1 MEAGCTI
8 FLRWY
13 TPPCGTRFAA
23 HEHNDN
29 AKERNTAMKKRLLAG
44 LLATSI
50 ALSIS
55 MGAFP
60 AMAATNDDFVEDWE
74 GAADFTDDSYSS
86 SEQLFDDI
94 IFFDLDEEV
103 DDTAAEVVAEEDAND
118 SSDTEIDKAA
128 DSIEETEPE
137 DEVQVSDAAK
147 DRNDLEN
154 PDEET
159 ESDTQNPWE
168 AGPSD
173 AETEED
179 VPDSWEE
186 TPKIDSEL
194 EAAIASEDPFSYY
207 DDNALE
213 EEMDDDIALLAAGK
227 TMAHENY
234 AYTDVSGTKYTVD
247 LYTDHTATIWE
258 LTTSSGEAEC
268 ILPSTIYY
276 TGDDGVQEP
285 APYTVTELSLSYYSG
300 VTSDNN
306 NYTSLVLPDTLTDI
320 RRSLSGFKN
329 VTEITIP
336 GSVKVFNAT
345 LQNMM
350 ELKTLTFDEGV
361 EEIAS
366 GSVVSGCTKLET
378 IHLPSSL
385 QKLSGTGTFS
395 GASALTD
402 ITLPEGIAITEGSTF
417 SKCTSLKSIELP
429 ASITTIPRSMFAGC
443 SALERVTAK
452 GTITA
457 IGNGAFG
464 SVTDWNGHET
474 ADTALTE
481 IPDLSQV
488 TSIGDRAFYGCSAL
502 TTVDLHNV
510 TTMEY
515 GAFQGCKELSGEIDL
530 SKLEVIP
537 GNAFCYDSKITSVI
551 TCPTLK
557 SIGDWAFIWA
567 GISTISLPE
576 TLNSIGE
583 YTFFLASLSGTVALP
598 DSLTKL
604 GANAFNGCEEIEA
617 IQIGSGLTDIPSN
630 AFDGCRK
637 LTTITVNNR
646 QEDVKIPKIDRV
658 TVTYTIPSLTADD
671 DKVSTATDALSLQD
685 AVKQAATNGTP
696 VTIEKDIR
704 LDEPVTITAEQKV
717 EITATENHNIFGNK
731 DQNLAN
737 LFVVEAGG
745 ELSLTGALT
754 LGGWNNTGSILV
766 NHGKTTI
773 NGNVVIEKS
782 TLEGNNI
789 GVIED
794 KGSSAKLIL
803 ENGTIQNHKI
813 RGAHSASIRVTE
825 GASFTMN
832 GGTIRDNIANTSS
845 SDSSSP
851 AVLLLGASTFT
862 MNEGSI
868 CNNSGQCGTAVYLTA
883 SNDAKARFTM
893 NGGTLSNNESHSYTS
908 DSTPTGAVFV
918 KYSAEFVLN
927 NGTITGNCAYG
938 GAGGGVAV
946 MDELPTKEHGTAFTM
961 YSGTISNNTASGY
974 RCSGGG
980 IYSCSN
986 RVSLLGGRIEN
997 NSAYDGGGVYS
1008 EGNTQIYTTLHIQ
1021 NALITGNT
1029 ADQGGGLWFCPTGD
1043 AKLYMQNGAVI
1054 YGNTAAS
1061 AGDDFASPEVATGA
1075 GGNGGVTL
1083 PDYFPNGKVI
1093 QWFSDGFLYAP
1104 PGNLGTSGQGTR
1116 YNAVE
1121 YAKRVTGVQNEK
1133 KGLALKSVVSDGVSI
1148 PAVGSLIITGNQASH
1163 GGGGIG
1169 ANGGVVIG
1177 EATSLSNSIS
1187 VKKVW
1192 DNPGYEDTQPSG
1204 VTIHLKERDT
1214 GDVVST
1220 AELTSENGWQ
1230 YTFTDLPLSPNHY
1243 TVTEQ
1248 PLEGY
1253 KATYYQDADGNFI
1266 ITNTY
1271 LTTPTPDVPAVTI
1284 SVPVEKKWV
1293 NDYKWERPASI
1304 HVSLWNG
1311 DAKVKEADLTA
1322 DMGWTYIFED
1332 LPESSYSVTEDAVP
1346 GYETLIERSDAGGFI
1361 ITNTY
1366 ERPLDPEPIEPIPP
1380 VDPPQEEI
1388 VTPPIV
1394 PETTGNEP
1402 SPPSTEETTS
1412 VPPTEPTEESTEER
1426 SAESDPEESPI
1437 KETQETPSVSAKPPK
1452 LIQTGQ
1458 TWWPV
1463 FLLMFAGVGL
1473 LVFGFY
1479 KRSKENIDHE

>member
-1 MEAGCTI
+1 
-8 FLRWY
+8 
-13 TPPCGTRFAA
+13 
-23 HEHNDN
+23 
-29 AKERNTAMKKRLLAG
+29 MKKRLLAG

-60 AMAATNDDFVEDWE
+60 AMAATNDDFVEDRE
-74 GAADFTDDSYSS
+74 DITDYTDDSYSSGYSS

-103 DDTAAEVVAEEDAND
+103 DDTAAKVIAEEDAND
-118 SSDTEIDKAA
+118 SSDTEIDRAA
-128 DSIEETEPE
+128 DSIEETESE
-137 DEVQVSDAAK
+137 DEVQDTDAAE
-147 DRNDLEN
+147 DRNDREDS
-154 PDEET
+154 DEET
-159 ESDTQNPWE
+159 RSGTNPGE
-168 AGPSD
+168 TGPSD

-179 VPDSWEE
+179 VSDSWEE

-207 DDNALE
+207 DDDASE

-227 TMAHENY
+227 TMAHEDY
-234 AYTDVSGTKYTVD
+234 AYTDVSSGTEYMVD
-247 LYTDHTATIWE
+247 LYTDHTAKIWK
-258 LTTSSGEAEC
+258 LTTSSGGAEC

-276 TGDDGVQEP
+276 TDDDDVPEP
-285 APYTVTELSLSYYSG
+285 TPYTVTELKFSPYGNS
-300 VTSDNN
+300 VTSVNN
-306 NYTSLVLPDTLTDI
+306 NYTALVLPDTLTDI
-320 RRSLSGFKN
+320 GGSLSGFKN

-345 LQNMM
+345 LQYMK
-350 ELKTLTFDEGV
+350 ELRTLTFEEGV

-366 GSVVSGCTKLET
+366 GSVVSGCKNLTT

-417 SKCTSLKSIELP
+417 SECTSLKSITLP
-429 ASITTIPRSMFAGC
+429 ASITTIPSYMFAGC

-457 IGNGAFG
+457 IGNSAFK
-464 SVTDWNGHET
+464 S
-474 ADTALTE
+474 DTALTE

-502 TTVDLHNV
+502 KTVDLHSV

-515 GAFQGCKELSGEIDL
+515 GAFQGCDALSGEIDL
-530 SKLEVIP
+530 SNLEEIP
-537 GNAFCYDSKITSVI
+537 GHAFCYDPNITSVI
-551 TCPTLK
+551 TCPTLR

-567 GISTISLPE
+567 DISTISLPE
-576 TLNSIGE
+576 TLNSIGT
-583 YTFFLASLSGTVALP
+583 YTFYKASLSGTVALP
-598 DSLTKL
+598 DSLTQL
-604 GANAFNGCEEIEA
+604 GASAFSGCEEVNA
-617 IQIGSGLTDIPSN
+617 IQIGSGLKDIPAN
-630 AFDGCRK
+630 AFAGCTNLK
-637 LTTITVNNR
+637 TITVNNR
-646 QEDVKIPKIDRV
+646 QEDVTIPKIDGV
-658 TVTYTIPSLTADD
+658 TVTYTIPSLTADN
-671 DKVSTATDALSLQD
+671 DKVSAAADALSLQQ
-685 AVKQAATNGTP
+685 AVNQANGTP

-704 LDEPVTITAEQKV
+704 LDEPVRIAAGQRV
-717 EITATENHNIFGNK
+717 EITANTNCNIFGNK
-731 DQNLAN
+731 DKDLTN
-737 LFVVEAGG
+737 LFVVEPGG

-773 NGNVVIEKS
+773 DGNVVIEKS
-782 TLEGNNI
+782 TLEGNDV

-794 KGSSAKLIL
+794 NGSSAELIL

-813 RGAHSASIRVTE
+813 RGALSASIRVTE

-832 GGTIRDNIANTSS
+832 GGTIQANIANTSS

-862 MNEGSI
+862 MNGGSI

-883 SNDAKARFTM
+883 SSNAAKARFTM
-893 NGGTLSNNESHSYTS
+893 NGGSLSNNESRSYTPN
-908 DSTPTGAVFV
+908 STPTGAVFV

-927 NGTITGNCAYG
+927 DGTITGNCAHD

-946 MDELPTKEHGTAFTM
+946 MDELPTEEHGTAFTM
-961 YSGTISNNTASGY
+961 NGGTISNNTASGY

-986 RVSLLGGRIEN
+986 YVSLLGGRIEN

-1008 EGNTQIYTTLHIQ
+1008 EGNTEIYTTLHIE

-1043 AKLYMQNGAVI
+1043 AKLYMQDGAVI

-1104 PGNLGTSGQGTR
+1104 PGNRGTSGQGTR
-1116 YNAVE
+1116 YNTVE

-1133 KGLALKSVVSDGVSI
+1133 KGLALKSVVSGGVSI
-1148 PAVGSLIITGNQASH
+1148 PATGSLIITGNQASH

-1177 EATSLSNSIS
+1177 EATSLSYSIS
-1187 VKKVW
+1187 VKKAW

-1214 GDVVST
+1214 GDIVST
-1220 AELTSENGWQ
+1220 AELTGENGWQ
-1230 YTFTDLPLSPNHY
+1230 HTFTDLPLSPDHY

-1332 LPESSYSVTEDAVP
+1332 LPEGTYSVTEDAVP

-1366 ERPLDPEPIEPIPP
+1366 ERPLYPEPIEPIDPIPP

-1394 PETTGNEP
+1394 PGTTGNEP
-1402 SPPSTEETTS
+1402 NPPSTEETTS
-1412 VPPTEPTEESTEER
+1412 VPPTEPTEESTEESTEER

-1437 KETQETPSVSAKPPK
+1437 KETQETSSVSAKPPK

-1463 FLLMFAGVGL
+1463 FLLMFAGAGL

>member
-1 MEAGCTI
+1 
-8 FLRWY
+8 
-13 TPPCGTRFAA
+13 
-23 HEHNDN
+23 
-29 AKERNTAMKKRLLAG
+29 MKKRLLAG

-60 AMAATNDDFVEDWE
+60 AMAATNDDFVEDRE
-74 GAADFTDDSYSS
+74 DIADFTDDSYSSGYSS

-103 DDTAAEVVAEEDAND
+103 DDTAAKVIAEEDAND
-118 SSDTEIDKAA
+118 SSDTEIDRAA

-137 DEVQVSDAAK
+137 DEVQDTDAAE
-147 DRNDLEN
+147 DRNDREY

-159 ESDTQNPWE
+159 KSGTNPGE
-168 AGPSD
+168 TGPSD

-179 VPDSWEE
+179 VSDSWEE

-207 DDNALE
+207 DDDASE

-227 TMAHENY
+227 TMAHEDY
-234 AYTDVSGTKYTVD
+234 AYTDVSSGTEYMVD
-247 LYTDHTATIWE
+247 LYTDHTAKIWK
-258 LTTSSGEAEC
+258 LTTSSGGAEC

-276 TGDDGVQEP
+276 TDDDDVPEP
-285 APYTVTELSLSYYSG
+285 TPYTVTELRFSPYGNS
-300 VTSDNN
+300 VTSVNN
-306 NYTSLVLPDTLTDI
+306 NYTALVLPDTLTDI
-320 RRSLSGFKN
+320 GGSLSGFKN

-345 LQNMM
+345 LQYMKQ
-350 ELKTLTFDEGV
+350 LRTLTFEEGV

-366 GSVVSGCTKLET
+366 GSVVSGCKNLTT

-417 SKCTSLKSIELP
+417 SECTSLKSITLP
-429 ASITTIPRSMFAGC
+429 ASITTIPSYMFAGC

-457 IGNGAFG
+457 IGNSAFK
-464 SVTDWNGHET
+464 S
-474 ADTALTE
+474 DTALTK

-502 TTVDLHNV
+502 KTVDLHSV

-515 GAFQGCKELSGEIDL
+515 GAFQGCDALSGEIDL
-530 SKLEVIP
+530 SNLEEIP
-537 GNAFCYDSKITSVI
+537 GHAFCYDPNITSVI
-551 TCPTLK
+551 TCPTLR

-567 GISTISLPE
+567 DISTISLPE
-576 TLNSIGE
+576 TLNSIGT
-583 YTFFLASLSGTVALP
+583 YAFYKASLSGTVALP
-598 DSLTKL
+598 DSLTQL
-604 GANAFNGCEEIEA
+604 GASAFSGCEEVNA
-617 IQIGSGLTDIPSN
+617 IQIGSGLKDIPAN
-630 AFDGCRK
+630 AFAGCTNLK
-637 LTTITVNNR
+637 TITVNNR
-646 QEDVKIPKIDRV
+646 REDVTIPKIDGV
-658 TVTYTIPSLTADD
+658 TVTYTIPSLEATD
-671 DKVSTATDALSLQD
+671 DKVSNAEGALSLQQ
-685 AVKQAATNGTP
+685 AVDQANGTP

-704 LDEPVTITAEQKV
+704 LDEPVRIAAGQRV
-717 EITATENHNIFGNK
+717 EITANTNCNIFGNK
-731 DQNLAN
+731 DKDLTN
-737 LFVVEAGG
+737 LFVVEPGG
-745 ELSLTGALT
+745 KLSLTGALT

-773 NGNVVIEKS
+773 DGNVVIEKS
-782 TLEGNNI
+782 TLEGDSM

-794 KGSSAKLIL
+794 NGSSAELIL

-813 RGAHSASIRVTE
+813 RGALSASIRVTE

-832 GGTIRDNIANTSS
+832 GGTIQDNIANTPS

-883 SNDAKARFTM
+883 SNNAAKACFTM
-893 NGGTLSNNESHSYTS
+893 NGGTLSNNESRSYTPY
-908 DSTPTGAVFV
+908 STPTGAVFV

-927 NGTITGNCAYG
+927 NGTITGNCAHG

-946 MDELPTKEHGTAFTM
+946 MDELPTEEHGTAFTM
-961 YSGTISNNTASGY
+961 IGGTISNNTASGY

-986 RVSLLGGRIEN
+986 HVSLLGGRIEN

-1008 EGNTQIYTTLHIQ
+1008 EGNTEIYTTLHIE

-1043 AKLYMQNGAVI
+1043 AKLYMQDGAVI

-1104 PGNLGTSGQGTR
+1104 AGNRGTSGQGTR

-1148 PAVGSLIITGNQASH
+1148 PATGSLIITGNQASH

-1177 EATSLSNSIS
+1177 EATSLSHSIL
-1187 VKKVW
+1187 VKKAW
-1192 DNPGYEDTQPSG
+1192 DNPGHEDTQPSG

-1214 GDVVST
+1214 GDIVST
-1220 AELTSENGWQ
+1220 AELTGENGWQ
-1230 YTFTDLPLSPNHY
+1230 HTFTDLPLSPDHY

-1332 LPESSYSVTEDAVP
+1332 LPEGTYSVTEDAVP

-1366 ERPLDPEPIEPIPP
+1366 ERPLYPEPIEPIDPIPP

-1394 PETTGNEP
+1394 PGTTGNEP
-1402 SPPSTEETTS
+1402 NPPSTEETTS
-1412 VPPTEPTEESTEER
+1412 VPPTEPTEESTEESTEER

-1437 KETQETPSVSAKPPK
+1437 KETQETSSVSAKPPK

-1463 FLLMFAGVGL
+1463 FLLMFAGAGL

>member
-1 MEAGCTI
+1 MLHD

-13 TPPCGTRFAA
+13 TPPCGIRFAA

-60 AMAATNDDFVEDWE
+60 AMAATNDDFVEDRE
-74 GAADFTDDSYSS
+74 DIADYTGDSYSSGYSS

-103 DDTAAEVVAEEDAND
+103 DDTAAEVIAEEDAND
-118 SSDTEIDKAA
+118 SSDTEIDRAA

-137 DEVQVSDAAK
+137 DEVQDTDAAE
-147 DRNDLEN
+147 DRNDREDS
-154 PDEET
+154 DEET
-159 ESDTQNPWE
+159 KSGTNPGE
-168 AGPSD
+168 TGPSD

-207 DDNALE
+207 DDDASE

-227 TMAHENY
+227 TMAHEDY
-234 AYTDVSGTKYTVD
+234 AYTDVSSGTEYMVD
-247 LYTDHTATIWE
+247 LYTDHTAKIRK

-276 TGDDGVQEP
+276 TGDDGVPEP
-285 APYTVTELSLSYYSG
+285 TPYTVTELRFSPYGNS
-300 VTSDNN
+300 VTSVNN
-306 NYTSLVLPDTLTDI
+306 NYTALVLPDTLTDI
-320 RRSLSGFKN
+320 GGSLSGFKN

-345 LQNMM
+345 LQYMKQ
-350 ELKTLTFDEGV
+350 LRTLTFEEGV

-366 GSVVSGCTKLET
+366 GSVVSGCKNLTT

-417 SKCTSLKSIELP
+417 SECTSLKSIELP
-429 ASITTIPRSMFAGC
+429 ASITTIPSYMFAGC

-457 IGNGAFG
+457 IGNSAFK
-464 SVTDWNGHET
+464 S
-474 ADTALTE
+474 DTALTE

-502 TTVDLHNV
+502 ETVDLHSV

-515 GAFQGCKELSGEIDL
+515 AAFQGCDALSGKIDL
-530 SKLEVIP
+530 SNLEVIP
-537 GNAFCYDSKITSVI
+537 GHAFCYDPNITSVV
-551 TCPTLK
+551 TCPTLR

-576 TLNSIGE
+576 TLNSIGT
-583 YTFFLASLSGTVALP
+583 YTFYKASLSGTVALP
-598 DSLTKL
+598 DSLTQL
-604 GANAFNGCEEIEA
+604 GASAFSGCEKVEA
-617 IQIGSGLTDIPSN
+617 IQIGSGLTDIPKD
-630 AFDGCRK
+630 AFDGCK
-637 LTTITVNNR
+637 PKTITVNNR
-646 QEDVKIPKIDRV
+646 REDVTIPKIDGV
-658 TVTYTIPSLTADD
+658 TVTYTIPSLEATD
-671 DKVSTATDALSLQD
+671 DKVSNAEGALSLQQ
-685 AVKQAATNGTP
+685 AVDQANGTP

-704 LDEPVTITAEQKV
+704 LDEPVRIAAGQRV
-717 EITATENHNIFGNK
+717 EITANTNCNIFGNK
-731 DQNLAN
+731 DKDLTN
-737 LFVVEAGG
+737 LFVVEEGG

-773 NGNVVIEKS
+773 DGNVVIEKS
-782 TLEGNNI
+782 TLEGDSM

-794 KGSSAKLIL
+794 NGSSAELIL

-813 RGAHSASIRVTE
+813 RGALSASIRVTE

-832 GGTIRDNIANTSS
+832 GGTIQDNIANTPS

-883 SNDAKARFTM
+883 SNNAAKACFTM
-893 NGGTLSNNESHSYTS
+893 NGGTLSNNESRSYTPY
-908 DSTPTGAVFV
+908 STPTGAVFV
-918 KYSAEFVLN
+918 KHSAEFVLN
-927 NGTITGNCAYG
+927 NGTITGNCAHG

-946 MDELPTKEHGTAFTM
+946 MDELPTEEHGTAFTM
-961 YSGTISNNTASGY
+961 NSGTISNNTASGY

-986 RVSLLGGRIEN
+986 YVSLLGGRIEN

-1008 EGNTQIYTTLHIQ
+1008 EGNTEIYTTLHIE

-1043 AKLYMQNGAVI
+1043 AKLYMQDGAVI

-1104 PGNLGTSGQGTR
+1104 AGNRGTSGQGTR

-1148 PAVGSLIITGNQASH
+1148 PATGSLIITGNQASH

-1177 EATSLSNSIS
+1177 EETSLSYSIS
-1187 VKKVW
+1187 VKKAW
-1192 DNPGYEDTQPSG
+1192 DNPGYEDTQPSS

-1214 GDVVST
+1214 GDIVST
-1220 AELTSENGWQ
+1220 AELTGENGWQ

-1332 LPESSYSVTEDAVP
+1332 LPEGNYSVTEDAVP
-1346 GYETLIERSDAGGFI
+1346 GYKTLIERSDAGGFI

-1366 ERPLDPEPIEPIPP
+1366 ERPLYPEPIEPIDPIPP

-1394 PETTGNEP
+1394 PGTTGNEP
-1402 SPPSTEETTS
+1402 NPPSTEETTS

-1426 SAESDPEESPI
+1426 STESDPQESPI

-1463 FLLMFAGVGL
+1463 FLLMFAGAGM

>member
-1 MEAGCTI
+1 M
-8 FLRWY
+8 
-13 TPPCGTRFAA
+13 
-23 HEHNDN
+23 
-29 AKERNTAMKKRLLAG
+29 
-44 LLATSI
+44 
-50 ALSIS
+50 
-55 MGAFP
+55 
-60 AMAATNDDFVEDWE
+60 
-74 GAADFTDDSYSS
+74 
-86 SEQLFDDI
+86 
-94 IFFDLDEEV
+94 DEEV
-103 DDTAAEVVAEEDAND
+103 DDTAAEVIAEEDAND
-118 SSDTEIDKAA
+118 SSDTEIDRAA

-137 DEVQVSDAAK
+137 DEVQDTDAAE
-147 DRNDLEN
+147 DRNDREDS
-154 PDEET
+154 DEET
-159 ESDTQNPWE
+159 KSGTNPGE
-168 AGPSD
+168 TGPSD

-207 DDNALE
+207 DDDASE

-227 TMAHENY
+227 TMAHEDY
-234 AYTDVSGTKYTVD
+234 AYTDVSSGTEYMVD
-247 LYTDHTATIWE
+247 LYTDHTAKIWK

-276 TGDDGVQEP
+276 TDDDDVPEP
-285 APYTVTELSLSYYSG
+285 TPYTVTELRFSPYGNS
-300 VTSDNN
+300 VTSVNN
-306 NYTSLVLPDTLTDI
+306 NYTALVLPDTLTDI
-320 RRSLSGFKN
+320 GGSLSGFKN

-345 LQNMM
+345 LQYMKQ
-350 ELKTLTFDEGV
+350 LRTLTFEEGV

-366 GSVVSGCTKLET
+366 GSVVSGCKNLTT

-417 SKCTSLKSIELP
+417 SECTSLKSITLP
-429 ASITTIPRSMFAGC
+429 ASITTIPSYMFAGC

-457 IGNGAFG
+457 IGNSAFK
-464 SVTDWNGHET
+464 S
-474 ADTALTE
+474 DTALTE

-502 TTVDLHNV
+502 ETVDLHSV
-510 TTMEY
+510 TTMGY
-515 GAFQGCKELSGEIDL
+515 GAFQGCDALSGEIDL
-530 SKLEVIP
+530 SNLEVIP
-537 GNAFCYDSKITSVI
+537 GHAFCYDPNITSVI
-551 TCPTLK
+551 TCPTLR

-567 GISTISLPE
+567 DISTISLPE
-576 TLNSIGE
+576 TLNSIGT
-583 YTFFLASLSGTVALP
+583 YTFYKASLSGTVALP
-598 DSLTKL
+598 DSLTQL
-604 GANAFNGCEEIEA
+604 GASAFSGCEEVNA
-617 IQIGSGLTDIPSN
+617 IQIGSGLKDIPAN
-630 AFDGCRK
+630 AFAGCTNLK
-637 LTTITVNNR
+637 TITVNNR
-646 QEDVKIPKIDRV
+646 REDVTIPKIDGV
-658 TVTYTIPSLTADD
+658 TVTYTIPSLEATD
-671 DKVSTATDALSLQD
+671 DKVSNAEGALSLQQ
-685 AVKQAATNGTP
+685 AVDQANGTP

-704 LDEPVTITAEQKV
+704 LDEPVRIAAGQRV
-717 EITATENHNIFGNK
+717 EITANTNCNIFGNK
-731 DQNLAN
+731 DKDLTN
-737 LFVVEAGG
+737 LFVVEEGG

-773 NGNVVIEKS
+773 DGNVVIEKS
-782 TLEGNNI
+782 TLEGDSM

-794 KGSSAKLIL
+794 NGSSAELIL

-813 RGAHSASIRVTE
+813 RGALSASIRVTK

-832 GGTIRDNIANTSS
+832 GGTIQDNIANTPS

-883 SNDAKARFTM
+883 SSNAAKARFTM
-893 NGGTLSNNESHSYTS
+893 NGGTLSNNESHSYTPY
-908 DSTPTGAVFV
+908 STPTGAVFV

-927 NGTITGNCAYG
+927 EGTITGNCAYG

-946 MDELPTKEHGTAFTM
+946 MDELPTEEHGTAFTM
-961 YSGTISNNTASGY
+961 NGGTISNNTASGY

-986 RVSLLGGRIEN
+986 YVSLLGGRIEN

-1008 EGNTQIYTTLHIQ
+1008 EGNTEIYTTLHIE

-1043 AKLYMQNGAVI
+1043 AKLYMQDGAVI

-1093 QWFSDGFLYAP
+1093 QWFSKGYLFAP
-1104 PGNLGTSGQGTR
+1104 AGNCGTSGQGTR

-1121 YAKRVTGVQNEK
+1121 YAKRVTEVQNEK

-1148 PAVGSLIITGNQASH
+1148 PATGSLIITGNQASH

-1177 EATSLSNSIS
+1177 EATSLSHSIL
-1187 VKKVW
+1187 VKKAW
-1192 DNPGYEDTQPSG
+1192 DNPGHEDTQPSG

-1214 GDVVST
+1214 GDIVST
-1220 AELTSENGWQ
+1220 AELTGENGWQ
-1230 YTFTDLPLSPNHY
+1230 HTFTDLPLSPDHY

-1332 LPESSYSVTEDAVP
+1332 LPEGTYSVTEDAVP

-1366 ERPLDPEPIEPIPP
+1366 ERPLYPEPIEPIDPIPP

-1394 PETTGNEP
+1394 PGTTGNEP
-1402 SPPSTEETTS
+1402 NPPSTEETTS
-1412 VPPTEPTEESTEER
+1412 VPPTEPTEESTEESTEER

-1437 KETQETPSVSAKPPK
+1437 KETQETSSVSAKPPK

-1463 FLLMFAGVGL
+1463 FLLMFAGAGL

-1479 KRSKENIDHE
+1479 MRSKENIDHE

>member
-1 MEAGCTI
+1 
-8 FLRWY
+8 
-13 TPPCGTRFAA
+13 
-23 HEHNDN
+23 
-29 AKERNTAMKKRLLAG
+29 MKKRLLAG

-60 AMAATNDDFVEDWE
+60 AMAATNDDFVEDRE
-74 GAADFTDDSYSS
+74 DIADYTDDSYSSGYSS

-103 DDTAAEVVAEEDAND
+103 DDTAAEVIAEEDAND
-118 SSDTEIDKAA
+118 SSDTEIDRAA

-137 DEVQVSDAAK
+137 DEVQDTDAAE
-147 DRNDLEN
+147 DRNDREDS
-154 PDEET
+154 DEET
-159 ESDTQNPWE
+159 KSGTNPGE
-168 AGPSD
+168 TGPSD

-207 DDNALE
+207 DDDASE
-213 EEMDDDIALLAAGK
+213 EEMDDDIALLATGK
-227 TMAHENY
+227 TMAHEDY
-234 AYTDVSGTKYTVD
+234 AYTDVSSGTEYMVD
-247 LYTDHTATIWE
+247 LYTDHTAKIWK

-276 TGDDGVQEP
+276 TDADGVPEP
-285 APYTVTELSLSYYSG
+285 TPYTVTELRLSYWSG

-306 NYTSLVLPDTLTDI
+306 NYTALVLPDTLTDI
-320 RRSLSGFKN
+320 GGSLSGFKN

-345 LQNMM
+345 LQNMKQ
-350 ELKTLTFDEGV
+350 LKTLTFEEGV

-366 GSVVSGCTKLET
+366 GSVVSGCKSLTT

-417 SKCTSLKSIELP
+417 SECTSLESIELP
-429 ASITTIPRSMFAGC
+429 ASITTIPSSMFAGC

-464 SVTDWNGHET
+464 SVTDWKDQEI
-474 ADTALTE
+474 ADTVLTE

-502 TTVDLHNV
+502 ETVDLHSV
-510 TTMEY
+510 TTMGY
-515 GAFQGCKELSGEIDL
+515 GAFQGCDALSGKIDL
-530 SKLEVIP
+530 SNLEVIP
-537 GNAFCYDSKITSVI
+537 GHAFCYDPNITSVI
-551 TCPTLK
+551 TCPTLR

-567 GISTISLPE
+567 DISTISLPE
-576 TLNSIGE
+576 TLNSIGT
-583 YTFFLASLSGTVALP
+583 YTFYKASLSGTVALP
-598 DSLTKL
+598 DSLTQL
-604 GANAFNGCEEIEA
+604 GASAFSGCEEVNA
-617 IQIGSGLTDIPSN
+617 IQIGSGLKDIPAN
-630 AFDGCRK
+630 AFAGCTNLK
-637 LTTITVNNR
+637 TITVNNR
-646 QEDVKIPKIDRV
+646 REDVTIPKIDGV
-658 TVTYTIPSLTADD
+658 TVTYTIPSLEATD
-671 DKVSTATDALSLQD
+671 DKVSNAEGALSLQQ
-685 AVKQAATNGTP
+685 AVDQANGP
-696 VTIEKDIR
+696 VTIKIEKNIC
-704 LDEPVTITAEQKV
+704 LNAPVTIAKGKQV
-717 EITATENHNIFGNK
+717 EITANANENYNLFGNK
-731 DQNLAN
+731 DENLTN
-737 LFVVEAGG
+737 LFVVEEGG

-773 NGNVVIEKS
+773 DSNVVIEKS
-782 TLEGNNI
+782 TLEGDSM

-794 KGSSAKLIL
+794 NGSSAELIL

-813 RGAHSASIRVTE
+813 RGALSASIRVTE

-832 GGTIRDNIANTSS
+832 GGTIQDNIANTSS

-862 MNEGSI
+862 MNGGSI

-883 SNDAKARFTM
+883 SSNAAKARFTM
-893 NGGTLSNNESHSYTS
+893 NGGTLSNNESRSYTPN
-908 DSTPTGAVFV
+908 STPTGAVFV

-927 NGTITGNCAYG
+927 DGTITGNCAHD

-946 MDELPTKEHGTAFTM
+946 MDELPTEEHGTAFTM
-961 YSGTISNNTASGY
+961 NGGTISNNTASGY

-986 RVSLLGGRIEN
+986 YVSLLGGRIEN

-1008 EGNTQIYTTLHIQ
+1008 EGNTEIYTTLHIE

-1043 AKLYMQNGAVI
+1043 AKLYMQDGAVI

-1104 PGNLGTSGQGTR
+1104 PGNRGTSGQGTR

-1133 KGLALKSVVSDGVSI
+1133 KGLALKSVVSDGVSV

-1177 EATSLSNSIS
+1177 EETSLSYSIS
-1187 VKKVW
+1187 VKKAW

-1214 GDVVST
+1214 GDIVST
-1220 AELTSENGWQ
+1220 AELTGENGWQ
-1230 YTFTDLPLSPNHY
+1230 YTFTGLPLSPDHY

-1332 LPESSYSVTEDAVP
+1332 LPEGTYSVTEDAVP

-1366 ERPLDPEPIEPIPP
+1366 ERPLYPEPIEPIDPIPP

-1394 PETTGNEP
+1394 PGTTGNEP
-1402 SPPSTEETTS
+1402 NPPSTEETTS
-1412 VPPTEPTEESTEER
+1412 VPPTEPTEESTEESTEER

-1437 KETQETPSVSAKPPK
+1437 KETQETSSVSAKPPK

-1463 FLLMFAGVGL
+1463 FLLMFAGAGL

>member
-1 MEAGCTI
+1 
-8 FLRWY
+8 
-13 TPPCGTRFAA
+13 
-23 HEHNDN
+23 
-29 AKERNTAMKKRLLAG
+29 MKKRLLAG

-60 AMAATNDDFVEDWE
+60 AMAATNDDFVEDRE
-74 GAADFTDDSYSS
+74 DIADFTDDSYSSGYSS

-103 DDTAAEVVAEEDAND
+103 DDTAAKVIAEEDAND
-118 SSDTEIDKAA
+118 SSDTEIDRAA

-137 DEVQVSDAAK
+137 DEVQNTDAAE
-147 DRNDLEN
+147 DRNDREY

-159 ESDTQNPWE
+159 KSGTNPGE

-194 EAAIASEDPFSYY
+194 EAAIASEDPFFYY
-207 DDNALE
+207 DDDASE
-213 EEMDDDIALLAAGK
+213 EEMDDDIALPAAGK

-234 AYTDVSGTKYTVD
+234 AYTDVSSGTEYMVD
-247 LYTDHTATIWE
+247 LYTDYTAKIRR
-258 LTTSSGEAEC
+258 LTSSSGGAEC

-276 TGDDGVQEP
+276 TDDAGVQDP
-285 APYTVTELSLSYYSG
+285 NPYTVTELSLPFSSS
-300 VTSDNN
+300 VTSD
-306 NYTSLVLPDTLTDI
+306 YTTLVLPDTLTDMGGY
-320 RRSLSGFKN
+320 LSSFKN

-336 GSVKVFNAT
+336 GSVKVFKAI
-345 LQNMM
+345 LQNMT
-350 ELKTLTFDEGV
+350 ELKTLTFEEGV

-366 GSVVSGCTKLET
+366 GSVVSGCKNLTT

-417 SKCTSLKSIELP
+417 SECTSLESIELP
-429 ASITTIPRSMFAGC
+429 ASITTIPSHMFAGC

-457 IGNGAFG
+457 IDNGAFG
-464 SVTDWNGHET
+464 SVTDWKNHET

-502 TTVDLHNV
+502 ETVDLHSV
-510 TTMEY
+510 TTMGY
-515 GAFQGCKELSGEIDL
+515 GAFQGCDALSGEIDL
-530 SKLEVIP
+530 SNLEVIP
-537 GNAFCYDSKITSVI
+537 GHAFCYDPNITSVI
-551 TCPTLK
+551 TCPTLR

-567 GISTISLPE
+567 DISTISLPE
-576 TLNSIGE
+576 TLNSIGT
-583 YTFFLASLSGTVALP
+583 YTFYKASLSGTVALP
-598 DSLTKL
+598 DSLTQL
-604 GANAFNGCEEIEA
+604 GASAFSGCEEVNA
-617 IQIGSGLTDIPSN
+617 IQIGSGLKDIPAN
-630 AFDGCRK
+630 AFAGCTNLK
-637 LTTITVNNR
+637 TITVNNR
-646 QEDVKIPKIDRV
+646 REDVTIPKIDGV
-658 TVTYTIPSLTADD
+658 TVTYTIPSLEATD
-671 DKVSTATDALSLQD
+671 DKVSNAEGALSLQQ
-685 AVKQAATNGTP
+685 AVDQANGP
-696 VTIEKDIR
+696 VTIEIEKNIC
-704 LDEPVTITAEQKV
+704 LNAPVTIAKGKQV
-717 EITATENHNIFGNK
+717 EITANANENYNLFGNK
-731 DQNLAN
+731 DEKPTN
-737 LFVVEAGG
+737 LFVVEEGG

-773 NGNVVIEKS
+773 DGNVVIEKS
-782 TLEGNNI
+782 TLEGDSM

-794 KGSSAKLIL
+794 NGSSAELIL

-813 RGAHSASIRVTE
+813 RGALSASIRVTE

-832 GGTIRDNIANTSS
+832 GGTIQDNIANTSS

-862 MNEGSI
+862 MNGGSI

-883 SNDAKARFTM
+883 SSNAAKARFTM
-893 NGGTLSNNESHSYTS
+893 NGGTLSNNESRSYTPY
-908 DSTPTGAVFV
+908 STPTGAVFV

-927 NGTITGNCAYG
+927 NGTITGNCAHD

-946 MDELPTKEHGTAFTM
+946 MDELPREEHGTAFTM
-961 YSGTISNNTASGY
+961 NGGTISNNTASGY

-986 RVSLLGGRIEN
+986 CVSLLGGRIEN
-997 NSAYDGGGVYS
+997 NSAYDGGGIYS
-1008 EGNTQIYTTLHIQ
+1008 EGNTEIYTTLHIQ

-1043 AKLYMQNGAVI
+1043 AKLYMQDGAVI

-1061 AGDDFASPEVATGA
+1061 AGDDFASPEVAAGA

-1104 PGNLGTSGQGTR
+1104 PGNRGTAGQGTR
-1116 YNAVE
+1116 YNTVE

-1148 PAVGSLIITGNQASH
+1148 PATGSLIITGNQASH

-1177 EATSLSNSIS
+1177 EATSLSYSIS
-1187 VKKVW
+1187 VKKAW

-1214 GDVVST
+1214 GDIVST
-1220 AELTSENGWQ
+1220 AELTGENGWQ
-1230 YTFTDLPLSPNHY
+1230 HTFTDLPLSPDHY

-1332 LPESSYSVTEDAVP
+1332 LPEGTYSVTEDAVP

-1366 ERPLDPEPIEPIPP
+1366 ERPLYPEPIEPIDPIPP

-1394 PETTGNEP
+1394 PGTTGNEP
-1402 SPPSTEETTS
+1402 NPPSTEETTS
-1412 VPPTEPTEESTEER
+1412 VPPTEPTEESTDESTEER

-1437 KETQETPSVSAKPPK
+1437 KETQETPSVSANPPK

-1463 FLLMFAGVGL
+1463 FLLMFAGAGL
-1473 LVFGFY
+1473 LVFGLY

>member
-1 MEAGCTI
+1 
-8 FLRWY
+8 
-13 TPPCGTRFAA
+13 
-23 HEHNDN
+23 
-29 AKERNTAMKKRLLAG
+29 MKKRLLAG

-60 AMAATNDDFVEDWE
+60 AMAATNDDFVEDRE
-74 GAADFTDDSYSS
+74 DIADYTDDSYSSGYSS

-103 DDTAAEVVAEEDAND
+103 DDTAAEVIAEEDAND
-118 SSDTEIDKAA
+118 SSDTEIDRAA

-137 DEVQVSDAAK
+137 DEVQNTDAAE
-147 DRNDLEN
+147 DRNDREDS
-154 PDEET
+154 DEET
-159 ESDTQNPWE
+159 KSGTNPGE
-168 AGPSD
+168 TGPSD

-207 DDNALE
+207 DDDASE

-227 TMAHENY
+227 TMAHEDY
-234 AYTDVSGTKYTVD
+234 AYTDVSSGTEYMVD
-247 LYTDHTATIWE
+247 LYTDHTAKIWK

-276 TGDDGVQEP
+276 TDADGVQEP
-285 APYTVTELSLSYYSG
+285 NPYTVTELRFSPYGNS
-300 VTSDNN
+300 VTSVNN
-306 NYTSLVLPDTLTDI
+306 NYTALVLPDTLTDI
-320 RRSLSGFKN
+320 GGSLSGFKN

-345 LQNMM
+345 LQYMKQ
-350 ELKTLTFDEGV
+350 LRTLTFDEGV

-366 GSVVSGCTKLET
+366 GSVVSGCKNLTT

-417 SKCTSLKSIELP
+417 SECTSLKSIELP
-429 ASITTIPRSMFAGC
+429 ASITTIPSYMFAGC

-452 GTITA
+452 GTITT
-457 IGNGAFG
+457 IGNSAFK
-464 SVTDWNGHET
+464 S
-474 ADTALTE
+474 DTALTE

-502 TTVDLHNV
+502 KTVDLHSV

-515 GAFQGCKELSGEIDL
+515 AAFQGCDALSGEIDL
-530 SKLEVIP
+530 SNLEVIP
-537 GNAFCYDSKITSVI
+537 GHAFCYDPNITSVV
-551 TCPTLK
+551 TCPTLR

-576 TLNSIGE
+576 TLNSIGT
-583 YTFFLASLSGTVALP
+583 YTFYKASLSGTVALP
-598 DSLTKL
+598 DSLTQL
-604 GANAFNGCEEIEA
+604 GASAFSGCEKVEA
-617 IQIGSGLTDIPSN
+617 IQIGSGLTDIPKD
-630 AFDGCRK
+630 AFDGCK
-637 LTTITVNNR
+637 PKTITVNNR
-646 QEDVKIPKIDRV
+646 REDVTIPEIDGV
-658 TVTYTIPSLTADD
+658 TVTYTIPSLTADN
-671 DKVSTATDALSLQD
+671 DKVSNAEGALSLQQ
-685 AVKQAATNGTP
+685 AVNQANGTP

-704 LDEPVTITAEQKV
+704 LDEPVRIAAGQRV
-717 EITATENHNIFGNK
+717 EITANENCNIFGNK
-731 DQNLAN
+731 DENLAN
-737 LFVVEAGG
+737 LFVVEEGG

-773 NGNVVIEKS
+773 DGNVVIEKS
-782 TLEGNNI
+782 TLEGDPM

-794 KGSSAKLIL
+794 NGSSAELIL

-813 RGAHSASIRVTE
+813 RGALSASIRVTE
-825 GASFTMN
+825 GASFTMK
-832 GGTIRDNIANTSS
+832 GGTIQDNIANTSS

-862 MNEGSI
+862 MDGGSI

-883 SNDAKARFTM
+883 SSNAEKACFTM
-893 NGGTLSNNESHSYTS
+893 NGGTLRNNESRSYTPN
-908 DSTPTGAVFV
+908 STPTGAVFV

-927 NGTITGNCAYG
+927 DGTITGNCAYG

-946 MDELPTKEHGTAFTM
+946 MDELPTEEHGTVFTM
-961 YSGTISNNTASGY
+961 NGGTISNNTASGY

-986 RVSLLGGRIEN
+986 CVSLLGGRIEN

-1008 EGNTQIYTTLHIQ
+1008 EGNTEIYTTLHIQ

-1104 PGNLGTSGQGTR
+1104 AGNRGTSGQGTR
-1116 YNAVE
+1116 YNTVE

-1148 PAVGSLIITGNQASH
+1148 PATGSLIITGNQASH

-1177 EATSLSNSIS
+1177 EETSLSYSIS
-1187 VKKVW
+1187 VKKAW

-1214 GDVVST
+1214 GDIVST
-1220 AELTSENGWQ
+1220 AELTGENGWQ
-1230 YTFTDLPLSPNHY
+1230 YTFTDLPLSPDHY

-1332 LPESSYSVTEDAVP
+1332 LPEGTYSVTEDAVP

-1366 ERPLDPEPIEPIPP
+1366 ERPLYPEPIEPIDPIPP

-1394 PETTGNEP
+1394 PGTTGNEP
-1402 SPPSTEETTS
+1402 NPPSTEETTS
-1412 VPPTEPTEESTEER
+1412 VPPTEPTEESTEESTEER

-1463 FLLMFAGVGL
+1463 FLLMFAGAGL

>member
-1 MEAGCTI
+1 
-8 FLRWY
+8 
-13 TPPCGTRFAA
+13 
-23 HEHNDN
+23 
-29 AKERNTAMKKRLLAG
+29 MKKRLLAG

-60 AMAATNDDFVEDWE
+60 AMAATNDDFVEDRE
-74 GAADFTDDSYSS
+74 DIADYTDDSYSSGYSS

-103 DDTAAEVVAEEDAND
+103 DDTAAEVIAEEDAND
-118 SSDTEIDKAA
+118 SSDTEIDRAA

-137 DEVQVSDAAK
+137 DEVQDTDAAE
-147 DRNDLEN
+147 DRNDREDS
-154 PDEET
+154 DEET
-159 ESDTQNPWE
+159 KSGTQNPEE

-207 DDNALE
+207 DDDASE

-227 TMAHENY
+227 TMAHEDY
-234 AYTDVSGTKYTVD
+234 AYTDVSSGTEYMVD
-247 LYTDHTATIWE
+247 LYTDHTAKIWK
-258 LTTSSGEAEC
+258 LTTSSGGAEC

-276 TGDDGVQEP
+276 TDDDDVPEP
-285 APYTVTELSLSYYSG
+285 TPYTVTELRFSPYGNS
-300 VTSDNN
+300 VTSVNN
-306 NYTSLVLPDTLTDI
+306 NYTALVLPDTLTDI
-320 RRSLSGFKN
+320 GGSLSGFKN

-345 LQNMM
+345 LQYMKQ
-350 ELKTLTFDEGV
+350 LRTLTFEEGV

-366 GSVVSGCTKLET
+366 GSVVSGCKNLTT

-417 SKCTSLKSIELP
+417 SECTSLESIELP
-429 ASITTIPRSMFAGC
+429 ASITTIPSYMFAGC

-457 IGNGAFG
+457 IGNSAFK
-464 SVTDWNGHET
+464 S
-474 ADTALTE
+474 DTALTE

-502 TTVDLHNV
+502 KTVDLHSV

-515 GAFQGCKELSGEIDL
+515 GAFQGCDALSGEIDL
-530 SKLEVIP
+530 SNLEVIP
-537 GNAFCYDSKITSVI
+537 GHAFCYDPNITSVI
-551 TCPTLK
+551 TCPTLR

-567 GISTISLPE
+567 DISTISLPE
-576 TLNSIGE
+576 TLNSIGT
-583 YTFFLASLSGTVALP
+583 YTFYKASLSGTVALP
-598 DSLTKL
+598 DSLTQL
-604 GANAFNGCEEIEA
+604 GASAFSGCEEVNA
-617 IQIGSGLTDIPSN
+617 IQIGSGLKDIPAN
-630 AFDGCRK
+630 AFAGCTNLK
-637 LTTITVNNR
+637 TITVNNR
-646 QEDVKIPKIDRV
+646 REDVHIPEIDGV
-658 TVTYTIPSLTADD
+658 TVTYTIPSLTADN
-671 DKVSTATDALSLQD
+671 DKVSNAEGALSLQE
-685 AVKQAATNGTP
+685 AVDQANGTP

-704 LDEPVTITAEQKV
+704 LDEPVRIAAGQRV
-717 EITATENHNIFGNK
+717 EITANANENYNLFGNK
-731 DQNLAN
+731 DEKPTN
-737 LFVVEAGG
+737 LFVVEEGG

-773 NGNVVIEKS
+773 DGNVVIEKS
-782 TLEGNNI
+782 TLEGDSM

-794 KGSSAKLIL
+794 NGSSAELIL

-813 RGAHSASIRVTE
+813 RGALSASIRVTE

-832 GGTIRDNIANTSS
+832 GGTIQDNIANTSS

-862 MNEGSI
+862 MNRGSI

-883 SNDAKARFTM
+883 SSNAAKARFTM
-893 NGGTLSNNESHSYTS
+893 NGGTLSNNESRSYTPN
-908 DSTPTGAVFV
+908 STPTGAVFV

-927 NGTITGNCAYG
+927 NGTITGNCAHG

-946 MDELPTKEHGTAFTM
+946 MDELPTEEHGTAFTM
-961 YSGTISNNTASGY
+961 NGGTISNNTASGY

-986 RVSLLGGRIEN
+986 CVSLLGGRIEN
-997 NSAYDGGGVYS
+997 NSAYDGGGIYS
-1008 EGNTQIYTTLHIQ
+1008 EGNTEIYTTLHIQ

-1104 PGNLGTSGQGTR
+1104 PGNRGTSGQGTR
-1116 YNAVE
+1116 YNTVE

-1148 PAVGSLIITGNQASH
+1148 PATGSLIITGNQASH

-1177 EATSLSNSIS
+1177 EATSLSYSIS
-1187 VKKVW
+1187 VKKAW

-1214 GDVVST
+1214 GDIVST
-1220 AELTSENGWQ
+1220 AELTGENGWQ
-1230 YTFTDLPLSPNHY
+1230 HTFTDLPLSPNHY

-1332 LPESSYSVTEDAVP
+1332 LPEGTYSVTEDAVP

-1366 ERPLDPEPIEPIPP
+1366 ERPLYPEPIEPIDPIPP

-1394 PETTGNEP
+1394 PGTTGNEP
-1402 SPPSTEETTS
+1402 NPPSTEETTS
-1412 VPPTEPTEESTEER
+1412 VPPTEPTEESTDESTEER
-1426 SAESDPEESPI
+1426 SAESNPEESPI
-1437 KETQETPSVSAKPPK
+1437 KETQETPSVSANPPK

-1463 FLLMFAGVGL
+1463 FLLMFAGAGL

>member
-1 MEAGCTI
+1 
-8 FLRWY
+8 
-13 TPPCGTRFAA
+13 
-23 HEHNDN
+23 
-29 AKERNTAMKKRLLAG
+29 MKKRLLAG

-60 AMAATNDDFVEDWE
+60 AMAATNDDFVEDRE
-74 GAADFTDDSYSS
+74 DIADYTDDSYSSGYSS

-103 DDTAAEVVAEEDAND
+103 DDTAAEVIAEEDAND
-118 SSDTEIDKAA
+118 SSDTEIDRAA

-137 DEVQVSDAAK
+137 DEVQNTDAAE
-147 DRNDLEN
+147 DRNDREY

-159 ESDTQNPWE
+159 KSGTNPGE

-207 DDNALE
+207 DDDASE

-227 TMAHENY
+227 TMAHKDY
-234 AYTDVSGTKYTVD
+234 AYTDVSSGTEYMVD
-247 LYTDHTATIWE
+247 LYTDHTAKIWQ
-258 LTTSSGEAEC
+258 LTTSSGGAEC

-276 TGDDGVQEP
+276 TGDDGVPEP
-285 APYTVTELSLSYYSG
+285 NPYTVTELRLSYWSG

-306 NYTSLVLPDTLTDI
+306 NYTALVLPDTLTDI
-320 RRSLSGFKN
+320 GGSLSGFKN

-345 LQNMM
+345 LQNMKQ
-350 ELKTLTFDEGV
+350 LKTLTFEEGV

-366 GSVVSGCTKLET
+366 GSVVSGCKSLTT

-417 SKCTSLKSIELP
+417 SECTSLKSIELP
-429 ASITTIPRSMFAGC
+429 ASITTIPSYMFAGC

-464 SVTDWNGHET
+464 SVTDWKDQEI
-474 ADTALTE
+474 ADTVLTE

-502 TTVDLHNV
+502 ETVDLHSV
-510 TTMEY
+510 TTMGY
-515 GAFQGCKELSGEIDL
+515 GAFQGCDALSREIDL
-530 SKLEVIP
+530 SNLEVIP
-537 GNAFCYDSKITSVI
+537 GHAFCYDPNITSVI
-551 TCPTLK
+551 TCPTLR

-567 GISTISLPE
+567 DISTISLPE
-576 TLNSIGE
+576 TLNSIGT
-583 YTFFLASLSGTVALP
+583 YTFYKASLSGTVALP
-598 DSLTKL
+598 DSLTQL
-604 GANAFNGCEEIEA
+604 GASAFSGCEEVNA
-617 IQIGSGLTDIPSN
+617 IQIGSGLKDIPAN
-630 AFDGCRK
+630 AFAGCTNLK
-637 LTTITVNNR
+637 TITVNNR
-646 QEDVKIPKIDRV
+646 REDVTIPKIDGV
-658 TVTYTIPSLTADD
+658 TVTYTIPSLEATD
-671 DKVSTATDALSLQD
+671 DKVSNAEGALSLQQ
-685 AVKQAATNGTP
+685 AVDQANGP
-696 VTIEKDIR
+696 VTIEIEKNIC
-704 LDEPVTITAEQKV
+704 LNAPVTIAKGKQV
-717 EITATENHNIFGNK
+717 EITANANENYNLFGNK
-731 DQNLAN
+731 DEKPTN
-737 LFVVEAGG
+737 LFVVEEGG

-773 NGNVVIEKS
+773 DGNVVIEKS
-782 TLEGNNI
+782 TLEGNDV

-794 KGSSAKLIL
+794 NGSSAELIL

-832 GGTIRDNIANTSS
+832 GGTIQDNIANTAS

-862 MNEGSI
+862 MNGGSI

-883 SNDAKARFTM
+883 SNNAAKARFTM
-893 NGGTLSNNESHSYTS
+893 NGGTLSNNESRSYTPY
-908 DSTPTGAVFV
+908 STPTGAVFV

-927 NGTITGNCAYG
+927 NGTITGNCAHD

-946 MDELPTKEHGTAFTM
+946 MDELPTEEHGTAFTM
-961 YSGTISNNTASGY
+961 NGGTISNNTASGY

-986 RVSLLGGRIEN
+986 YVSLLGGRIEN
-997 NSAYDGGGVYS
+997 NSAYDGGGIYS
-1008 EGNTQIYTTLHIQ
+1008 EGNTEIYTTLHIQ

-1043 AKLYMQNGAVI
+1043 AKLYMQDGAVI

-1104 PGNLGTSGQGTR
+1104 AGNRGTSGQGTR
-1116 YNAVE
+1116 YNTVE

-1148 PAVGSLIITGNQASH
+1148 PATGSLIITGNQASH

-1177 EATSLSNSIS
+1177 EATSLSHSIL
-1187 VKKVW
+1187 VKKAW

-1214 GDVVST
+1214 GDIVST
-1220 AELTSENGWQ
+1220 AELTGENGWQ
-1230 YTFTDLPLSPNHY
+1230 HTFTDLPLSPDHY

-1332 LPESSYSVTEDAVP
+1332 LPEGTYSVTEDAVP

-1366 ERPLDPEPIEPIPP
+1366 ERPLDPEPIEPIDPIPP

-1394 PETTGNEP
+1394 PGTTGNEP
-1402 SPPSTEETTS
+1402 NPPSTEETTS
-1412 VPPTEPTEESTEER
+1412 VPPTEPTEESTEESTEER

-1437 KETQETPSVSAKPPK
+1437 KETQETSSVSAKPPK

-1463 FLLMFAGVGL
+1463 FLLMFAGAGL

>member
-1 MEAGCTI
+1 
-8 FLRWY
+8 
-13 TPPCGTRFAA
+13 
-23 HEHNDN
+23 
-29 AKERNTAMKKRLLAG
+29 MKKRLLAG

-60 AMAATNDDFVEDWE
+60 AMAATNDDFVEDRE
-74 GAADFTDDSYSS
+74 DIADYTDDSYSSGYSS

-103 DDTAAEVVAEEDAND
+103 DDTAAEVIAEEDAND
-118 SSDTEIDKAA
+118 SSDTEIDRAA

-137 DEVQVSDAAK
+137 DEVQDTDAAE
-147 DRNDLEN
+147 DRNDREDS
-154 PDEET
+154 DEET
-159 ESDTQNPWE
+159 KSGTNPGE
-168 AGPSD
+168 TGPSD

-207 DDNALE
+207 DDDASE

-227 TMAHENY
+227 TMAHEDY
-234 AYTDVSGTKYTVD
+234 AYTDVSSGTEYMVD
-247 LYTDHTATIWE
+247 LYTDHTAKIWK

-276 TGDDGVQEP
+276 TDADGVPEP
-285 APYTVTELSLSYYSG
+285 TPYTVTELRFSPYGNS
-300 VTSDNN
+300 VTSVNN
-306 NYTSLVLPDTLTDI
+306 NYTALVLPDTLTDI
-320 RRSLSGFKN
+320 GGSLSGFKN

-345 LQNMM
+345 LQYMKQ
-350 ELKTLTFDEGV
+350 LRTLTFEEGV

-366 GSVVSGCTKLET
+366 GSVVSGCKNLTT

-417 SKCTSLKSIELP
+417 SECTSLKSITLP
-429 ASITTIPRSMFAGC
+429 ASITTIPSYMFAGC

-457 IGNGAFG
+457 IGNSAFK
-464 SVTDWNGHET
+464 S
-474 ADTALTE
+474 DTALTE

-502 TTVDLHNV
+502 KTVDLHSV

-515 GAFQGCKELSGEIDL
+515 GAFQGCDALSGEIDL
-530 SKLEVIP
+530 SNLEEIP
-537 GNAFCYDSKITSVI
+537 GHAFCYDPNITSVI
-551 TCPTLK
+551 TCPTLR

-567 GISTISLPE
+567 DISTISLPE
-576 TLNSIGE
+576 TLNSIGT
-583 YTFFLASLSGTVALP
+583 YTFYKASLSGTVALP
-598 DSLTKL
+598 DSLTQL
-604 GANAFNGCEEIEA
+604 GASAFSGCEEVNA
-617 IQIGSGLTDIPSN
+617 IQIGSGLKDIPAN
-630 AFDGCRK
+630 AFAGCTNLK
-637 LTTITVNNR
+637 TITVNNR
-646 QEDVKIPKIDRV
+646 REDVTIPKIDGV
-658 TVTYTIPSLTADD
+658 TVTYTIPSLTADN
-671 DKVSTATDALSLQD
+671 DKVSAAADALSLQE
-685 AVKQAATNGTP
+685 AVDQANGTP

-704 LDEPVTITAEQKV
+704 LDEPVTIAEGKRV
-717 EITATENHNIFGNK
+717 EITAKKNCNIFGNK
-731 DQNLAN
+731 DKNLTN
-737 LFVVEAGG
+737 LFVVEEGG

-766 NHGKTTI
+766 NHGQTTI
-773 NGNVVIEKS
+773 DGNVVIEKS
-782 TLEGNNI
+782 TLEGNDV

-794 KGSSAKLIL
+794 NGSSAELIL

-813 RGAHSASIRVTE
+813 RGAHGASIRVTE

-832 GGTIRDNIANTSS
+832 GGTIQDNIANTAS

-862 MNEGSI
+862 MNGGSI

-883 SNDAKARFTM
+883 SNNAAKARFTM
-893 NGGTLSNNESHSYTS
+893 NGGTLSNNESRSYTPY
-908 DSTPTGAVFV
+908 STPTGAVFV

-927 NGTITGNCAYG
+927 NGTITGNCAHG

-946 MDELPTKEHGTAFTM
+946 MDELPTEEHGTAFTM
-961 YSGTISNNTASGY
+961 NGGTISNNTASGY

-986 RVSLLGGRIEN
+986 CVSLLGGRIEN

-1008 EGNTQIYTTLHIQ
+1008 EGNTEIYTTLHIQ

-1043 AKLYMQNGAVI
+1043 AKLYMQDGAVI

-1061 AGDDFASPEVATGA
+1061 AGDDFASPEVAAGA

-1104 PGNLGTSGQGTR
+1104 PGNRGTAGQGTR
-1116 YNAVE
+1116 YNTVE

-1148 PAVGSLIITGNQASH
+1148 PATGSLIITGNQASH

-1177 EATSLSNSIS
+1177 EATSLSYSIS
-1187 VKKVW
+1187 VKKAW
-1192 DNPGYEDTQPSG
+1192 DNPGYEDTQPSS

-1214 GDVVST
+1214 GDIVST
-1220 AELTSENGWQ
+1220 AELTGENGWQ
-1230 YTFTDLPLSPNHY
+1230 YTFTDLPLSSDHY

-1332 LPESSYSVTEDAVP
+1332 LPEGTYSVTEDAVP

-1366 ERPLDPEPIEPIPP
+1366 ERPLYPEPIEPIDPIPP

-1394 PETTGNEP
+1394 PGTTGNEP

-1412 VPPTEPTEESTEER
+1412 VPPTEPTEESTDESTEER

-1437 KETQETPSVSAKPPK
+1437 KETQETPSVSANPPK

-1463 FLLMFAGVGL
+1463 FLLMFAGAGL

>member
-1 MEAGCTI
+1 
-8 FLRWY
+8 
-13 TPPCGTRFAA
+13 
-23 HEHNDN
+23 
-29 AKERNTAMKKRLLAG
+29 MKKRLLAG

-60 AMAATNDDFVEDWE
+60 AMAATNDDFVEDRE
-74 GAADFTDDSYSS
+74 DIADYTDDSYSSGYSS

-103 DDTAAEVVAEEDAND
+103 DDTAAEVIAEEDAND
-118 SSDTEIDKAA
+118 SSDTEIDRAA

-137 DEVQVSDAAK
+137 DEVQDTDAAE
-147 DRNDLEN
+147 DRNDREY

-159 ESDTQNPWE
+159 KSGTNPGE

-207 DDNALE
+207 DDDASE

-227 TMAHENY
+227 TMAHEDY
-234 AYTDVSGTKYTVD
+234 AYTDVSSGTEYMVD
-247 LYTDHTATIWE
+247 LYTDHTAKIWK
-258 LTTSSGEAEC
+258 LTTSSGGAEC

-276 TGDDGVQEP
+276 TDDDDVPEP
-285 APYTVTELSLSYYSG
+285 TPYTVTELRFSPYGNS
-300 VTSDNN
+300 VTSVNN
-306 NYTSLVLPDTLTDI
+306 NYTALVLPDTLTDI
-320 RRSLSGFKN
+320 GGSLSGFKN

-336 GSVKVFNAT
+336 GSVKVFKAN
-345 LQNMM
+345 LQNMK
-350 ELKTLTFDEGV
+350 ELKTLTFEEGV

-366 GSVVSGCTKLET
+366 GSVVSGCKSLTT

-417 SKCTSLKSIELP
+417 SECTSLKSITLP
-429 ASITTIPRSMFAGC
+429 ASITTIPSYMFAGC

-464 SVTDWNGHET
+464 SVTDWKDQEI
-474 ADTALTE
+474 ADTVLTE

-502 TTVDLHNV
+502 ETVDLHSV
-510 TTMEY
+510 TTMGY
-515 GAFQGCKELSGEIDL
+515 AAFQGCDALSGEIDL
-530 SKLEVIP
+530 SNLEVIP
-537 GNAFCYDSKITSVI
+537 GHAFCYDPNITSVI
-551 TCPTLK
+551 TCPTLR

-567 GISTISLPE
+567 DISTISLPE
-576 TLNSIGE
+576 TLNSIGT
-583 YTFFLASLSGTVALP
+583 YTFYKASLSGTVALP
-598 DSLTKL
+598 DSLTQL
-604 GANAFNGCEEIEA
+604 GASAFSGCEEVNA
-617 IQIGSGLTDIPSN
+617 IQIGSGLKDIPAN
-630 AFDGCRK
+630 AFAGCTNLK
-637 LTTITVNNR
+637 TITVNNR
-646 QEDVKIPKIDRV
+646 REDVTIPKIDGV
-658 TVTYTIPSLTADD
+658 TVTYTIPSLTADN
-671 DKVSTATDALSLQD
+671 DKVSNAEGALSLQQ
-685 AVKQAATNGTP
+685 AVDQANGTP
-696 VTIEKDIR
+696 VTIEIEKDIR
-704 LDEPVTITAEQKV
+704 LDESVRIIAGQRV
-717 EITATENHNIFGNK
+717 EITANANCNIFGNK
-731 DQNLAN
+731 DKDLTN
-737 LFVVEAGG
+737 LFVVEPGG

-773 NGNVVIEKS
+773 DGNVVIEKS
-782 TLEGNNI
+782 TLEGNDV

-794 KGSSAKLIL
+794 NGSSAELIL

-813 RGAHSASIRVTE
+813 RGALSASIRVTE

-832 GGTIRDNIANTSS
+832 GGTIQANIANTSS

-862 MNEGSI
+862 MNGGSI

-883 SNDAKARFTM
+883 SNNAAKARFTM
-893 NGGTLSNNESHSYTS
+893 NGGTLSNNESRSYTPY
-908 DSTPTGAVFV
+908 STPTGAVFV

-927 NGTITGNCAYG
+927 DGTITGNCAHD

-946 MDELPTKEHGTAFTM
+946 MDELPTEEHGTAFTM
-961 YSGTISNNTASGY
+961 NGGTISNNTASGY

-986 RVSLLGGRIEN
+986 YVSLLGGRIEN

-1008 EGNTQIYTTLHIQ
+1008 EGNTEIYTTLHIE

-1043 AKLYMQNGAVI
+1043 AKLYMQDGAVI

-1104 PGNLGTSGQGTR
+1104 PGNRGTSGQGTR
-1116 YNAVE
+1116 YNTVE

-1148 PAVGSLIITGNQASH
+1148 PATGSLIITGNQASH

-1177 EATSLSNSIS
+1177 EATSLSYSIS
-1187 VKKVW
+1187 VKKAW

-1214 GDVVST
+1214 GDIVST
-1220 AELTSENGWQ
+1220 AELTGENGWQ

-1332 LPESSYSVTEDAVP
+1332 LPEGTYSVTEDAVP

-1366 ERPLDPEPIEPIPP
+1366 ERPLYPEPIEPIDPIPP

-1394 PETTGNEP
+1394 PGTTGNEP
-1402 SPPSTEETTS
+1402 NPPSTEETTS
-1412 VPPTEPTEESTEER
+1412 VPPTEPTEESTDESTEER

-1437 KETQETPSVSAKPPK
+1437 KETQETSSVSAKPPK

-1463 FLLMFAGVGL
+1463 FLLMFAGAGL

>member
-1 MEAGCTI
+1 
-8 FLRWY
+8 
-13 TPPCGTRFAA
+13 
-23 HEHNDN
+23 
-29 AKERNTAMKKRLLAG
+29 MKKRLLAG

-55 MGAFP
+55 MGALP
-60 AMAATNDDFVEDWE
+60 AMAATNDDFVEDRE
-74 GAADFTDDSYSS
+74 DIADYTDDSYSSGYSS

-103 DDTAAEVVAEEDAND
+103 DDTAAEVIAEEDAND
-118 SSDTEIDKAA
+118 SSDTEIDRAA

-137 DEVQVSDAAK
+137 DEVQNTDAAE
-147 DRNDLEN
+147 DRNDREY

-159 ESDTQNPWE
+159 KSGTNPGE

-173 AETEED
+173 AETEKD

-207 DDNALE
+207 DDDASE
-213 EEMDDDIALLAAGK
+213 EEMDDDIALLATGK
-227 TMAHENY
+227 TMAHEDY
-234 AYTDVSGTKYTVD
+234 AYTDVSSGTEYMVD
-247 LYTDHTATIWE
+247 LYTDHTAKIWK

-276 TGDDGVQEP
+276 TDADGVPEP
-285 APYTVTELSLSYYSG
+285 NPYTVTELRFSPYGNS
-300 VTSDNN
+300 VTSVNN
-306 NYTSLVLPDTLTDI
+306 NYTALVLPDTLTDI
-320 RRSLSGFKN
+320 GGSLSGFKN

-345 LQNMM
+345 LQYMKQ
-350 ELKTLTFDEGV
+350 LRTLTFEEGV

-366 GSVVSGCTKLET
+366 GSVVSGCKSLTT

-417 SKCTSLKSIELP
+417 SECTSLESIELP
-429 ASITTIPRSMFAGC
+429 ASITTIPSYMFAGC

-457 IGNGAFG
+457 IGNSAFK
-464 SVTDWNGHET
+464 S
-474 ADTALTE
+474 DTALTE

-502 TTVDLHNV
+502 ETVDLHSV

-515 GAFQGCKELSGEIDL
+515 AAFQGCDALSGEIDL
-530 SKLEVIP
+530 SNLEVIP
-537 GNAFCYDSKITSVI
+537 GHAFCYDPNITSVV
-551 TCPTLK
+551 TCPTLR

-576 TLNSIGE
+576 TLNSIGT
-583 YTFFLASLSGTVALP
+583 YTFYKASLSGTVALP
-598 DSLTKL
+598 DSLTQL
-604 GANAFNGCEEIEA
+604 GASAFSGCEKVEA
-617 IQIGSGLTDIPSN
+617 IQIGSGLTDIPKD
-630 AFDGCRK
+630 AFDGCK
-637 LTTITVNNR
+637 PKTITVNNR
-646 QEDVKIPKIDRV
+646 REDVHIPEIDGV
-658 TVTYTIPSLTADD
+658 TVTYTIPSLTADN
-671 DKVSTATDALSLQD
+671 DKVSNAEGALSLQQ
-685 AVKQAATNGTP
+685 AVNQANGTP

-704 LDEPVTITAEQKV
+704 LDEPVRIAAGQRV
-717 EITATENHNIFGNK
+717 EITANENCNIFGNK
-731 DQNLAN
+731 DENLAN
-737 LFVVEAGG
+737 LFVVEEGG

-773 NGNVVIEKS
+773 DGNVVIEKS
-782 TLEGNNI
+782 TLEGDSM

-794 KGSSAKLIL
+794 NGSSAELIL

-813 RGAHSASIRVTE
+813 RGAHSASIRVTK

-832 GGTIRDNIANTSS
+832 GGTIQDNIANTPS

-862 MNEGSI
+862 MNRGSI

-883 SNDAKARFTM
+883 SSNAAKARFTM
-893 NGGTLSNNESHSYTS
+893 NGGTLSNNESHSYTPY
-908 DSTPTGAVFV
+908 STPTGAVFV

-927 NGTITGNCAYG
+927 EGTITGNCAYG

-946 MDELPTKEHGTAFTM
+946 MDELPTEEHGTAFTM
-961 YSGTISNNTASGY
+961 NGGTISNNTASGY

-986 RVSLLGGRIEN
+986 YVSLLGGRIEN

-1008 EGNTQIYTTLHIQ
+1008 EGNTDIYTTLHIE

-1043 AKLYMQNGAVI
+1043 AKLYMQDGAVI

-1104 PGNLGTSGQGTR
+1104 AGNRGTSGQGTR
-1116 YNAVE
+1116 YNTVE

-1148 PAVGSLIITGNQASH
+1148 PATGSLIITGNQASH

-1177 EATSLSNSIS
+1177 EATSLSYSIS

-1192 DNPGYEDTQPSG
+1192 DNPGYEDT
-1204 VTIHLKERDT
+1204 
-1214 GDVVST
+1214 
-1220 AELTSENGWQ
+1220 
-1230 YTFTDLPLSPNHY
+1230 
-1243 TVTEQ
+1243 
-1248 PLEGY
+1248 
-1253 KATYYQDADGNFI
+1253 
-1266 ITNTY
+1266 
-1271 LTTPTPDVPAVTI
+1271 
-1284 SVPVEKKWV
+1284 
-1293 NDYKWERPASI
+1293 
-1304 HVSLWNG
+1304 
-1311 DAKVKEADLTA
+1311 
-1322 DMGWTYIFED
+1322 
-1332 LPESSYSVTEDAVP
+1332 
-1346 GYETLIERSDAGGFI
+1346 
-1361 ITNTY
+1361 
-1366 ERPLDPEPIEPIPP
+1366 
-1380 VDPPQEEI
+1380 
-1388 VTPPIV
+1388 
-1394 PETTGNEP
+1394 
-1402 SPPSTEETTS
+1402 
-1412 VPPTEPTEESTEER
+1412 
-1426 SAESDPEESPI
+1426 
-1437 KETQETPSVSAKPPK
+1437 
-1452 LIQTGQ
+1452 
-1458 TWWPV
+1458 
-1463 FLLMFAGVGL
+1463 
-1473 LVFGFY
+1473 
-1479 KRSKENIDHE
+1479 

>member
-1 MEAGCTI
+1 
-8 FLRWY
+8 
-13 TPPCGTRFAA
+13 
-23 HEHNDN
+23 
-29 AKERNTAMKKRLLAG
+29 MKKRLLAG

-60 AMAATNDDFVEDWE
+60 AMAATNDDFVENREDI
-74 GAADFTDDSYSS
+74 ADYTDDSYSSGYSS

-103 DDTAAEVVAEEDAND
+103 DDTAAEVIAEEDAND
-118 SSDTEIDKAA
+118 SSDTEIDRAA

-137 DEVQVSDAAK
+137 DEVQDTDAAE
-147 DRNDLEN
+147 DRNDREY

-159 ESDTQNPWE
+159 KSGTNPGE
-168 AGPSD
+168 TGPSD

-179 VPDSWEE
+179 VSDSWEE

-207 DDNALE
+207 DDDASE

-227 TMAHENY
+227 TMAHEDY
-234 AYTDVSGTKYTVD
+234 AYTDVSSGTEYMVD
-247 LYTDHTATIWE
+247 LYTDHTAKIWK
-258 LTTSSGEAEC
+258 LTTSSGGAEC

-276 TGDDGVQEP
+276 TDDDDVPEP
-285 APYTVTELSLSYYSG
+285 TPYTVTELRFSPYGNS
-300 VTSDNN
+300 VTSVNN
-306 NYTSLVLPDTLTDI
+306 NYTALVLPDTLTDI
-320 RRSLSGFKN
+320 GGSLSGFKN

-345 LQNMM
+345 LQYMKQ
-350 ELKTLTFDEGV
+350 LRTLTFEEGV

-366 GSVVSGCTKLET
+366 GSVVSGCKNLTT

-417 SKCTSLKSIELP
+417 SECTSLKSITLP
-429 ASITTIPRSMFAGC
+429 ASITTIPSYMFAGC

-457 IGNGAFG
+457 IGNSAFK
-464 SVTDWNGHET
+464 S
-474 ADTALTE
+474 DTALTK

-502 TTVDLHNV
+502 KTVDLHSV

-515 GAFQGCKELSGEIDL
+515 GAFQGCDALSGEIDL
-530 SKLEVIP
+530 SNLEEIP
-537 GNAFCYDSKITSVI
+537 GHAFCYDPNITSVI
-551 TCPTLK
+551 TCPTLR

-567 GISTISLPE
+567 DISTISLPE
-576 TLNSIGE
+576 TLNSIGT
-583 YTFFLASLSGTVALP
+583 YAFYKASLSGTVALP
-598 DSLTKL
+598 DSLTQL
-604 GANAFNGCEEIEA
+604 GASAFSGCEEVNA
-617 IQIGSGLTDIPSN
+617 IQIGSGLKDIPAN
-630 AFDGCRK
+630 AFAGCTNLK
-637 LTTITVNNR
+637 TITVNNR
-646 QEDVKIPKIDRV
+646 REDVTIPKIDGV
-658 TVTYTIPSLTADD
+658 TVTYTIPSLEATD
-671 DKVSTATDALSLQD
+671 DKVSNAEGALSLQQ
-685 AVKQAATNGTP
+685 AVDQANGTP

-704 LDEPVTITAEQKV
+704 LDEPVRIAAGQRV
-717 EITATENHNIFGNK
+717 EITANTNCNIFGNK
-731 DQNLAN
+731 DKDLTN
-737 LFVVEAGG
+737 LFVVEPGG
-745 ELSLTGALT
+745 KLSLTGALT

-773 NGNVVIEKS
+773 DGNVVIEKS
-782 TLEGNNI
+782 TLEGDSM

-794 KGSSAKLIL
+794 NGSSAELIL

-813 RGAHSASIRVTE
+813 RGALSASIRVTE

-832 GGTIRDNIANTSS
+832 GGTIQDNIANTPS

-868 CNNSGQCGTAVYLTA
+868 CNNSGQCETAVYLTA
-883 SNDAKARFTM
+883 SNNAAKACFTM
-893 NGGTLSNNESHSYTS
+893 NGGTLSNNESRSYTPY
-908 DSTPTGAVFV
+908 STPTGAVFV

-927 NGTITGNCAYG
+927 NGTITGNCAHG

-946 MDELPTKEHGTAFTM
+946 MDELPTEEHGTAFTM
-961 YSGTISNNTASGY
+961 IGGTISNNTASGY

-986 RVSLLGGRIEN
+986 HVSLLGGRIEN

-1008 EGNTQIYTTLHIQ
+1008 EGNTEIYTTLHIE

-1043 AKLYMQNGAVI
+1043 AKLYMQDGAVI

-1104 PGNLGTSGQGTR
+1104 AGNRGTSGQGTR

-1148 PAVGSLIITGNQASH
+1148 PATGSLIITGNQASH

-1177 EATSLSNSIS
+1177 EATSLSHSIL
-1187 VKKVW
+1187 VKKAW
-1192 DNPGYEDTQPSG
+1192 DNPGHEDTQPSG

-1214 GDVVST
+1214 GDIVST
-1220 AELTSENGWQ
+1220 AELTGENGWQ
-1230 YTFTDLPLSPNHY
+1230 HTFTDLPLSPDHY

-1332 LPESSYSVTEDAVP
+1332 LPEGTYSVTEDAVP

-1366 ERPLDPEPIEPIPP
+1366 ERPLYPEPIEPIDPIPP

-1394 PETTGNEP
+1394 PGTTGNEP
-1402 SPPSTEETTS
+1402 NPPSTEETTS
-1412 VPPTEPTEESTEER
+1412 VPPTEPTEESTEESTEER

-1437 KETQETPSVSAKPPK
+1437 KETQETSSVSAKPPK

-1463 FLLMFAGVGL
+1463 FLLMFAGAGL

>member
-1 MEAGCTI
+1 
-8 FLRWY
+8 
-13 TPPCGTRFAA
+13 
-23 HEHNDN
+23 
-29 AKERNTAMKKRLLAG
+29 MKKRLLAG

-60 AMAATNDDFVEDWE
+60 AMAATNDDFVEDRE
-74 GAADFTDDSYSS
+74 DIADFTDDSYSSGYSS

-103 DDTAAEVVAEEDAND
+103 DDTAAEVIAEEDAND
-118 SSDTEIDKAA
+118 SSDTEIDRAA

-137 DEVQVSDAAK
+137 DEVQDTDAAE
-147 DRNDLEN
+147 DRNDREY

-159 ESDTQNPWE
+159 KSGTNPGE

-207 DDNALE
+207 DDDASE

-227 TMAHENY
+227 TMAHEDY
-234 AYTDVSGTKYTVD
+234 AYTDVSSGTEYMVD
-247 LYTDHTATIWE
+247 LYTDHTAKIWK
-258 LTTSSGEAEC
+258 LTTSSGGAEC

-276 TGDDGVQEP
+276 TDDDDVPEP
-285 APYTVTELSLSYYSG
+285 TPYTVTELKFSPYGNS
-300 VTSDNN
+300 VTSVNN
-306 NYTSLVLPDTLTDI
+306 NYTALVLPDTLTDI
-320 RRSLSGFKN
+320 GGSLSGFKN

-345 LQNMM
+345 LQYMK
-350 ELKTLTFDEGV
+350 ELRTLTFEEGV

-366 GSVVSGCTKLET
+366 GSVVSGCKNLTT

-417 SKCTSLKSIELP
+417 SECTSLKSITLP
-429 ASITTIPRSMFAGC
+429 ASITTIPSYMFAGC

-457 IGNGAFG
+457 IGNSAFK
-464 SVTDWNGHET
+464 S
-474 ADTALTE
+474 DTALTE

-502 TTVDLHNV
+502 KTVDLHSV

-515 GAFQGCKELSGEIDL
+515 GAFQGCDALSGEIDL
-530 SKLEVIP
+530 SNLEEIP
-537 GNAFCYDSKITSVI
+537 GHAFCYDPNITSVI
-551 TCPTLK
+551 TCPTLR

-567 GISTISLPE
+567 DISTISLPE
-576 TLNSIGE
+576 TLNSIGT
-583 YTFFLASLSGTVALP
+583 YTFYKASLSGTVALP
-598 DSLTKL
+598 DSLTQL
-604 GANAFNGCEEIEA
+604 GASAFSGCEEVNA
-617 IQIGSGLTDIPSN
+617 IQIGSGLKDIPAN
-630 AFDGCRK
+630 AFAGCTNLK
-637 LTTITVNNR
+637 TITVNNR
-646 QEDVKIPKIDRV
+646 QEDVTIPKIDGV
-658 TVTYTIPSLTADD
+658 TVTYTIPSLTADN
-671 DKVSTATDALSLQD
+671 DKVSAAADALSLQQ
-685 AVKQAATNGTP
+685 AVNQANGTP

-704 LDEPVTITAEQKV
+704 LDEPVRIAAGQRV
-717 EITATENHNIFGNK
+717 EITANANENYNLFGNK
-731 DQNLAN
+731 DKNLTN

-773 NGNVVIEKS
+773 DGNVVIEKS
-782 TLEGNNI
+782 TLEGDSM

-794 KGSSAKLIL
+794 NGSSAELIL

-813 RGAHSASIRVTE
+813 RGARSASIRVTE

-832 GGTIRDNIANTSS
+832 GGTIQNNIANTAS

-862 MNEGSI
+862 MNGGSI

-883 SNDAKARFTM
+883 SSNAAKARFTM
-893 NGGTLSNNESHSYTS
+893 NSGTLSNNESRSYTPK
-908 DSTPTGAVFV
+908 STPTGAVFV

-946 MDELPTKEHGTAFTM
+946 MDELPTEEHGTAFTM
-961 YSGTISNNTASGY
+961 NGGTISNNTASGY

-986 RVSLLGGRIEN
+986 YVSLLGGRIEN

-1008 EGNTQIYTTLHIQ
+1008 EGNTEIYTTLHIE

-1043 AKLYMQNGAVI
+1043 AKLYMQDGAVI

-1104 PGNLGTSGQGTR
+1104 AGNRGTSGQGTR
-1116 YNAVE
+1116 YNTVE

-1133 KGLALKSVVSDGVSI
+1133 KGLALKSVVSGGVSI
-1148 PAVGSLIITGNQASH
+1148 PATGSLIITGNQASH

-1177 EATSLSNSIS
+1177 EATSLSYSIS
-1187 VKKVW
+1187 VKKAW

-1214 GDVVST
+1214 GDIVST
-1220 AELTSENGWQ
+1220 AELTGENGWQ
-1230 YTFTDLPLSPNHY
+1230 HTFTDLPLSPDHY

-1332 LPESSYSVTEDAVP
+1332 LPEGTYSVTEDAVP

-1366 ERPLDPEPIEPIPP
+1366 ERPLYPEPIEPIDPIPP

-1394 PETTGNEP
+1394 PGTTGNEP
-1402 SPPSTEETTS
+1402 NPPSTEETTS
-1412 VPPTEPTEESTEER
+1412 VPPTEPTEESTEESTEER

-1437 KETQETPSVSAKPPK
+1437 KETQETSSVSAKPPK

-1463 FLLMFAGVGL
+1463 FLLMFAGAGL

>member
-1 MEAGCTI
+1 M
-8 FLRWY
+8 
-13 TPPCGTRFAA
+13 P
-23 HEHNDN
+23 
-29 AKERNTAMKKRLLAG
+29 
-44 LLATSI
+44 
-50 ALSIS
+50 
-55 MGAFP
+55 
-60 AMAATNDDFVEDWE
+60 
-74 GAADFTDDSYSS
+74 
-86 SEQLFDDI
+86 
-94 IFFDLDEEV
+94 
-103 DDTAAEVVAEEDAND
+103 
-118 SSDTEIDKAA
+118 
-128 DSIEETEPE
+128 EP
-137 DEVQVSDAAK
+137 
-147 DRNDLEN
+147 
-154 PDEET
+154 T
-159 ESDTQNPWE
+159 
-168 AGPSD
+168 
-173 AETEED
+173 
-179 VPDSWEE
+179 
-186 TPKIDSEL
+186 
-194 EAAIASEDPFSYY
+194 
-207 DDNALE
+207 
-213 EEMDDDIALLAAGK
+213 
-227 TMAHENY
+227 
-234 AYTDVSGTKYTVD
+234 
-247 LYTDHTATIWE
+247 
-258 LTTSSGEAEC
+258 
-268 ILPSTIYY
+268 
-276 TGDDGVQEP
+276 
-285 APYTVTELSLSYYSG
+285 PYTVTELRFSPYGNS
-300 VTSDNN
+300 VTSVNN
-306 NYTSLVLPDTLTDI
+306 NYTALVLPDTLTDI
-320 RRSLSGFKN
+320 GGSLSGFKN

-345 LQNMM
+345 LQYMKQ
-350 ELKTLTFDEGV
+350 LRTLTFEEGV

-366 GSVVSGCTKLET
+366 GSVVSGCKSLTT

-417 SKCTSLKSIELP
+417 SECTSLESIELP
-429 ASITTIPRSMFAGC
+429 SSITTIPSYMFAGC

-457 IGNGAFG
+457 IGNSAFK
-464 SVTDWNGHET
+464 S
-474 ADTALTE
+474 DTALTE

-502 TTVDLHNV
+502 ETVDLHSV

-515 GAFQGCKELSGEIDL
+515 AAFQGCDALSGEIDL
-530 SKLEVIP
+530 SNLEVIP
-537 GNAFCYDSKITSVI
+537 GHAFCYDPNITSVV
-551 TCPTLK
+551 TCPTLR

-576 TLNSIGE
+576 TLNSIGS
-583 YTFFLASLSGTVALP
+583 YTFYKASLSGTVALP
-598 DSLTKL
+598 DSLTQL
-604 GANAFNGCEEIEA
+604 GASAFSGCEKVEA
-617 IQIGSGLTDIPSN
+617 IQIGSGLTDIPKD
-630 AFDGCRK
+630 AFDGCK
-637 LTTITVNNR
+637 PKTITVNNR
-646 QEDVKIPKIDRV
+646 REDVTIPKIDGV
-658 TVTYTIPSLTADD
+658 TVTYTIPSLTADN
-671 DKVSTATDALSLQD
+671 DKVSNAEGALSLQQ
-685 AVKQAATNGTP
+685 AVDQANGP
-696 VTIEKDIR
+696 VTIEIEKDIR
-704 LDEPVTITAEQKV
+704 LDEPVRIAAGQRV
-717 EITATENHNIFGNK
+717 EITANANENYNLFGNK
-731 DQNLAN
+731 DEKPTN
-737 LFVVEAGG
+737 LFVVEEGG
-745 ELSLTGALT
+745 ELSLTGTLT

-773 NGNVVIEKS
+773 DGNVVIEKS
-782 TLEGNNI
+782 TLEGDSM

-794 KGSSAKLIL
+794 NGSSAELIL

-813 RGAHSASIRVTE
+813 RGALSASIRVTE

-832 GGTIRDNIANTSS
+832 GGTIQDNIANTSS

-862 MNEGSI
+862 MNGGSI

-883 SNDAKARFTM
+883 SSNAAKARFTM
-893 NGGTLSNNESHSYTS
+893 NGGTLRNNESRSYTPY
-908 DSTPTGAVFV
+908 STPTGAVFV

-927 NGTITGNCAYG
+927 NGTITGNCAHD

-946 MDELPTKEHGTAFTM
+946 MDELPTEEHGTAFTM
-961 YSGTISNNTASGY
+961 NGGTISNNTASGS

-986 RVSLLGGRIEN
+986 YVSLLGGRIEN

-1008 EGNTQIYTTLHIQ
+1008 EGNTEIYTTLHIE

-1043 AKLYMQNGAVI
+1043 AKLYMQDGAVI

-1104 PGNLGTSGQGTR
+1104 AGNRGTSGQGTR

-1148 PAVGSLIITGNQASH
+1148 PATGSLIITGNQASH

-1177 EATSLSNSIS
+1177 EETSLSYSIS
-1187 VKKVW
+1187 VKKAW

-1214 GDVVST
+1214 GDIVST
-1220 AELTSENGWQ
+1220 AELTGENGWQ
-1230 YTFTDLPLSPNHY
+1230 YTFTGLPLSPDHY

-1332 LPESSYSVTEDAVP
+1332 LPEGTYSVTEDAVP

-1366 ERPLDPEPIEPIPP
+1366 ERPLYPEPIEPIDPIPP

-1394 PETTGNEP
+1394 PGTTGNEP
-1402 SPPSTEETTS
+1402 NPPSTEETTS
-1412 VPPTEPTEESTEER
+1412 VPPTEPTEESTEESTEER

-1437 KETQETPSVSAKPPK
+1437 KETQETSSVSAKPPK

-1463 FLLMFAGVGL
+1463 FLLMFAGAGL

>member
-1 MEAGCTI
+1 
-8 FLRWY
+8 
-13 TPPCGTRFAA
+13 
-23 HEHNDN
+23 
-29 AKERNTAMKKRLLAG
+29 MKKRLLAG

-60 AMAATNDDFVEDWE
+60 AMAATNDDFVEDRE
-74 GAADFTDDSYSS
+74 DIADYTDDSYSSGYSS

-103 DDTAAEVVAEEDAND
+103 DDTAAEVIAEEDAND
-118 SSDTEIDKAA
+118 SSDTEIDRAA

-137 DEVQVSDAAK
+137 DEVQDTDAAE
-147 DRNDLEN
+147 DRNDREY

-159 ESDTQNPWE
+159 KSGTNPGE
-168 AGPSD
+168 TGPSD

-207 DDNALE
+207 DDDASE

-227 TMAHENY
+227 TMAHEDY
-234 AYTDVSGTKYTVD
+234 AYTDVSSGTEYMVD
-247 LYTDHTATIWE
+247 LYTDHTAKIWK

-276 TGDDGVQEP
+276 TDDDDVPEP
-285 APYTVTELSLSYYSG
+285 TPYTVTELRFSPYGNS
-300 VTSDNN
+300 VTSVNN
-306 NYTSLVLPDTLTDI
+306 NYTALVLPDTLTDI
-320 RRSLSGFKN
+320 GGSLSGFKN

-345 LQNMM
+345 LQYMKQ
-350 ELKTLTFDEGV
+350 LRTLTFEEGV

-366 GSVVSGCTKLET
+366 GSVVSGCKNLTT

-417 SKCTSLKSIELP
+417 SECTSLKSITLP
-429 ASITTIPRSMFAGC
+429 ASITTIPSYMFAGC

-457 IGNGAFG
+457 IGNSAFK
-464 SVTDWNGHET
+464 S
-474 ADTALTE
+474 DTALTE

-502 TTVDLHNV
+502 KTVDLHSV

-515 GAFQGCKELSGEIDL
+515 GAFQGCDALSGEIDL
-530 SKLEVIP
+530 SNLEEIP
-537 GNAFCYDSKITSVI
+537 GHAFCYDPNITSVI
-551 TCPTLK
+551 TCPTLR

-567 GISTISLPE
+567 DISTISLPE
-576 TLNSIGE
+576 TLKSIGT
-583 YTFFLASLSGTVALP
+583 YTFYKASLSGTVALP
-598 DSLTKL
+598 DSLTQL
-604 GANAFNGCEEIEA
+604 GASAFSGCEKVEA
-617 IQIGSGLTDIPSN
+617 IQIGSGLTDIPKD
-630 AFDGCRK
+630 AFDGCK
-637 LTTITVNNR
+637 PKTITVNNR
-646 QEDVKIPKIDRV
+646 REDVHIPEIDGV
-658 TVTYTIPSLTADD
+658 TVTYTIPSLTADN
-671 DKVSTATDALSLQD
+671 DKVSNAEGALSLQE
-685 AVKQAATNGTP
+685 AVDQANGTP

-704 LDEPVTITAEQKV
+704 LDEPVRIAAGQRV
-717 EITATENHNIFGNK
+717 EITANANENYNLFGNK
-731 DQNLAN
+731 DEKPTN
-737 LFVVEAGG
+737 LFVVEEGG

-773 NGNVVIEKS
+773 DGNVVIEKS
-782 TLEGNNI
+782 TLEGDSM

-794 KGSSAKLIL
+794 NGSSAELIL

-813 RGAHSASIRVTE
+813 RGALSASIRVTE

-832 GGTIRDNIANTSS
+832 GGTIQDNIANTSS

-862 MNEGSI
+862 MNRGSI

-883 SNDAKARFTM
+883 SSNAAKARFTM
-893 NGGTLSNNESHSYTS
+893 NGGTLSNNESRSYTPN
-908 DSTPTGAVFV
+908 STPTGAVFV

-927 NGTITGNCAYG
+927 NGTITGNCAHG

-946 MDELPTKEHGTAFTM
+946 MDELPTEEHGTAFTM
-961 YSGTISNNTASGY
+961 NGGTISNNTASGY

-986 RVSLLGGRIEN
+986 YVSLLGGRIEN
-997 NSAYDGGGVYS
+997 NSAYDGGGIYS
-1008 EGNTQIYTTLHIQ
+1008 EGNTEIYTTLHIQ

-1043 AKLYMQNGAVI
+1043 AKLYMQDGAVI

-1104 PGNLGTSGQGTR
+1104 AGNRGTSGQGTR
-1116 YNAVE
+1116 YNTVE

-1148 PAVGSLIITGNQASH
+1148 PATGSLIITGNQASH

-1177 EATSLSNSIS
+1177 EATSLSYSIS
-1187 VKKVW
+1187 VKKAW

-1214 GDVVST
+1214 GDIVST
-1220 AELTSENGWQ
+1220 AELTGENGWQ
-1230 YTFTDLPLSPNHY
+1230 HTFTDLPLSPDHY

-1332 LPESSYSVTEDAVP
+1332 LPEGTYSVTEDAVP

-1366 ERPLDPEPIEPIPP
+1366 ERPLYPEPIEPIDPIPP

-1394 PETTGNEP
+1394 PGTTGNEP
-1402 SPPSTEETTS
+1402 NPPSTEETTS
-1412 VPPTEPTEESTEER
+1412 VPPTEPTEESTEESTEER

-1437 KETQETPSVSAKPPK
+1437 KETQETPSVSADPPK

-1463 FLLMFAGVGL
+1463 FLLMFAGAGL

>member
-1 MEAGCTI
+1 
-8 FLRWY
+8 
-13 TPPCGTRFAA
+13 
-23 HEHNDN
+23 
-29 AKERNTAMKKRLLAG
+29 MKKRLLAG

-60 AMAATNDDFVEDWE
+60 AMAATNDDFVEDRE
-74 GAADFTDDSYSS
+74 DIADYTDDSYSSGYSS

-103 DDTAAEVVAEEDAND
+103 DDTAAEVIAEEDAND
-118 SSDTEIDKAA
+118 SSDTEIDRAA

-137 DEVQVSDAAK
+137 DEVQDTDAAE
-147 DRNDLEN
+147 DRNDREDS
-154 PDEET
+154 DEET
-159 ESDTQNPWE
+159 KSGTNPGE
-168 AGPSD
+168 TGPSD

-207 DDNALE
+207 DDDASE

-227 TMAHENY
+227 TMAHEDY
-234 AYTDVSGTKYTVD
+234 AYTDVSSGTEYMVD
-247 LYTDHTATIWE
+247 LYTDHTAKIWK

-276 TGDDGVQEP
+276 TDDDDVPEP
-285 APYTVTELSLSYYSG
+285 TPYTVTELRFSPYGNS
-300 VTSDNN
+300 VTSVNN
-306 NYTSLVLPDTLTDI
+306 NYTALVLPDTLTDI
-320 RRSLSGFKN
+320 GGSLSGFKN

-345 LQNMM
+345 LQYMKQ
-350 ELKTLTFDEGV
+350 LRTLTFEEGV

-366 GSVVSGCTKLET
+366 GSVVSGCKNLTT

-417 SKCTSLKSIELP
+417 SECTSLKSITLP
-429 ASITTIPRSMFAGC
+429 ASITTIPSYMFAGC

-457 IGNGAFG
+457 IGNSAFK
-464 SVTDWNGHET
+464 S
-474 ADTALTE
+474 DTALTE

-502 TTVDLHNV
+502 KTVDLHSV

-515 GAFQGCKELSGEIDL
+515 GAFQGCDALSGEIDL
-530 SKLEVIP
+530 SNLEEIP
-537 GNAFCYDSKITSVI
+537 GHAFCYDPNITSVI
-551 TCPTLK
+551 TCPTLR

-567 GISTISLPE
+567 DISTISLPE
-576 TLNSIGE
+576 TLKSIGT
-583 YTFFLASLSGTVALP
+583 YTFYKASLSGTVALP
-598 DSLTKL
+598 DSLTQL
-604 GANAFNGCEEIEA
+604 GASAFSGCEKVEA
-617 IQIGSGLTDIPSN
+617 IQIGSGLTDIPKD
-630 AFDGCRK
+630 AFDGCK
-637 LTTITVNNR
+637 PKTITVNNR
-646 QEDVKIPKIDRV
+646 REDVHIPEIDGV
-658 TVTYTIPSLTADD
+658 TVTYTIPSLTADN
-671 DKVSTATDALSLQD
+671 DKVSNAEGALSLQE
-685 AVKQAATNGTP
+685 AVDQANGTP

-704 LDEPVTITAEQKV
+704 LDEPVRIAAGQRV
-717 EITATENHNIFGNK
+717 EITANANENYNLFGNK
-731 DQNLAN
+731 DEKPTN
-737 LFVVEAGG
+737 LFVVEEGG

-773 NGNVVIEKS
+773 DGNVVIEKS
-782 TLEGNNI
+782 TLEGDSM

-794 KGSSAKLIL
+794 NGSSAELIL

-813 RGAHSASIRVTE
+813 RGALSASIRVTE

-832 GGTIRDNIANTSS
+832 GGTIQDNIANTSS

-862 MNEGSI
+862 MNRGSI

-883 SNDAKARFTM
+883 SSNAAKARFTM
-893 NGGTLSNNESHSYTS
+893 NGGTLSNNESRSYTPN
-908 DSTPTGAVFV
+908 STPTGAVFV

-927 NGTITGNCAYG
+927 NGTITGNCAHG

-946 MDELPTKEHGTAFTM
+946 MDELPTEEHGTAFTM
-961 YSGTISNNTASGY
+961 NGGTISNNTASGY

-986 RVSLLGGRIEN
+986 YVSLLGGQIEN
-997 NSAYDGGGVYS
+997 NSAYDGGGIYS
-1008 EGNTQIYTTLHIQ
+1008 EGNTEIYTTLHIQ

-1043 AKLYMQNGAVI
+1043 AKLYMQDGAVI

-1104 PGNLGTSGQGTR
+1104 AGNRGTSGQGTR
-1116 YNAVE
+1116 YNTVE

-1148 PAVGSLIITGNQASH
+1148 PATGSLIITGNQASH

-1177 EATSLSNSIS
+1177 EATSLSYSIS
-1187 VKKVW
+1187 VKKAW

-1214 GDVVST
+1214 GDIVST
-1220 AELTSENGWQ
+1220 AELTGENGWQ
-1230 YTFTDLPLSPNHY
+1230 HTFTDLPLSPDHY

-1332 LPESSYSVTEDAVP
+1332 LPEGTYSVTEDAVP

-1366 ERPLDPEPIEPIPP
+1366 ERPLYPEPIEPIDPIPP

-1394 PETTGNEP
+1394 PGTTGNEP
-1402 SPPSTEETTS
+1402 NPPSTEETTS
-1412 VPPTEPTEESTEER
+1412 VPPTEPTEESTEESTEER

-1437 KETQETPSVSAKPPK
+1437 KETQETPSVSADPPK

-1463 FLLMFAGVGL
+1463 FLLMFAGAGL

>member
-1 MEAGCTI
+1 
-8 FLRWY
+8 
-13 TPPCGTRFAA
+13 
-23 HEHNDN
+23 
-29 AKERNTAMKKRLLAG
+29 MKKRLLAG

-60 AMAATNDDFVEDWE
+60 AMAATNDDFVEDRE
-74 GAADFTDDSYSS
+74 DIADYTDDSYSSGYSS

-103 DDTAAEVVAEEDAND
+103 DDTAAEVIAEEDAND
-118 SSDTEIDKAA
+118 SSDTEIDRAA

-137 DEVQVSDAAK
+137 DEVQDTDAAE
-147 DRNDLEN
+147 DRNDREY

-159 ESDTQNPWE
+159 KSGTNPGE

-207 DDNALE
+207 DDDASE

-227 TMAHENY
+227 TMAHEDY
-234 AYTDVSGTKYTVD
+234 AYTDVSSGTEYMVD
-247 LYTDHTATIWE
+247 LYTDHTAKIWK
-258 LTTSSGEAEC
+258 LTTSSGGAEC

-276 TGDDGVQEP
+276 TDDDDVPEP
-285 APYTVTELSLSYYSG
+285 TPYTVTELRFSPYGNS
-300 VTSDNN
+300 VTSVNN
-306 NYTSLVLPDTLTDI
+306 NYTALVLPDTLTDI
-320 RRSLSGFKN
+320 GGSLSGFKN

-345 LQNMM
+345 LQYMKQ
-350 ELKTLTFDEGV
+350 LRTLTFEEGV

-366 GSVVSGCTKLET
+366 GSVVSGCKSLTT

-417 SKCTSLKSIELP
+417 SECTSLKSITLP
-429 ASITTIPRSMFAGC
+429 ASITTIPSYMFAGC

-457 IGNGAFG
+457 IGNSAFK
-464 SVTDWNGHET
+464 S
-474 ADTALTE
+474 DTALTE

-502 TTVDLHNV
+502 KTVDLHSV

-515 GAFQGCKELSGEIDL
+515 GAFQGCDALSREIDL
-530 SKLEVIP
+530 SNLEEIP
-537 GNAFCYDSKITSVI
+537 GHAFCYDPNITSVI
-551 TCPTLK
+551 TCPTLR

-567 GISTISLPE
+567 DISTISLPE
-576 TLNSIGE
+576 TLNSIGT
-583 YTFFLASLSGTVALP
+583 YTFYKASLSGTVALP
-598 DSLTKL
+598 DSLTQL
-604 GANAFNGCEEIEA
+604 GASAFSGCEEVNA
-617 IQIGSGLTDIPSN
+617 IQIGSGLKDIPAN
-630 AFDGCRK
+630 AFAGCTNLK
-637 LTTITVNNR
+637 TITVNNR
-646 QEDVKIPKIDRV
+646 REDVTIPKIDGV
-658 TVTYTIPSLTADD
+658 TVTYTIPSLEATD
-671 DKVSTATDALSLQD
+671 DKVSNAEGALSLQQ
-685 AVKQAATNGTP
+685 AVDQANGTP

-704 LDEPVTITAEQKV
+704 LDEPVRIAAGQRV
-717 EITATENHNIFGNK
+717 EITANANENYNLFGNK
-731 DQNLAN
+731 DEKPTN
-737 LFVVEAGG
+737 LFVVEEGG

-773 NGNVVIEKS
+773 DGNVVIEKS
-782 TLEGNNI
+782 TLEGDSM

-794 KGSSAKLIL
+794 NGSSAELIL

-832 GGTIRDNIANTSS
+832 GGTIQDNIANTSS

-862 MNEGSI
+862 MNRGSI

-883 SNDAKARFTM
+883 SNNAAKARFTM
-893 NGGTLSNNESHSYTS
+893 NGGTLSNNESRSYTPY
-908 DSTPTGAVFV
+908 STPTGAVFV

-927 NGTITGNCAYG
+927 NGTITGNCAHG

-946 MDELPTKEHGTAFTM
+946 MDELPTEEHGTAFTM
-961 YSGTISNNTASGY
+961 NGGTISNNTASGY

-986 RVSLLGGRIEN
+986 HVSLLGGRIEN
-997 NSAYDGGGVYS
+997 NSAYDGGGIYS
-1008 EGNTQIYTTLHIQ
+1008 EGNTEIYTTLHIE

-1043 AKLYMQNGAVI
+1043 AKLYMQDGAVI

-1104 PGNLGTSGQGTR
+1104 AGNRGTSGQGTR
-1116 YNAVE
+1116 YNTVE

-1148 PAVGSLIITGNQASH
+1148 PATGSLIITGNQASH

-1177 EATSLSNSIS
+1177 EATSLSYSIS
-1187 VKKVW
+1187 VKKAW

-1214 GDVVST
+1214 GDIVST
-1220 AELTSENGWQ
+1220 AELTGENGWQ
-1230 YTFTDLPLSPNHY
+1230 HTFTDLPLSPDHY

-1332 LPESSYSVTEDAVP
+1332 LPEGTYSVTEDAVP

-1366 ERPLDPEPIEPIPP
+1366 ERPLYPEPIEPIDPIPP

-1394 PETTGNEP
+1394 PGTTGNEP
-1402 SPPSTEETTS
+1402 NPPSTEETTS
-1412 VPPTEPTEESTEER
+1412 VPPTEPTEESTEESTEER

-1437 KETQETPSVSAKPPK
+1437 KETQETSSVSAKPPK

-1463 FLLMFAGVGL
+1463 FLLMFAGAGL

>member
-1 MEAGCTI
+1 
-8 FLRWY
+8 
-13 TPPCGTRFAA
+13 
-23 HEHNDN
+23 
-29 AKERNTAMKKRLLAG
+29 MKKRLLAG

-60 AMAATNDDFVEDWE
+60 AMAATNDDFVEDRE
-74 GAADFTDDSYSS
+74 DIADYTDDSYSSGYSS

-103 DDTAAEVVAEEDAND
+103 DDTAAEVIAEEDAND
-118 SSDTEIDKAA
+118 SSDTEIDRAA

-137 DEVQVSDAAK
+137 DEVQDTDAAE
-147 DRNDLEN
+147 DRNDREDS
-154 PDEET
+154 DEET
-159 ESDTQNPWE
+159 KSGTNPGE
-168 AGPSD
+168 TGPSD

-207 DDNALE
+207 DDDASE
-213 EEMDDDIALLAAGK
+213 EGMDDDIALLAAGK
-227 TMAHENY
+227 TMAHEDY
-234 AYTDVSGTKYTVD
+234 AYTDVSSGTEYMVD
-247 LYTDHTATIWE
+247 LYTDHTAKIWK
-258 LTTSSGEAEC
+258 LTTSSGGAEC

-276 TGDDGVQEP
+276 TGDDGVPEP
-285 APYTVTELSLSYYSG
+285 TPYTVTELRLSYWSG

-306 NYTSLVLPDTLTDI
+306 NYTALVLPDTLTDI
-320 RRSLSGFKN
+320 EGSLSGFKN

-336 GSVKVFNAT
+336 GSVKVFKAN
-345 LQNMM
+345 LQNMK
-350 ELKTLTFDEGV
+350 ELKTLTFEEGV

-366 GSVVSGCTKLET
+366 GSVVSGCKSLTT

-402 ITLPEGIAITEGSTF
+402 ITFPEGIAIKQGSTF
-417 SKCTSLKSIELP
+417 SECTSLKSITLP
-429 ASITTIPRSMFAGC
+429 ASITTIPSSMFKDC
-443 SALERVTAK
+443 SALEQVTAR

-457 IGNGAFG
+457 IGKEAFR
-464 SVTDWNGHET
+464 SDKV
-474 ADTALTE
+474 LTE
-481 IPDLSQV
+481 IPDLGQV
-488 TSIGDRAFYGCSAL
+488 TSIEERAFNGCSAL
-502 TTVDLHNV
+502 ETVDLHSV
-510 TTMEY
+510 TTMGY
-515 GAFQGCKELSGEIDL
+515 GAFEDCDALSGEIDL
-530 SKLEVIP
+530 SNLEVIP
-537 GNAFCYDSKITSVI
+537 GHAFCYDPKITSVI
-551 TCPTLK
+551 TCPTLS
-557 SIGDWAFIWA
+557 SIGDWAFVWA

-576 TLNSIGE
+576 TLKSIGSC
-583 YTFFLASLSGTVALP
+583 TFYAASLSGTVALP
-598 DSLTKL
+598 DSLTQL
-604 GANAFNGCEEIEA
+604 GASAFSGCKEVNA
-617 IQIGSGLTDIPSN
+617 IQIGSGLTDIPAD
-630 AFDGCRK
+630 AFDGCTIK
-637 LTTITVNNR
+637 TITVNNR
-646 QEDVKIPKIDRV
+646 QEDVHIPEIYRDR
-658 TVTYTIPSLTADD
+658 VTYTIPSLTADN
-671 DKVSTATDALSLQD
+671 DKISNAADALSLQQ
-685 AVKQAATNGTP
+685 AVDQANGTP

-704 LDEPVTITAEQKV
+704 LDEPVRIAAGQRV
-717 EITATENHNIFGNK
+717 EITANANCNIFGNK
-731 DQNLAN
+731 DENVTN
-737 LFVVEAGG
+737 LFVVEEGG

-773 NGNVVIEKS
+773 DGNVVIEKS
-782 TLEGNNI
+782 TLEGDSM

-794 KGSSAKLIL
+794 NGSSAELIL

-813 RGAHSASIRVTE
+813 RGALSASIRVTE

-832 GGTIRDNIANTSS
+832 GGTIQDNIANTSS

-862 MNEGSI
+862 MNGGSI

-883 SNDAKARFTM
+883 SSNAAKARFTM
-893 NGGTLSNNESHSYTS
+893 NGGTLSNNESRSYTPY
-908 DSTPTGAVFV
+908 STPTGAVFV

-927 NGTITGNCAYG
+927 NGTITGNCAHG

-946 MDELPTKEHGTAFTM
+946 MDELPTEEHGTAFTM
-961 YSGTISNNTASGY
+961 NGGTISNNTASGY

-986 RVSLLGGRIEN
+986 YVSLLGGRIEN

-1008 EGNTQIYTTLHIQ
+1008 EGNTDIYTTLHIR

-1043 AKLYMQNGAVI
+1043 AKLYMQDGAVI

-1104 PGNLGTSGQGTR
+1104 AGNRGTSGQGTR
-1116 YNAVE
+1116 YNTVE

-1148 PAVGSLIITGNQASH
+1148 PATGSLIITGNQASH

-1177 EATSLSNSIS
+1177 EATSLSYSIS
-1187 VKKVW
+1187 VKKAW

-1214 GDVVST
+1214 GDIVST
-1220 AELTSENGWQ
+1220 AELTGENGWQ
-1230 YTFTDLPLSPNHY
+1230 HTFTDLPLSPDHY

-1332 LPESSYSVTEDAVP
+1332 LPEGTYSVTEDAVP

-1366 ERPLDPEPIEPIPP
+1366 ERPLYPEPIEPIDPIPP

-1394 PETTGNEP
+1394 PGTTGNEP
-1402 SPPSTEETTS
+1402 NPPSTEETTS
-1412 VPPTEPTEESTEER
+1412 VPPTEPTEESTDESTEER
-1426 SAESDPEESPI
+1426 STESDPQESPI

-1463 FLLMFAGVGL
+1463 FLLMFAGAGL

>member
-1 MEAGCTI
+1 
-8 FLRWY
+8 
-13 TPPCGTRFAA
+13 
-23 HEHNDN
+23 
-29 AKERNTAMKKRLLAG
+29 MKKRLLAG

-60 AMAATNDDFVEDWE
+60 AMAATNDDFVEDRE
-74 GAADFTDDSYSS
+74 DIADYTDDSYSSGYSS

-103 DDTAAEVVAEEDAND
+103 DDTAAEVIAEEDAND
-118 SSDTEIDKAA
+118 SSDTEIDRAA

-137 DEVQVSDAAK
+137 DEVQDTDAAE
-147 DRNDLEN
+147 DRNDREY

-159 ESDTQNPWE
+159 KSGTNPGE
-168 AGPSD
+168 TGPSD

-207 DDNALE
+207 DDDASE

-227 TMAHENY
+227 TMAHEDY
-234 AYTDVSGTKYTVD
+234 AYTDVSSGTEYMVD
-247 LYTDHTATIWE
+247 LYTDHTAKIWK
-258 LTTSSGEAEC
+258 LITSSGGAEC

-276 TGDDGVQEP
+276 TDDDGVPEP
-285 APYTVTELSLSYYSG
+285 TPYTVTELHLSYWSG

-306 NYTSLVLPDTLTDI
+306 NYTALVLPDTLTDI
-320 RRSLSGFKN
+320 GGSLSGFKN

-345 LQNMM
+345 LQNMKQ
-350 ELKTLTFDEGV
+350 LKTLTFDEGV
-361 EEIAS
+361 DEIAS
-366 GSVVSGCTKLET
+366 GSVVSGCKSLTT

-417 SKCTSLKSIELP
+417 SECTSLESIELP
-429 ASITTIPRSMFAGC
+429 ASITTIPSSMFAGC

-464 SVTDWNGHET
+464 SVTDWNDQET

-502 TTVDLHNV
+502 ETVDLHSV
-510 TTMEY
+510 TTMGY
-515 GAFQGCKELSGEIDL
+515 AAFQGCDALSGEIDL

-537 GNAFCYDSKITSVI
+537 GHAFCYDPNITSVI
-551 TCPTLK
+551 TCPTLR

-567 GISTISLPE
+567 DISTISLPE
-576 TLNSIGE
+576 TLNSIGT
-583 YTFFLASLSGTVALP
+583 YTFYKASLSGTVALP
-598 DSLTKL
+598 DSLTQL
-604 GANAFNGCEEIEA
+604 GASAFSGCEEVNA
-617 IQIGSGLTDIPSN
+617 IQIGSGLKDIPAN
-630 AFDGCRK
+630 AFAGCTNLK
-637 LTTITVNNR
+637 TITVNNR
-646 QEDVKIPKIDRV
+646 WEDVTIPKIDGV
-658 TVTYTIPSLTADD
+658 TVTYTIPSLEATD
-671 DKVSTATDALSLQD
+671 DKVSNAEGALSLQQ
-685 AVKQAATNGTP
+685 AVDQANGTP

-704 LDEPVTITAEQKV
+704 LDEPVRIAAGQRV
-717 EITATENHNIFGNK
+717 EITANVNCNIFGNNDK
-731 DQNLAN
+731 NLTN
-737 LFVVEAGG
+737 LFVVEPGG

-773 NGNVVIEKS
+773 DGNVVIEKS
-782 TLEGNNI
+782 TLEGNDV

-794 KGSSAKLIL
+794 NGSSAELIL

-813 RGAHSASIRVTE
+813 RGALSASIRVTE

-832 GGTIRDNIANTSS
+832 GGTIQANIANTSS

-862 MNEGSI
+862 MNGDSI

-883 SNDAKARFTM
+883 SSNAAKARFTM
-893 NGGTLSNNESHSYTS
+893 NGGSLSNNESRSYTPN
-908 DSTPTGAVFV
+908 STPTGAVFV

-927 NGTITGNCAYG
+927 DGTITGNCAHD

-946 MDELPTKEHGTAFTM
+946 MDELPTEEHGTAFTM
-961 YSGTISNNTASGY
+961 NGGTISNNTASGY

-986 RVSLLGGRIEN
+986 YVSLLGGRIEN

-1008 EGNTQIYTTLHIQ
+1008 EGNTEIYTTLHIE

-1043 AKLYMQNGAVI
+1043 AKLYMQDGAVI

-1104 PGNLGTSGQGTR
+1104 PGNRGTSGQGTR
-1116 YNAVE
+1116 YNTVE

-1148 PAVGSLIITGNQASH
+1148 PATGSLIITGNQASH

-1177 EATSLSNSIS
+1177 EATSLSYSIS
-1187 VKKVW
+1187 VKKAW
-1192 DNPGYEDTQPSG
+1192 DNPGYEDTQPSS

-1214 GDVVST
+1214 GDIVST
-1220 AELTSENGWQ
+1220 AELTGENGWQ
-1230 YTFTDLPLSPNHY
+1230 YTFTDLPPSPNHY

-1266 ITNTY
+1266 ITNTH
-1271 LTTPTPDVPAVTI
+1271 LTTPTPMPDVPAVTI

-1332 LPESSYSVTEDAVP
+1332 LPEGTYSVTEDAVP

-1366 ERPLDPEPIEPIPP
+1366 ERPLYPEPIEPIDPIPP

-1394 PETTGNEP
+1394 PGTTGNEP
-1402 SPPSTEETTS
+1402 NPPSTEETTS
-1412 VPPTEPTEESTEER
+1412 VPPTEPTEESTDESTEER

-1437 KETQETPSVSAKPPK
+1437 KETQETSSVSAKPPK

-1463 FLLMFAGVGL
+1463 FLLMFAGAGL

>member
-1 MEAGCTI
+1 
-8 FLRWY
+8 
-13 TPPCGTRFAA
+13 
-23 HEHNDN
+23 
-29 AKERNTAMKKRLLAG
+29 MKKRLLAG

-60 AMAATNDDFVEDWE
+60 AMAATNDDFVEDRE
-74 GAADFTDDSYSS
+74 DIADYTDDSYSSGYSS

-103 DDTAAEVVAEEDAND
+103 DDTAAEVIAEEDAND
-118 SSDTEIDKAA
+118 SSDTEIDRAA

-137 DEVQVSDAAK
+137 DEVQDTDAAE
-147 DRNDLEN
+147 DRNDREDS
-154 PDEET
+154 DEET
-159 ESDTQNPWE
+159 KSGTNPGE
-168 AGPSD
+168 TGPSD

-207 DDNALE
+207 DDDASE

-227 TMAHENY
+227 TMAHEDY
-234 AYTDVSGTKYTVD
+234 AYTDVSSGTEYMVD
-247 LYTDHTATIWE
+247 LYTDHTAKIWK
-258 LTTSSGEAEC
+258 LITSSGEAEC

-276 TGDDGVQEP
+276 TDADGVPEP
-285 APYTVTELSLSYYSG
+285 TPYTVTELRFSPYGNS
-300 VTSDNN
+300 VTSVNN
-306 NYTSLVLPDTLTDI
+306 NYTALVLPDTLTDI
-320 RRSLSGFKN
+320 GGSLSGFKN

-345 LQNMM
+345 LQYMKQ
-350 ELKTLTFDEGV
+350 LRTLTFEEGV

-366 GSVVSGCTKLET
+366 GSVVSGCKSLTT

-417 SKCTSLKSIELP
+417 SECTSLKSITLP
-429 ASITTIPRSMFAGC
+429 ASITTIPSSMFAGC

-464 SVTDWNGHET
+464 SVTDWNDQET

-502 TTVDLHNV
+502 ETVDLHSV
-510 TTMEY
+510 TTMGY
-515 GAFQGCKELSGEIDL
+515 AAFQGCDALSGEIDL

-537 GNAFCYDSKITSVI
+537 GHAFCYDPNITSVI
-551 TCPTLK
+551 TCPTLR

-567 GISTISLPE
+567 DISTISLPE
-576 TLNSIGE
+576 TLNSIGT
-583 YTFFLASLSGTVALP
+583 YTFYKASLSGTVALP
-598 DSLTKL
+598 DSLTQL
-604 GANAFNGCEEIEA
+604 GASAFSGCEEVNA
-617 IQIGSGLTDIPSN
+617 IQIGSGLKDIPAN
-630 AFDGCRK
+630 AFAGCTNLK
-637 LTTITVNNR
+637 TITVNNR
-646 QEDVKIPKIDRV
+646 WEDVTIPKIDGV
-658 TVTYTIPSLTADD
+658 TVTYTIPSLTADN
-671 DKVSTATDALSLQD
+671 DKVSNTEGALSLQQ
-685 AVKQAATNGTP
+685 AVDQANGTP

-704 LDEPVTITAEQKV
+704 LDEPVRIAAGQRV
-717 EITATENHNIFGNK
+717 EITANTNCNIFGNK
-731 DQNLAN
+731 DKDLTN
-737 LFVVEAGG
+737 LFVVEPGG

-773 NGNVVIEKS
+773 DGNVVIEKS
-782 TLEGNNI
+782 TLEGNDV

-794 KGSSAKLIL
+794 NGSSAELIL

-813 RGAHSASIRVTE
+813 RGALSASIRVTE

-832 GGTIRDNIANTSS
+832 GGTIQANIANTSS

-862 MNEGSI
+862 MNGGSI

-883 SNDAKARFTM
+883 SSNAAKARFTM
-893 NGGTLSNNESHSYTS
+893 NGGSLSNNESRSYTPN
-908 DSTPTGAVFV
+908 STPTGAVFV

-927 NGTITGNCAYG
+927 DGTITGNCAHD

-946 MDELPTKEHGTAFTM
+946 MDELPTEEHGTAFTM
-961 YSGTISNNTASGY
+961 NGGTISNNTASGY

-986 RVSLLGGRIEN
+986 YVSLLGGRIEN

-1008 EGNTQIYTTLHIQ
+1008 EGNTEIYTTLHIE

-1043 AKLYMQNGAVI
+1043 AKLYMQDGAVI

-1104 PGNLGTSGQGTR
+1104 PGNRGTSGQGTR
-1116 YNAVE
+1116 YNTVE

-1148 PAVGSLIITGNQASH
+1148 PATGSLIITGNQASH

-1177 EATSLSNSIS
+1177 EATSLSYSIS
-1187 VKKVW
+1187 VKKAW
-1192 DNPGYEDTQPSG
+1192 DNPGYEDTQPSS

-1214 GDVVST
+1214 GDIVST
-1220 AELTSENGWQ
+1220 AELTGENGWQ

-1266 ITNTY
+1266 ITNTH
-1271 LTTPTPDVPAVTI
+1271 LTTPTPMPDVPAVTI

-1332 LPESSYSVTEDAVP
+1332 LPEGTYSVTEDAVP

-1366 ERPLDPEPIEPIPP
+1366 ERPLYPEPIEPIDPIPP

-1394 PETTGNEP
+1394 PGTTGNEP

-1412 VPPTEPTEESTEER
+1412 VPPTEPTEESTEESTEER

-1463 FLLMFAGVGL
+1463 FLLMFAGAGL

>member
-1 MEAGCTI
+1 
-8 FLRWY
+8 
-13 TPPCGTRFAA
+13 
-23 HEHNDN
+23 
-29 AKERNTAMKKRLLAG
+29 MKKRLLAG

-60 AMAATNDDFVEDWE
+60 AMAATNDDFVEDRE
-74 GAADFTDDSYSS
+74 DIADYTDDSYSSGYSS

-94 IFFDLDEEV
+94 IFFALDEEV
-103 DDTAAEVVAEEDAND
+103 DDTAAEVIAEEDAND
-118 SSDTEIDKAA
+118 SSDTEIDRAA

-137 DEVQVSDAAK
+137 DEVQDTDAAE
-147 DRNDLEN
+147 DRNDREY

-159 ESDTQNPWE
+159 KSGTNPGE
-168 AGPSD
+168 TGPSD

-179 VPDSWEE
+179 VSDSWEE

-207 DDNALE
+207 DDDASE

-227 TMAHENY
+227 TMAHEDY
-234 AYTDVSGTKYTVD
+234 AYTDVSSGTEYMVD
-247 LYTDHTATIWE
+247 LYTDHTAKIWK
-258 LTTSSGEAEC
+258 LTTSSGGAEC

-276 TGDDGVQEP
+276 TDDDDVPEP
-285 APYTVTELSLSYYSG
+285 TPYTVTELRFSPYGNS
-300 VTSDNN
+300 VTSVNN
-306 NYTSLVLPDTLTDI
+306 NYTALVLPDTLTDI
-320 RRSLSGFKN
+320 GGSLSGFKN

-345 LQNMM
+345 LQYMKQ
-350 ELKTLTFDEGV
+350 LRTLTFEEGV

-366 GSVVSGCTKLET
+366 GSVVSGCKNLTT

-417 SKCTSLKSIELP
+417 SECTSLKSITLP
-429 ASITTIPRSMFAGC
+429 ASITTIPSYMFAGC

-457 IGNGAFG
+457 IGNSAFK
-464 SVTDWNGHET
+464 S
-474 ADTALTE
+474 DTALTE

-502 TTVDLHNV
+502 KTVDLHSV

-515 GAFQGCKELSGEIDL
+515 GAFQGCDALSGEIDL
-530 SKLEVIP
+530 SNLEVIP
-537 GNAFCYDSKITSVI
+537 GHAFCYDPNITSVV
-551 TCPTLK
+551 TCPTLR

-576 TLNSIGE
+576 TLNSIGT
-583 YTFFLASLSGTVALP
+583 YTFYKSSLSGTVALP
-598 DSLTKL
+598 DSLTQL
-604 GANAFNGCEEIEA
+604 GASAFSGCEEVNA
-617 IQIGSGLTDIPSN
+617 IQIGSGLKDIPAN
-630 AFDGCRK
+630 AFAGCTNLK
-637 LTTITVNNR
+637 TITVNNR
-646 QEDVKIPKIDRV
+646 REDVHIPEIDGV
-658 TVTYTIPSLTADD
+658 TVTYTIPSLTADN
-671 DKVSTATDALSLQD
+671 DKVSNAEGALSLQE
-685 AVKQAATNGTP
+685 AVDQANGTP

-704 LDEPVTITAEQKV
+704 LDEPVRIAAGQRV
-717 EITATENHNIFGNK
+717 EITANANENYNLFGNK
-731 DQNLAN
+731 DEKPTN
-737 LFVVEAGG
+737 LFVVEEGG

-773 NGNVVIEKS
+773 DGNVVIEKS
-782 TLEGNNI
+782 TLEGDSM

-794 KGSSAKLIL
+794 NGSSAELIL

-813 RGAHSASIRVTE
+813 RGALSASIRVTE

-832 GGTIRDNIANTSS
+832 GGTIQDNIANTSS

-862 MNEGSI
+862 MNRGSI

-883 SNDAKARFTM
+883 SSNAAKARFTM
-893 NGGTLSNNESHSYTS
+893 NGGTLSNNESRSYTPN
-908 DSTPTGAVFV
+908 STPTGAVFV

-927 NGTITGNCAYG
+927 NGTITGNCAHG

-946 MDELPTKEHGTAFTM
+946 MDELPTEEHGTAFTM
-961 YSGTISNNTASGY
+961 NGGTISNNTASGY

-986 RVSLLGGRIEN
+986 CVSLLGGRIEN
-997 NSAYDGGGVYS
+997 NSAYDGGGIYS
-1008 EGNTQIYTTLHIQ
+1008 EGNTEIYTTLHIQ

-1043 AKLYMQNGAVI
+1043 AKLYMQDGAVI

-1061 AGDDFASPEVATGA
+1061 AGDDFASPEVAAGA

-1104 PGNLGTSGQGTR
+1104 PGNRGTSGQGTR
-1116 YNAVE
+1116 YNTVE

-1148 PAVGSLIITGNQASH
+1148 PATGSLIITGNQASH

-1177 EATSLSNSIS
+1177 EATSLSYSIS
-1187 VKKVW
+1187 VKKAW

-1214 GDVVST
+1214 GDIVST
-1220 AELTSENGWQ
+1220 AELTGENGWQ
-1230 YTFTDLPLSPNHY
+1230 HTFTDLPLSPDHY

-1332 LPESSYSVTEDAVP
+1332 LPEGTYSVTEDAVP

-1366 ERPLDPEPIEPIPP
+1366 ERPLYPEPIEPIDPIPP

-1394 PETTGNEP
+1394 PGTTGNEP
-1402 SPPSTEETTS
+1402 NPPSTEETTS
-1412 VPPTEPTEESTEER
+1412 VPPTEPTEESTDESTEER
-1426 SAESDPEESPI
+1426 SAESNPEESPI
-1437 KETQETPSVSAKPPK
+1437 KETQETPSVSANPPK

-1463 FLLMFAGVGL
+1463 FLLMFAGAGL

>member
-1 MEAGCTI
+1 
-8 FLRWY
+8 
-13 TPPCGTRFAA
+13 
-23 HEHNDN
+23 
-29 AKERNTAMKKRLLAG
+29 MKKRLLAG

-60 AMAATNDDFVEDWE
+60 AMAATNDDFVENREDI
-74 GAADFTDDSYSS
+74 ADYTDDSYSSGYSS

-103 DDTAAEVVAEEDAND
+103 DDTAAEVIAEEDAND
-118 SSDTEIDKAA
+118 SSDTEIDRAA

-137 DEVQVSDAAK
+137 DEVQNTDAAE
-147 DRNDLEN
+147 DRNDREY

-159 ESDTQNPWE
+159 KSGTNPGE
-168 AGPSD
+168 TGPSD

-179 VPDSWEE
+179 VSDSWEE

-207 DDNALE
+207 DDDASE

-227 TMAHENY
+227 TMAHEDY
-234 AYTDVSGTKYTVD
+234 AYTDVSSGTEYMVD
-247 LYTDHTATIWE
+247 LYTDHTAKIWK

-276 TGDDGVQEP
+276 TDDDDVPEP
-285 APYTVTELSLSYYSG
+285 TPYTVTELRFSPYGNS
-300 VTSDNN
+300 VTSVNN
-306 NYTSLVLPDTLTDI
+306 NYTALVLPDTLTDI
-320 RRSLSGFKN
+320 GGSLSGFKN

-345 LQNMM
+345 LQNMKQ
-350 ELKTLTFDEGV
+350 LKTLTFDEGV
-361 EEIAS
+361 DEIAS
-366 GSVVSGCTKLET
+366 GSVVSGCKSLTT

-417 SKCTSLKSIELP
+417 SECTSLKSITLP
-429 ASITTIPRSMFAGC
+429 ASITTIPSSMFAGC

-464 SVTDWNGHET
+464 SVTDWNDQET

-502 TTVDLHNV
+502 KTVDLHSV

-515 GAFQGCKELSGEIDL
+515 GAFQGCDALSGEIDL
-530 SKLEVIP
+530 SNLEEIP
-537 GNAFCYDSKITSVI
+537 GHAFCYDPNITSVI
-551 TCPTLK
+551 TCPTLR

-567 GISTISLPE
+567 DISTISLPE
-576 TLNSIGE
+576 TLKSIGT
-583 YTFFLASLSGTVALP
+583 YTFYKASLSGTVALP
-598 DSLTKL
+598 DSLTQL
-604 GANAFNGCEEIEA
+604 GASAFSGCEKVEA
-617 IQIGSGLTDIPSN
+617 IQIGSGLTDIPKD
-630 AFDGCRK
+630 AFDGCK
-637 LTTITVNNR
+637 PKTITVNNR
-646 QEDVKIPKIDRV
+646 WEDVTIPKIDGV
-658 TVTYTIPSLTADD
+658 TVTYTIPSLEATD
-671 DKVSTATDALSLQD
+671 DKVSNAEGALSLQQ
-685 AVKQAATNGTP
+685 AVDQANGTP

-704 LDEPVTITAEQKV
+704 LDEPVRIAAGQRV
-717 EITATENHNIFGNK
+717 EITANANENYNLFGNK
-731 DQNLAN
+731 DEKPTN
-737 LFVVEAGG
+737 LFVVEEGG

-773 NGNVVIEKS
+773 DGNVVIEKS
-782 TLEGNNI
+782 TLEGDSM

-794 KGSSAKLIL
+794 NGSSAELIL

-813 RGAHSASIRVTE
+813 RGALSASIRVTE

-832 GGTIRDNIANTSS
+832 GGTIQANIANTSS

-862 MNEGSI
+862 MNGGSI

-883 SNDAKARFTM
+883 SSNAAKARFTM
-893 NGGTLSNNESHSYTS
+893 NGGTLSNNESHLYTPN
-908 DSTPTGAVFV
+908 STPTGAVFV

-927 NGTITGNCAYG
+927 NGTITGNCAHG

-946 MDELPTKEHGTAFTM
+946 MDELPTEEHGTAFTM
-961 YSGTISNNTASGY
+961 NSGTISNNTASGY

-986 RVSLLGGRIEN
+986 YVSLLGGRIEN

-1008 EGNTQIYTTLHIQ
+1008 EGNTDIYTTLHIR

-1043 AKLYMQNGAVI
+1043 AKLYMQDGAVI

-1104 PGNLGTSGQGTR
+1104 PGNRGTSGQGTR
-1116 YNAVE
+1116 YNTVE

-1148 PAVGSLIITGNQASH
+1148 PATGSLIITGNQASH

-1177 EATSLSNSIS
+1177 EATSLSYSIS
-1187 VKKVW
+1187 VKKAW
-1192 DNPGYEDTQPSG
+1192 DNPGHEDTQPSG

-1214 GDVVST
+1214 GDIVST
-1220 AELTSENGWQ
+1220 AELTGENGWQ
-1230 YTFTDLPLSPNHY
+1230 YTFTDLPLSPDHY

-1332 LPESSYSVTEDAVP
+1332 LPEGTYSVTEDAVP

-1366 ERPLDPEPIEPIPP
+1366 ERPLYPEPIEPIDPIPP

-1394 PETTGNEP
+1394 PGTTGNEP
-1402 SPPSTEETTS
+1402 NPPSTEETTS
-1412 VPPTEPTEESTEER
+1412 VPPTEPTEESTEESTEER

-1437 KETQETPSVSAKPPK
+1437 KETQETSSVSAKPPK

-1463 FLLMFAGVGL
+1463 FLLMFAGAGL

>member
-1 MEAGCTI
+1 
-8 FLRWY
+8 
-13 TPPCGTRFAA
+13 
-23 HEHNDN
+23 
-29 AKERNTAMKKRLLAG
+29 MKKRLLAG

-60 AMAATNDDFVEDWE
+60 AMAATNDDFVEDRE
-74 GAADFTDDSYSS
+74 DIADFTDDSYSSGYSS

-103 DDTAAEVVAEEDAND
+103 DDTAAEVIAEEDAND
-118 SSDTEIDKAA
+118 SSDTEIDRAA

-137 DEVQVSDAAK
+137 DEVQDTDAAE
-147 DRNDLEN
+147 DRNDRKDS
-154 PDEET
+154 DEET
-159 ESDTQNPWE
+159 RSGTQNPGE

-207 DDNALE
+207 DDDASE

-227 TMAHENY
+227 TMAHEDY
-234 AYTDVSGTKYTVD
+234 AYTDVSSGTEYMVD
-247 LYTDHTATIWE
+247 LYTDHTAKIWK
-258 LTTSSGEAEC
+258 LTTSSGGAEC

-276 TGDDGVQEP
+276 TDDDDVPEP
-285 APYTVTELSLSYYSG
+285 TPYTVTELRFSPYGNS
-300 VTSDNN
+300 VTSVNN
-306 NYTSLVLPDTLTDI
+306 NYTALVLPDTLTDI
-320 RRSLSGFKN
+320 GGSLSGFKN

-345 LQNMM
+345 LQYMKQ
-350 ELKTLTFDEGV
+350 LRTLTFEEGV

-366 GSVVSGCTKLET
+366 GSVVSGCKNLTT

-417 SKCTSLKSIELP
+417 SECTSLKSITLP
-429 ASITTIPRSMFAGC
+429 ASITTIPSYMFAGC

-457 IGNGAFG
+457 IGNSAFK
-464 SVTDWNGHET
+464 S
-474 ADTALTE
+474 DTALTE

-502 TTVDLHNV
+502 KTVDLHSV

-515 GAFQGCKELSGEIDL
+515 GAFQGCDALSGEIDL
-530 SKLEVIP
+530 SNLEEIP
-537 GNAFCYDSKITSVI
+537 GHAFCYDPNITSVI
-551 TCPTLK
+551 TCPTLR

-567 GISTISLPE
+567 DISTISLPE
-576 TLNSIGE
+576 TLKSIGT
-583 YTFFLASLSGTVALP
+583 YTFYKASLSGTVALP
-598 DSLTKL
+598 DSLTQL
-604 GANAFNGCEEIEA
+604 GASAFSGCEKVEA
-617 IQIGSGLTDIPSN
+617 IQIGSGLTDIPKD
-630 AFDGCRK
+630 AFDGCK
-637 LTTITVNNR
+637 PKTITVNNR
-646 QEDVKIPKIDRV
+646 REDVTIPKIDGV
-658 TVTYTIPSLTADD
+658 TVTYTIPSLEATD
-671 DKVSTATDALSLQD
+671 DKVSNAEGALSLQQ
-685 AVKQAATNGTP
+685 AVDQANGTP

-704 LDEPVTITAEQKV
+704 LDEPVRIAAGQRV
-717 EITATENHNIFGNK
+717 EITANTNCNIFGNK
-731 DQNLAN
+731 DKDLTN
-737 LFVVEAGG
+737 LFVVEEGG

-773 NGNVVIEKS
+773 DGNVVIEKS
-782 TLEGNNI
+782 TLEGDSM

-794 KGSSAKLIL
+794 NGSSAELIL

-813 RGAHSASIRVTE
+813 RGARSASIRVTE

-832 GGTIRDNIANTSS
+832 GGTIQDNIANTPS

-883 SNDAKARFTM
+883 SNNAAKACFTM
-893 NGGTLSNNESHSYTS
+893 NGGTLSNNESHSYTPY
-908 DSTPTGAVFV
+908 STPTGAVFV

-946 MDELPTKEHGTAFTM
+946 MDELPTEEHGTAFTM
-961 YSGTISNNTASGY
+961 NGGTISNNTASGY

-986 RVSLLGGRIEN
+986 YVSLLGGRIEN

-1008 EGNTQIYTTLHIQ
+1008 EGNTEIYTTLHIE

-1043 AKLYMQNGAVI
+1043 AKLYMQDGAVI

-1093 QWFSDGFLYAP
+1093 QWFSDGFLYALA
-1104 PGNLGTSGQGTR
+1104 GNRGTSGQGTR
-1116 YNAVE
+1116 YNTVE

-1177 EATSLSNSIS
+1177 EATSLSYSIS
-1187 VKKVW
+1187 VKKAW
-1192 DNPGYEDTQPSG
+1192 DNPGHEDTQPSG

-1214 GDVVST
+1214 GDIVST
-1220 AELTSENGWQ
+1220 AELTGENGWQ
-1230 YTFTDLPLSPNHY
+1230 YTFTDLPLSPDHY

-1332 LPESSYSVTEDAVP
+1332 LPEGTYSVTEDAVP

-1366 ERPLDPEPIEPIPP
+1366 ERPLYPEPIEPIDPIPP

-1394 PETTGNEP
+1394 PGTTGNEP
-1402 SPPSTEETTS
+1402 NPPSTEETTS
-1412 VPPTEPTEESTEER
+1412 VPPTEPTEESTEESTEER

-1437 KETQETPSVSAKPPK
+1437 KETQETSSVSAKPPK

-1463 FLLMFAGVGL
+1463 FLLMFAGAGL

>member
-1 MEAGCTI
+1 
-8 FLRWY
+8 
-13 TPPCGTRFAA
+13 
-23 HEHNDN
+23 
-29 AKERNTAMKKRLLAG
+29 MKKRLLAG

-60 AMAATNDDFVEDWE
+60 AMAATNDDFVEDRE
-74 GAADFTDDSYSS
+74 DIADYTDDSYSSGYSS

-103 DDTAAEVVAEEDAND
+103 DDTAAEVIAEEDAND
-118 SSDTEIDKAA
+118 SSDTEIDRAA

-137 DEVQVSDAAK
+137 DEVQDTDAAE
-147 DRNDLEN
+147 DRNDREDS
-154 PDEET
+154 DEET
-159 ESDTQNPWE
+159 KSGTNPGE
-168 AGPSD
+168 TGPSD

-207 DDNALE
+207 DDDASE

-227 TMAHENY
+227 TMAHEDY
-234 AYTDVSGTKYTVD
+234 AYTDVSSGTEYMVD
-247 LYTDHTATIWE
+247 LYTDHTAKIWK
-258 LTTSSGEAEC
+258 LTTSSGEAKC

-276 TGDDGVQEP
+276 TDDDGVPEP
-285 APYTVTELSLSYYSG
+285 NPYTVTELRFSPYGNS
-300 VTSDNN
+300 VTSVNN
-306 NYTSLVLPDTLTDI
+306 NYTALVLPDTLTDI
-320 RRSLSGFKN
+320 GGSLSGFKN

-345 LQNMM
+345 LQYMKQ
-350 ELKTLTFDEGV
+350 LRTLTFEEGV

-366 GSVVSGCTKLET
+366 GSVVSGCKSLTT

-417 SKCTSLKSIELP
+417 SECTSLESIELP
-429 ASITTIPRSMFAGC
+429 ASITTIPSYMFAGC

-457 IGNGAFG
+457 IGNSAFK
-464 SVTDWNGHET
+464 S
-474 ADTALTE
+474 DTALTE

-502 TTVDLHNV
+502 ETVDLHSV

-515 GAFQGCKELSGEIDL
+515 AAFQGCDALSGEIDL
-530 SKLEVIP
+530 SNLEVIP
-537 GNAFCYDSKITSVI
+537 GHAFCYDPNITSVV
-551 TCPTLK
+551 TCPTLR

-576 TLNSIGE
+576 TLNSIGT
-583 YTFFLASLSGTVALP
+583 YTFYKSSLSGTVALP
-598 DSLTKL
+598 DSLTQL
-604 GANAFNGCEEIEA
+604 GASAFSGCEKVEA
-617 IQIGSGLTDIPSN
+617 IQIGSGLTDIPKD
-630 AFDGCRK
+630 AFDGCTNLK
-637 LTTITVNNR
+637 TITVNNR
-646 QEDVKIPKIDRV
+646 REDVHIPEIDGV
-658 TVTYTIPSLTADD
+658 TVTYTIPSLEATD
-671 DKVSTATDALSLQD
+671 DKVSNAEGALSLQQ
-685 AVKQAATNGTP
+685 AVDQANGP
-696 VTIEKDIR
+696 VTIEIEKNIC
-704 LDEPVTITAEQKV
+704 LNAPVRIAAGQRV
-717 EITATENHNIFGNK
+717 EITANTNCNIFGNK
-731 DQNLAN
+731 DKDLTN
-737 LFVVEAGG
+737 LFVVEEGG

-773 NGNVVIEKS
+773 DGNVVIEKS
-782 TLEGNNI
+782 TLEGNDM

-794 KGSSAKLIL
+794 NGSSAELIL

-813 RGAHSASIRVTE
+813 RGALSASIRVTE

-832 GGTIRDNIANTSS
+832 GGTIQDNIANTPS

-862 MNEGSI
+862 MNGGSI

-883 SNDAKARFTM
+883 SSNAAKARFTM
-893 NGGTLSNNESHSYTS
+893 NSGTLSNNESRSYTPN
-908 DSTPTGAVFV
+908 STPTGAVFV

-946 MDELPTKEHGTAFTM
+946 MDELPTEEHGTAFTM
-961 YSGTISNNTASGY
+961 NGGTISNNTASGY

-986 RVSLLGGRIEN
+986 YVSLLGGRIEN

-1008 EGNTQIYTTLHIQ
+1008 EGNTEIYTTLHIE

-1043 AKLYMQNGAVI
+1043 AKLYMQDGAVI

-1104 PGNLGTSGQGTR
+1104 AGNRGTSGQGTR
-1116 YNAVE
+1116 YNTVE

-1148 PAVGSLIITGNQASH
+1148 PATGSLIITGNQASH

-1177 EATSLSNSIS
+1177 EATSLSYSIS
-1187 VKKVW
+1187 VKKAW

-1214 GDVVST
+1214 GDIVST
-1220 AELTSENGWQ
+1220 AELTGENGWQ
-1230 YTFTDLPLSPNHY
+1230 HTFTDLPLSPDHY

-1332 LPESSYSVTEDAVP
+1332 LPEGTYSVTEDAVP

-1366 ERPLDPEPIEPIPP
+1366 ERPLYPEPIEPIDPIPP

-1394 PETTGNEP
+1394 PGTTGNEP
-1402 SPPSTEETTS
+1402 NPPSTEETTS
-1412 VPPTEPTEESTEER
+1412 VPPTEPTEESTEESTEER

-1437 KETQETPSVSAKPPK
+1437 KETQETPSVSANPPK

-1463 FLLMFAGVGL
+1463 FLLMFAGAGL

>member
-1 MEAGCTI
+1 
-8 FLRWY
+8 
-13 TPPCGTRFAA
+13 
-23 HEHNDN
+23 
-29 AKERNTAMKKRLLAG
+29 MKKRLLAG

-60 AMAATNDDFVEDWE
+60 AMAATNDDFVEDRE
-74 GAADFTDDSYSS
+74 DIADYTDDSYSSGYSS

-103 DDTAAEVVAEEDAND
+103 DDTAAEVIAEEDAND
-118 SSDTEIDKAA
+118 SSDTEIDRAA

-137 DEVQVSDAAK
+137 DEVQDTDAAE
-147 DRNDLEN
+147 DRNDREY

-159 ESDTQNPWE
+159 KSGTNPGE
-168 AGPSD
+168 TGPSD

-207 DDNALE
+207 DDDASE

-227 TMAHENY
+227 TMAHEDY
-234 AYTDVSGTKYTVD
+234 AYTDVSSGTEYMVD
-247 LYTDHTATIWE
+247 LYTDHTAKIWK
-258 LTTSSGEAEC
+258 LITSSGGAEC

-276 TGDDGVQEP
+276 TDDDGVPEP
-285 APYTVTELSLSYYSG
+285 TPYTVTELHLSYWSG

-306 NYTSLVLPDTLTDI
+306 NYTALVLPDTLTDI
-320 RRSLSGFKN
+320 GGSLSGFKN

-345 LQNMM
+345 LQYMKQ
-350 ELKTLTFDEGV
+350 LRTLTFEEGV

-366 GSVVSGCTKLET
+366 GSVVSGCKSLTT

-417 SKCTSLKSIELP
+417 SECTSLKSIELP
-429 ASITTIPRSMFAGC
+429 ASITTIPSYMFAGC

-452 GTITA
+452 GTITT
-457 IGNGAFG
+457 IGNSAFK
-464 SVTDWNGHET
+464 S
-474 ADTALTE
+474 DTALTE

-502 TTVDLHNV
+502 KTVDLHSV

-515 GAFQGCKELSGEIDL
+515 AAFQGCDALSGEINL
-530 SKLEVIP
+530 SNLEVIP
-537 GNAFCYDSKITSVI
+537 GHAFCYDPNITSVV
-551 TCPTLK
+551 TCPTLR

-576 TLNSIGE
+576 TLNSIGT
-583 YTFFLASLSGTVALP
+583 YTFYKASLSGTVALP
-598 DSLTKL
+598 DSLTQL
-604 GANAFNGCEEIEA
+604 GASAFSGCEKVEA
-617 IQIGSGLTDIPSN
+617 IQIGSGLTDIPKD
-630 AFDGCRK
+630 AFDGCK
-637 LTTITVNNR
+637 PKTITVNNR
-646 QEDVKIPKIDRV
+646 REDVHIPEIDGV
-658 TVTYTIPSLTADD
+658 TVTYTIPSLTADN
-671 DKVSTATDALSLQD
+671 DKVSNTEGALSLQQ
-685 AVKQAATNGTP
+685 AVDQANGTP

-704 LDEPVTITAEQKV
+704 LDEPVRIAAGQRV
-717 EITATENHNIFGNK
+717 EITANTNCNIFGNK
-731 DQNLAN
+731 DKDLTN
-737 LFVVEAGG
+737 LFVVEPGG

-773 NGNVVIEKS
+773 DGNVVIEKS
-782 TLEGNNI
+782 TLEGNDV

-794 KGSSAKLIL
+794 NGSSAELIL

-813 RGAHSASIRVTE
+813 RGALSASIRVTE

-832 GGTIRDNIANTSS
+832 GGTIQANIANTSS

-862 MNEGSI
+862 MNGGSI

-883 SNDAKARFTM
+883 SSNAAKARFTM
-893 NGGTLSNNESHSYTS
+893 NGGSLSNNESRSYTPN
-908 DSTPTGAVFV
+908 STPTGAVFV

-927 NGTITGNCAYG
+927 DGTITGNCAHD

-946 MDELPTKEHGTAFTM
+946 MDELPTEEHGTAFTM
-961 YSGTISNNTASGY
+961 NGGTISNNTASGY

-986 RVSLLGGRIEN
+986 YVSLLGGRIEN

-1008 EGNTQIYTTLHIQ
+1008 EGNTEIYTTLHIE

-1043 AKLYMQNGAVI
+1043 AKLYMQDGAVI

-1104 PGNLGTSGQGTR
+1104 PGNRGTSGQGTR
-1116 YNAVE
+1116 YNTVE

-1148 PAVGSLIITGNQASH
+1148 PATGSLIITGNQASH

-1177 EATSLSNSIS
+1177 EATSLSYSIS
-1187 VKKVW
+1187 VKKAW
-1192 DNPGYEDTQPSG
+1192 DNPGYEDTQPSS

-1214 GDVVST
+1214 GDIVST
-1220 AELTSENGWQ
+1220 AELTGENGWQ

-1266 ITNTY
+1266 ITNTH
-1271 LTTPTPDVPAVTI
+1271 LTTPTPMPDVPAVTI

-1332 LPESSYSVTEDAVP
+1332 LPEGTYSVTEDAVP
-1346 GYETLIERSDAGGFI
+1346 GYETLIERSDAGSFI

-1366 ERPLDPEPIEPIPP
+1366 ERPLYPEPIEPIDPIPP

-1394 PETTGNEP
+1394 PGTTGNEP
-1402 SPPSTEETTS
+1402 NPPSTEETTS
-1412 VPPTEPTEESTEER
+1412 VPPTEPTEESTEESTEER

-1437 KETQETPSVSAKPPK
+1437 KETQETPSVSANPPK

-1463 FLLMFAGVGL
+1463 FLLMFAGAGL

>member
-1 MEAGCTI
+1 
-8 FLRWY
+8 
-13 TPPCGTRFAA
+13 
-23 HEHNDN
+23 
-29 AKERNTAMKKRLLAG
+29 MKKRLLAG

-60 AMAATNDDFVEDWE
+60 AMAATNDDFVENREDI
-74 GAADFTDDSYSS
+74 ADYTDDSYSSGYSS

-103 DDTAAEVVAEEDAND
+103 DDTAAEVIAEEDAND
-118 SSDTEIDKAA
+118 SSDTEIDRAA

-137 DEVQVSDAAK
+137 DEVQDTDAAE
-147 DRNDLEN
+147 DRNDREY

-159 ESDTQNPWE
+159 KSGTNPGE
-168 AGPSD
+168 TGPSD

-179 VPDSWEE
+179 VSDSWEE

-207 DDNALE
+207 DDDASE
-213 EEMDDDIALLAAGK
+213 EEMDDDIALLTAGK
-227 TMAHENY
+227 TMAHEDY
-234 AYTDVSGTKYTVD
+234 AYTDVSSGTEYMVD
-247 LYTDHTATIWE
+247 LYTDHTAKIWK

-285 APYTVTELSLSYYSG
+285 NPYTVTELRFSPYGNS
-300 VTSDNN
+300 VTSVNN
-306 NYTSLVLPDTLTDI
+306 NYTALVLPDTLTDI
-320 RRSLSGFKN
+320 GGSLSGFKN

-345 LQNMM
+345 LQYMKQ
-350 ELKTLTFDEGV
+350 LRTLTFDEGV

-366 GSVVSGCTKLET
+366 GSVVSGCKNLTT

-417 SKCTSLKSIELP
+417 SECTSLESIELP
-429 ASITTIPRSMFAGC
+429 SSITTIPSYMFAGC

-457 IGNGAFG
+457 IGNSAFK
-464 SVTDWNGHET
+464 S
-474 ADTALTE
+474 DTALTE

-502 TTVDLHNV
+502 ETVDLHSV

-515 GAFQGCKELSGEIDL
+515 AAFQGCDALSGKIDL
-530 SKLEVIP
+530 SNLEEIP
-537 GNAFCYDSKITSVI
+537 GHAFCYDPNITSVI
-551 TCPTLK
+551 TCPTLR

-576 TLNSIGE
+576 TLNSIGT
-583 YTFFLASLSGTVALP
+583 YTFYKASLSGTVALP
-598 DSLTKL
+598 DSLTQL
-604 GANAFNGCEEIEA
+604 GASAFSGCEKVEA
-617 IQIGSGLTDIPSN
+617 IQIGSGLTDIPPN
-630 AFDGCRK
+630 AFAGCTNLK
-637 LTTITVNNR
+637 TITVNNR
-646 QEDVKIPKIDRV
+646 REDVTIPKIDGV
-658 TVTYTIPSLTADD
+658 TVTYTIPSLEATD
-671 DKVSTATDALSLQD
+671 DKVSNAEGALSLQQ
-685 AVKQAATNGTP
+685 AVDQANGP
-696 VTIEKDIR
+696 VTIEIEKNIC
-704 LDEPVTITAEQKV
+704 LNAPVTIAKGKQV
-717 EITATENHNIFGNK
+717 EITANANENYNLFGNK
-731 DQNLAN
+731 DEKPTN
-737 LFVVEAGG
+737 LFVVEEGG

-773 NGNVVIEKS
+773 DGNVVIEKS
-782 TLEGNNI
+782 TLEGNDV

-794 KGSSAKLIL
+794 NGSSAELIL

-813 RGAHSASIRVTE
+813 RGALSASIRVTE

-832 GGTIRDNIANTSS
+832 GGTIQANIANTSS

-862 MNEGSI
+862 MNGGSI

-883 SNDAKARFTM
+883 SSNAAKARFTM
-893 NGGTLSNNESHSYTS
+893 NGGSLSNNESRSYTPN
-908 DSTPTGAVFV
+908 STPTGAVFV

-927 NGTITGNCAYG
+927 DGTITGNCAHD

-946 MDELPTKEHGTAFTM
+946 MDELPTEEHGTAFTM
-961 YSGTISNNTASGY
+961 NGGTISNNTASGY

-986 RVSLLGGRIEN
+986 YVSLLGGRIEN

-1008 EGNTQIYTTLHIQ
+1008 EGNTEIYTTLHIE

-1043 AKLYMQNGAVI
+1043 AKLYMQDGAVI

-1104 PGNLGTSGQGTR
+1104 AGNRGTSGQGTR
-1116 YNAVE
+1116 YNTVE

-1148 PAVGSLIITGNQASH
+1148 PATGSLIITGNQASH

-1177 EATSLSNSIS
+1177 EATSLSYSIS
-1187 VKKVW
+1187 VKKAW

-1214 GDVVST
+1214 GDIVST
-1220 AELTSENGWQ
+1220 AELTGENGWQ
-1230 YTFTDLPLSPNHY
+1230 HTFTDLPLSPDHY

-1332 LPESSYSVTEDAVP
+1332 LPEGTYSVTEDAVP

-1366 ERPLDPEPIEPIPP
+1366 ERPLYPEPIEPIDPIPP

-1394 PETTGNEP
+1394 PGTTGNEP
-1402 SPPSTEETTS
+1402 NPPSTEETTS
-1412 VPPTEPTEESTEER
+1412 VPPTEPTEESTEESTEER

-1437 KETQETPSVSAKPPK
+1437 KETQETPSVSANPPK

-1463 FLLMFAGVGL
+1463 FLLMFAGAGL

>member
-1 MEAGCTI
+1 
-8 FLRWY
+8 
-13 TPPCGTRFAA
+13 
-23 HEHNDN
+23 
-29 AKERNTAMKKRLLAG
+29 MKKRLLAG

-60 AMAATNDDFVEDWE
+60 AMAATNDDFVEDRE
-74 GAADFTDDSYSS
+74 DIADFTDDSYSSGYSS

-94 IFFDLDEEV
+94 IFFDLDKEV
-103 DDTAAEVVAEEDAND
+103 DDTAAKVIAEEDAND
-118 SSDTEIDKAA
+118 SSDTEIDRAA
-128 DSIEETEPE
+128 DSIEETESE
-137 DEVQVSDAAK
+137 DEVQDTDAAE
-147 DRNDLEN
+147 DRNDREDS
-154 PDEET
+154 DEET
-159 ESDTQNPWE
+159 RSGTNPGE
-168 AGPSD
+168 TGPSD

-179 VPDSWEE
+179 VSDSWEE

-207 DDNALE
+207 DDDASE

-227 TMAHENY
+227 TMAHEDY
-234 AYTDVSGTKYTVD
+234 AYTDVSSGTEYMVD
-247 LYTDHTATIWE
+247 LYTDHTAKIWK
-258 LTTSSGEAEC
+258 LTTSSGGAEC

-276 TGDDGVQEP
+276 TDDDDVPEP
-285 APYTVTELSLSYYSG
+285 TPYTVTELRFSPYGNS
-300 VTSDNN
+300 VTSVNN
-306 NYTSLVLPDTLTDI
+306 NYTALVLPDTLTDI
-320 RRSLSGFKN
+320 GGSLSGFKN

-345 LQNMM
+345 LQYMK
-350 ELKTLTFDEGV
+350 ELRTLTFEEGV

-366 GSVVSGCTKLET
+366 GSVVSGCKNLTT

-417 SKCTSLKSIELP
+417 SECTSLKSITLP
-429 ASITTIPRSMFAGC
+429 ASITTIPSYMFAGC

-457 IGNGAFG
+457 IGNSAFK
-464 SVTDWNGHET
+464 S
-474 ADTALTE
+474 DTALTE

-502 TTVDLHNV
+502 KTVDLHSV

-515 GAFQGCKELSGEIDL
+515 GAFQGCDALSGEIDL
-530 SKLEVIP
+530 SNLEEIP
-537 GNAFCYDSKITSVI
+537 GHAFCYDPNITSVI
-551 TCPTLK
+551 TCPTLR

-567 GISTISLPE
+567 DISTISLPE
-576 TLNSIGE
+576 TLKSIGT
-583 YTFFLASLSGTVALP
+583 YTFYKASLSGTVALP
-598 DSLTKL
+598 DSLTQL
-604 GANAFNGCEEIEA
+604 GASAFSGCEKVEA
-617 IQIGSGLTDIPSN
+617 IQIGSGLTDIPKD
-630 AFDGCRK
+630 AFDGCK
-637 LTTITVNNR
+637 PKTITVNNR
-646 QEDVKIPKIDRV
+646 REDVHIPEIDGV
-658 TVTYTIPSLTADD
+658 TVTYTIPSLTADN
-671 DKVSTATDALSLQD
+671 DKVSNAEGALSLQQ
-685 AVKQAATNGTP
+685 AVDQANGTP

-704 LDEPVTITAEQKV
+704 LDEPVRIAAGQRV
-717 EITATENHNIFGNK
+717 EITANVNCNIFGNNDK
-731 DQNLAN
+731 NLTN
-737 LFVVEAGG
+737 LFVVEPGG

-773 NGNVVIEKS
+773 DGNVVIEKS
-782 TLEGNNI
+782 TLEGNDV

-794 KGSSAKLIL
+794 NGSSAELIL

-813 RGAHSASIRVTE
+813 RGALSASIRVTE

-832 GGTIRDNIANTSS
+832 GGTIQANIANTSS

-862 MNEGSI
+862 MNGGSI

-883 SNDAKARFTM
+883 SSNAAKARFTM
-893 NGGTLSNNESHSYTS
+893 NGGSLSNNESRSYTPN
-908 DSTPTGAVFV
+908 STPTGAVFV

-927 NGTITGNCAYG
+927 DGTITGNCAHD

-946 MDELPTKEHGTAFTM
+946 MDELPTEEHGTAFTM
-961 YSGTISNNTASGY
+961 NGGTISNNTASGY

-986 RVSLLGGRIEN
+986 YVSLLGGRIEN

-1008 EGNTQIYTTLHIQ
+1008 EGNTEIYTTLHIE

-1043 AKLYMQNGAVI
+1043 AKLYMQDGAVI

-1104 PGNLGTSGQGTR
+1104 PGNRGTSGQGTR
-1116 YNAVE
+1116 YNTVE

-1148 PAVGSLIITGNQASH
+1148 PATGSLIITGNQASH

-1177 EATSLSNSIS
+1177 EATSLSYSIS
-1187 VKKVW
+1187 VKKAW
-1192 DNPGYEDTQPSG
+1192 DNPGYEDTQPSS

-1214 GDVVST
+1214 GDIVST
-1220 AELTSENGWQ
+1220 AELTGENGWQ

-1266 ITNTY
+1266 ITNTH
-1271 LTTPTPDVPAVTI
+1271 LTTPTPMPDVPAVTI

-1332 LPESSYSVTEDAVP
+1332 LPEGTYSVTEDAVP

-1366 ERPLDPEPIEPIPP
+1366 ERPLYPEPIEPIDPIPP

-1394 PETTGNEP
+1394 PGTTGNEP
-1402 SPPSTEETTS
+1402 NPPSTEETTS
-1412 VPPTEPTEESTEER
+1412 VPPTEPTEESTDESTEER

-1437 KETQETPSVSAKPPK
+1437 KETQETSSVSAKPPK

-1463 FLLMFAGVGL
+1463 FLLMFAGAGL

>member
-1 MEAGCTI
+1 
-8 FLRWY
+8 
-13 TPPCGTRFAA
+13 
-23 HEHNDN
+23 
-29 AKERNTAMKKRLLAG
+29 MKKRLLAG

-60 AMAATNDDFVEDWE
+60 AMAATNDDFVEDRE
-74 GAADFTDDSYSS
+74 DIADYTDDSYSSGYSS

-103 DDTAAEVVAEEDAND
+103 DDTAAEVIAEEDAND
-118 SSDTEIDKAA
+118 SSDTEIDRAA

-137 DEVQVSDAAK
+137 DEVQDTDAAE
-147 DRNDLEN
+147 DRNDREY

-159 ESDTQNPWE
+159 KSGTNPGE
-168 AGPSD
+168 TGPSD

-179 VPDSWEE
+179 VSDSWEE

-207 DDNALE
+207 DDDASE

-227 TMAHENY
+227 TMAHEDY
-234 AYTDVSGTKYTVD
+234 AYTDVSSGTEYMVD
-247 LYTDHTATIWE
+247 LYTDHTAKIWK
-258 LTTSSGEAEC
+258 LTTSSGGAEC

-276 TGDDGVQEP
+276 TDDDDVPEP
-285 APYTVTELSLSYYSG
+285 TPYTVTELRFSPYGNS
-300 VTSDNN
+300 VTSVNN
-306 NYTSLVLPDTLTDI
+306 NYTALVLPDTLTDI
-320 RRSLSGFKN
+320 GGSLSGFKN

-345 LQNMM
+345 LQYMKQ
-350 ELKTLTFDEGV
+350 LRTLTFEEGV

-366 GSVVSGCTKLET
+366 GSVVSGCKNLTT

-417 SKCTSLKSIELP
+417 SECTSLESIELP
-429 ASITTIPRSMFAGC
+429 ASITTIPSYMFAGC

-457 IGNGAFG
+457 IGNSAFK
-464 SVTDWNGHET
+464 S
-474 ADTALTE
+474 DTALTK

-502 TTVDLHNV
+502 KTVDLHSV

-515 GAFQGCKELSGEIDL
+515 GAFQGCDALSGEIDL
-530 SKLEVIP
+530 SNLEEIP
-537 GNAFCYDSKITSVI
+537 GHAFCYDPNITSVI
-551 TCPTLK
+551 TCPTLR

-567 GISTISLPE
+567 DISTISLPE
-576 TLNSIGE
+576 TLNSIGT
-583 YTFFLASLSGTVALP
+583 YAFYKASLSGTVALP
-598 DSLTKL
+598 DSLTQL
-604 GANAFNGCEEIEA
+604 GASAFSGCEEVNA
-617 IQIGSGLTDIPSN
+617 IQIGSGLKDIPAN
-630 AFDGCRK
+630 AFAGCTNLK
-637 LTTITVNNR
+637 TITVNNR
-646 QEDVKIPKIDRV
+646 REDVTIPKIDGV
-658 TVTYTIPSLTADD
+658 TVTYTIPSLTADN
-671 DKVSTATDALSLQD
+671 DKVSAAADALSLQQ
-685 AVKQAATNGTP
+685 AVDQANGTP

-704 LDEPVTITAEQKV
+704 LDEPVRIAAGQRV
-717 EITATENHNIFGNK
+717 EITANANENYNLFGNK
-731 DQNLAN
+731 DEKPTN
-737 LFVVEAGG
+737 LFVVEEGG

-773 NGNVVIEKS
+773 DGNVVIEKS
-782 TLEGNNI
+782 TLEGDSM

-794 KGSSAKLIL
+794 NGSSAELIL

-813 RGAHSASIRVTE
+813 RGALSASIRVTE

-832 GGTIRDNIANTSS
+832 GGTIQDNIANTSS

-862 MNEGSI
+862 MNRGSI

-883 SNDAKARFTM
+883 SSNAAKARFTM
-893 NGGTLSNNESHSYTS
+893 NGGTLSNNESHLYTPN
-908 DSTPTGAVFV
+908 STPTGAVFV

-927 NGTITGNCAYG
+927 NGTITGNCAHG

-946 MDELPTKEHGTAFTM
+946 MDELPTEEHGTAFTM
-961 YSGTISNNTASGY
+961 NGGTISNNTASGY

-986 RVSLLGGRIEN
+986 YVSLLGGRIEN

-1008 EGNTQIYTTLHIQ
+1008 EGNTEIYTTLHIE

-1043 AKLYMQNGAVI
+1043 AKLYMQDGAVI

-1104 PGNLGTSGQGTR
+1104 AGNRGTSGQGTR

-1148 PAVGSLIITGNQASH
+1148 PATGSLIITGNQASH

-1177 EATSLSNSIS
+1177 EATSLSHSIL
-1187 VKKVW
+1187 VKKAW
-1192 DNPGYEDTQPSG
+1192 DNPGHEDTQPSG

-1214 GDVVST
+1214 GDIVST
-1220 AELTSENGWQ
+1220 AELTGENGWQ
-1230 YTFTDLPLSPNHY
+1230 HTFTDLPLSPDHY

-1332 LPESSYSVTEDAVP
+1332 LPEGTYSVTEDAVP

-1366 ERPLDPEPIEPIPP
+1366 ERPLYPEPIEPIDPIPP

-1394 PETTGNEP
+1394 PGTTGNEP
-1402 SPPSTEETTS
+1402 NPPSTEETTS
-1412 VPPTEPTEESTEER
+1412 VPPTEPTEESTDESTEER

-1437 KETQETPSVSAKPPK
+1437 KETQETPSVSANPPK

-1463 FLLMFAGVGL
+1463 FLLMFAGAGL

>member
-1 MEAGCTI
+1 
-8 FLRWY
+8 
-13 TPPCGTRFAA
+13 
-23 HEHNDN
+23 
-29 AKERNTAMKKRLLAG
+29 MKKRLLAG

-60 AMAATNDDFVEDWE
+60 AMAATNDDFVEDRE
-74 GAADFTDDSYSS
+74 DIADYTDDSYSSGYSS

-103 DDTAAEVVAEEDAND
+103 DDTAAEVIAEEDAND
-118 SSDTEIDKAA
+118 SSDTEIDRAA

-137 DEVQVSDAAK
+137 DEVQNTDAAE
-147 DRNDLEN
+147 DRNDREDS
-154 PDEET
+154 DEET
-159 ESDTQNPWE
+159 KSGTQNPEE

-207 DDNALE
+207 DDDASE
-213 EEMDDDIALLAAGK
+213 EEMDDDIALLATGK
-227 TMAHENY
+227 TMAHEDY
-234 AYTDVSGTKYTVD
+234 AYTDVSSGTEYMVD
-247 LYTDHTATIWE
+247 LYTDHTAKIWK

-276 TGDDGVQEP
+276 TDDDDVPEP
-285 APYTVTELSLSYYSG
+285 TPYTVTELRFSPYGNS
-300 VTSDNN
+300 VTSVNN
-306 NYTSLVLPDTLTDI
+306 NYTALVLPDTLTDI
-320 RRSLSGFKN
+320 GGSLSGFKN

-345 LQNMM
+345 LQYMKQ
-350 ELKTLTFDEGV
+350 LRTLTFEEGV

-366 GSVVSGCTKLET
+366 GSVVSGCKNLTT

-417 SKCTSLKSIELP
+417 SECTSLKSITLP
-429 ASITTIPRSMFAGC
+429 ASITTIPSYMFAGC

-457 IGNGAFG
+457 IGNSAFK
-464 SVTDWNGHET
+464 S
-474 ADTALTE
+474 DTALTE

-502 TTVDLHNV
+502 KTVDLHSV

-515 GAFQGCKELSGEIDL
+515 GAFQGCDALSGEIDL
-530 SKLEVIP
+530 SNLEEIP
-537 GNAFCYDSKITSVI
+537 GHAFCYDPNITSVI
-551 TCPTLK
+551 TCPTLR

-567 GISTISLPE
+567 DISTISLPE
-576 TLNSIGE
+576 TLKSIGT
-583 YTFFLASLSGTVALP
+583 YTFYKASLSGTVALP
-598 DSLTKL
+598 DSLTQL
-604 GANAFNGCEEIEA
+604 GASAFSGCEKVEA
-617 IQIGSGLTDIPSN
+617 IQIGSGLTDIPKD
-630 AFDGCRK
+630 AFDGCK
-637 LTTITVNNR
+637 PKTITVNNR
-646 QEDVKIPKIDRV
+646 REDVHIPEIDGV
-658 TVTYTIPSLTADD
+658 TVTYTIPSLTADN
-671 DKVSTATDALSLQD
+671 DKVSNAEGALSLQE
-685 AVKQAATNGTP
+685 AVDQANGTP

-704 LDEPVTITAEQKV
+704 LDEPVRIAAGQRV
-717 EITATENHNIFGNK
+717 EITANANENYNLFGNK
-731 DQNLAN
+731 DEKPTN
-737 LFVVEAGG
+737 LFVVEEGG

-773 NGNVVIEKS
+773 DGNVVIEKS
-782 TLEGNNI
+782 TLEGDSM

-794 KGSSAKLIL
+794 NGSSAELIL

-813 RGAHSASIRVTE
+813 RGALSASIRVTE

-832 GGTIRDNIANTSS
+832 G
-845 SDSSSP
+845 
-851 AVLLLGASTFT
+851 
-862 MNEGSI
+862 GSI

-883 SNDAKARFTM
+883 SNNAAKARFTM
-893 NGGTLSNNESHSYTS
+893 NGGTLSNNESRSYTPY
-908 DSTPTGAVFV
+908 STPTGAVFV

-927 NGTITGNCAYG
+927 NGTITGNCAHG

-946 MDELPTKEHGTAFTM
+946 MDELPTEEHGTAFTM
-961 YSGTISNNTASGY
+961 NGGTISNNTASGY

-986 RVSLLGGRIEN
+986 YVSLLRGRIEN

-1008 EGNTQIYTTLHIQ
+1008 EGNTEIYTTLHIE

-1054 YGNTAAS
+1054 YGNMAAS

-1104 PGNLGTSGQGTR
+1104 YGNRGTSGQGTR
-1116 YNAVE
+1116 YNTVE

-1169 ANGGVVIG
+1169 ANGGVVCPI
-1177 EATSLSNSIS
+1177 
-1187 VKKVW
+1187 
-1192 DNPGYEDTQPSG
+1192 
-1204 VTIHLKERDT
+1204 
-1214 GDVVST
+1214 
-1220 AELTSENGWQ
+1220 
-1230 YTFTDLPLSPNHY
+1230 
-1243 TVTEQ
+1243 
-1248 PLEGY
+1248 
-1253 KATYYQDADGNFI
+1253 
-1266 ITNTY
+1266 
-1271 LTTPTPDVPAVTI
+1271 
-1284 SVPVEKKWV
+1284 
-1293 NDYKWERPASI
+1293 
-1304 HVSLWNG
+1304 
-1311 DAKVKEADLTA
+1311 
-1322 DMGWTYIFED
+1322 
-1332 LPESSYSVTEDAVP
+1332 
-1346 GYETLIERSDAGGFI
+1346 RS
-1361 ITNTY
+1361 
-1366 ERPLDPEPIEPIPP
+1366 R
-1380 VDPPQEEI
+1380 
-1388 VTPPIV
+1388 
-1394 PETTGNEP
+1394 
-1402 SPPSTEETTS
+1402 
-1412 VPPTEPTEESTEER
+1412 
-1426 SAESDPEESPI
+1426 
-1437 KETQETPSVSAKPPK
+1437 
-1452 LIQTGQ
+1452 
-1458 TWWPV
+1458 
-1463 FLLMFAGVGL
+1463 
-1473 LVFGFY
+1473 
-1479 KRSKENIDHE
+1479 

>member
-1 MEAGCTI
+1 
-8 FLRWY
+8 
-13 TPPCGTRFAA
+13 
-23 HEHNDN
+23 
-29 AKERNTAMKKRLLAG
+29 MKKRLLAG

-60 AMAATNDDFVEDWE
+60 AMAATNDDFVEDRE
-74 GAADFTDDSYSS
+74 DIADYTDDSYSSGYSS

-103 DDTAAEVVAEEDAND
+103 DDTAAEVIAEEDAND
-118 SSDTEIDKAA
+118 SSDTEIDRAA

-137 DEVQVSDAAK
+137 DEVQNTDAAE
-147 DRNDLEN
+147 DRNDREY

-159 ESDTQNPWE
+159 KSGTNPGE

-207 DDNALE
+207 DDDASE

-227 TMAHENY
+227 TMAHEDY
-234 AYTDVSGTKYTVD
+234 AYTDVSSGTEYMVD
-247 LYTDHTATIWE
+247 LYTDHTAKIWK

-276 TGDDGVQEP
+276 TDDDGVPEP
-285 APYTVTELSLSYYSG
+285 NPYTVTELRFSPYGNS
-300 VTSDNN
+300 VTSVNN
-306 NYTSLVLPDTLTDI
+306 NYTALVLPDTLTDI
-320 RRSLSGFKN
+320 GGSLSGFKN

-345 LQNMM
+345 LQYMKQ
-350 ELKTLTFDEGV
+350 LRTLTFEEGV

-366 GSVVSGCTKLET
+366 GSVVSGCKSLTT

-417 SKCTSLKSIELP
+417 SECTSLKSIELP
-429 ASITTIPRSMFAGC
+429 ASITTIPSYMFAGC

-452 GTITA
+452 GTITT
-457 IGNGAFG
+457 IGNSAFK
-464 SVTDWNGHET
+464 S
-474 ADTALTE
+474 DTALTE

-502 TTVDLHNV
+502 KTVDLHSV

-515 GAFQGCKELSGEIDL
+515 AAFQGCDALSGEIDL
-530 SKLEVIP
+530 SNLEVIP
-537 GNAFCYDSKITSVI
+537 GHAFCYDPNITSVV
-551 TCPTLK
+551 TCPTLR

-567 GISTISLPE
+567 DISTISLPE
-576 TLNSIGE
+576 TLNSIGT
-583 YTFFLASLSGTVALP
+583 YTFYKASLSGTVALP
-598 DSLTKL
+598 DSLTQL
-604 GANAFNGCEEIEA
+604 GASAFSGCEKVEA
-617 IQIGSGLTDIPSN
+617 IQIGSGLTDIPKD
-630 AFDGCRK
+630 AFAGCTNLK
-637 LTTITVNNR
+637 TITVNNR
-646 QEDVKIPKIDRV
+646 WEDVTIPKIDGV
-658 TVTYTIPSLTADD
+658 TVTYTIPSLEATD
-671 DKVSTATDALSLQD
+671 DKVSNAEGALSLQQ
-685 AVKQAATNGTP
+685 AVDQANGTP

-704 LDEPVTITAEQKV
+704 LDEPVRIAAGQRV
-717 EITATENHNIFGNK
+717 EITANTNCNIFGNK
-731 DQNLAN
+731 DKDLTN
-737 LFVVEAGG
+737 LFVVEPGG

-773 NGNVVIEKS
+773 DGNVVIEKS
-782 TLEGNNI
+782 TLEGNDV

-794 KGSSAKLIL
+794 NGSSAELIL

-813 RGAHSASIRVTE
+813 RGALSASIRVTE

-832 GGTIRDNIANTSS
+832 GGTIQANIANTSS

-862 MNEGSI
+862 MNGGSI

-883 SNDAKARFTM
+883 SSNAAKARFTM
-893 NGGTLSNNESHSYTS
+893 NGGSLSNNESRSYTPN
-908 DSTPTGAVFV
+908 STPTGAVFV

-927 NGTITGNCAYG
+927 DGTITGNCAHD

-946 MDELPTKEHGTAFTM
+946 MDELPTEEHGTAFTM
-961 YSGTISNNTASGY
+961 NGGTISNNTASGY

-986 RVSLLGGRIEN
+986 YVSLLGGRIEN

-1008 EGNTQIYTTLHIQ
+1008 EGNTEIYTTLHIE

-1043 AKLYMQNGAVI
+1043 AKLYMQDGAVI

-1104 PGNLGTSGQGTR
+1104 PGNRGTSGQGTR
-1116 YNAVE
+1116 YNTVE

-1148 PAVGSLIITGNQASH
+1148 PATGSLIITGNQASH

-1177 EATSLSNSIS
+1177 EATSLSYSIS
-1187 VKKVW
+1187 VKKAW
-1192 DNPGYEDTQPSG
+1192 DNPGYEDTQPSS

-1214 GDVVST
+1214 GDIVST
-1220 AELTSENGWQ
+1220 AELTGENGWQ
-1230 YTFTDLPLSPNHY
+1230 HTFTDLPLSPDHY

-1332 LPESSYSVTEDAVP
+1332 LPEGTYSVTEDAVP
-1346 GYETLIERSDAGGFI
+1346 GYETLIERSDTGGFI

-1366 ERPLDPEPIEPIPP
+1366 ERPLYPEPIEPIDPIPP

-1394 PETTGNEP
+1394 PGTTGNEP

-1412 VPPTEPTEESTEER
+1412 VPPTEPTEESTEESTEER

-1463 FLLMFAGVGL
+1463 FLLMFAGAGL

>member
-1 MEAGCTI
+1 
-8 FLRWY
+8 
-13 TPPCGTRFAA
+13 
-23 HEHNDN
+23 
-29 AKERNTAMKKRLLAG
+29 MKKRLLAG

-60 AMAATNDDFVEDWE
+60 AMAATNDDFVEDRE
-74 GAADFTDDSYSS
+74 DIADYTDDSYSSGYSS

-103 DDTAAEVVAEEDAND
+103 DDTAAEVIAEEDAND
-118 SSDTEIDKAA
+118 SSDTEIDRAA
-128 DSIEETEPE
+128 DSIEETESE
-137 DEVQVSDAAK
+137 DEVQDTDAAE
-147 DRNDLEN
+147 DRNDREDS
-154 PDEET
+154 DEET
-159 ESDTQNPWE
+159 KSGTNPGE
-168 AGPSD
+168 TGPSD

-207 DDNALE
+207 DDDASE
-213 EEMDDDIALLAAGK
+213 EEMDDDIALPAAGK
-227 TMAHENY
+227 TMAHKDY
-234 AYTDVSGTKYTVD
+234 AYTDVSSGTEYMVD
-247 LYTDHTATIWE
+247 LYTDYTAKIRR
-258 LTTSSGEAEC
+258 LTSSSGGAEC

-276 TGDDGVQEP
+276 TDDAGVQDP
-285 APYTVTELSLSYYSG
+285 NPYTVTELSLPFSSS
-300 VTSDNN
+300 VTSD
-306 NYTSLVLPDTLTDI
+306 YTTLVLPDTLTDMGGY
-320 RRSLSGFKN
+320 LSSFKN

-336 GSVKVFNAT
+336 VSVKVFKAI
-345 LQNMM
+345 LQNMT
-350 ELKTLTFDEGV
+350 ELKTLTFEEGV

-366 GSVVSGCTKLET
+366 GSVVSGCKNLTT

-385 QKLSGTGTFS
+385 QKLSGTDTFS

-417 SKCTSLKSIELP
+417 SECTSLESIELP
-429 ASITTIPRSMFAGC
+429 ASITTIPSHMFAGC

-457 IGNGAFG
+457 IDNGAFG
-464 SVTDWNGHET
+464 SVTDWKNHET

-502 TTVDLHNV
+502 ETVDLHSV
-510 TTMEY
+510 TTMGY
-515 GAFQGCKELSGEIDL
+515 AAFQGCKALSGKIDL
-530 SKLEVIP
+530 SNLEEIP
-537 GNAFCYDSKITSVI
+537 GHAFCYDPNITSVI
-551 TCPTLK
+551 TCSTLS

-576 TLNSIGE
+576 TLNSIGT
-583 YTFFLASLSGTVALP
+583 YTFYKASLSGTVALP
-598 DSLTKL
+598 DSLTQL
-604 GANAFNGCEEIEA
+604 GASAFSGCKEVEA
-617 IQIGSGLTDIPSN
+617 IQIGSGLTDIPPN
-630 AFDGCRK
+630 AFAGCTNLK
-637 LTTITVNNR
+637 TITVNNR
-646 QEDVKIPKIDRV
+646 REDVHIPEIDGV
-658 TVTYTIPSLTADD
+658 TVTYTIPSLEATD
-671 DKVSTATDALSLQD
+671 DKVSNAEGALSLQQ
-685 AVKQAATNGTP
+685 AVDQANGP
-696 VTIEKDIR
+696 VTIEIEKNIC
-704 LDEPVTITAEQKV
+704 LNAPVTIAKGKQV
-717 EITATENHNIFGNK
+717 EITANANENYNLFGNK
-731 DQNLAN
+731 DEKPTN
-737 LFVVEAGG
+737 LFVVEEGG

-773 NGNVVIEKS
+773 DGNVVIEKS
-782 TLEGNNI
+782 TLEGNDV

-794 KGSSAKLIL
+794 NGSSAELIL

-832 GGTIRDNIANTSS
+832 GGTIQDNIANTAS

-862 MNEGSI
+862 MNGGSI

-883 SNDAKARFTM
+883 SNNAAKARFTM
-893 NGGTLSNNESHSYTS
+893 NGGTLSNNESRSYTPY
-908 DSTPTGAVFV
+908 STPTGAVFV

-927 NGTITGNCAYG
+927 NGTITGNCAHG

-946 MDELPTKEHGTAFTM
+946 MDELPTEEHGTAFTM
-961 YSGTISNNTASGY
+961 NGGTISNNTASGY

-986 RVSLLGGRIEN
+986 HVSLLGGQIEN

-1008 EGNTQIYTTLHIQ
+1008 EGNTEIYTTLHIE

-1043 AKLYMQNGAVI
+1043 AKLYMQDGAVI

-1104 PGNLGTSGQGTR
+1104 PGNRGTSGQGTR
-1116 YNAVE
+1116 YNTVE

-1148 PAVGSLIITGNQASH
+1148 PATGSLIITGNQASH

-1177 EATSLSNSIS
+1177 EATSLSYSIS
-1187 VKKVW
+1187 VKKAW
-1192 DNPGYEDTQPSG
+1192 DNPGYEDTQPSS

-1214 GDVVST
+1214 GDIVST
-1220 AELTSENGWQ
+1220 AELTGENGWQ

-1332 LPESSYSVTEDAVP
+1332 LPEGTYSVTEDAVP
-1346 GYETLIERSDAGGFI
+1346 GYETLIERSDAGSFI

-1366 ERPLDPEPIEPIPP
+1366 ERPLYPEPIEPIDPIPP

-1394 PETTGNEP
+1394 PGTTGNEP
-1402 SPPSTEETTS
+1402 NPPSTEETTS
-1412 VPPTEPTEESTEER
+1412 VPPTEPTEESTEESTEER

-1437 KETQETPSVSAKPPK
+1437 KETQETPSVSANPPK

-1463 FLLMFAGVGL
+1463 FLLMFAGAGL

>member
-1 MEAGCTI
+1 
-8 FLRWY
+8 
-13 TPPCGTRFAA
+13 
-23 HEHNDN
+23 
-29 AKERNTAMKKRLLAG
+29 MKKRLLAG

-60 AMAATNDDFVEDWE
+60 AMAATNDDFVEDRE
-74 GAADFTDDSYSS
+74 DIADYTDDSYSSGYSS

-103 DDTAAEVVAEEDAND
+103 DDTAAEVIAEEDAND
-118 SSDTEIDKAA
+118 SSDTEIDRAA

-137 DEVQVSDAAK
+137 DEVQDTDAAE
-147 DRNDLEN
+147 DRNDREDS
-154 PDEET
+154 DEET
-159 ESDTQNPWE
+159 RSGTQNPGE

-207 DDNALE
+207 DDDASE

-227 TMAHENY
+227 TMAHEDY
-234 AYTDVSGTKYTVD
+234 AYTDVSSGTEYMVD
-247 LYTDHTATIWE
+247 LYTDHTAKIWK
-258 LTTSSGEAEC
+258 LTTSSGGAEC

-276 TGDDGVQEP
+276 TDDDGVPEP
-285 APYTVTELSLSYYSG
+285 TPYTVTELHLSYWSG

-306 NYTSLVLPDTLTDI
+306 NYTALVLPDTLTDI
-320 RRSLSGFKN
+320 GGSLSGFKN

-345 LQNMM
+345 LQNMKQ
-350 ELKTLTFDEGV
+350 LKTLTFDEGV
-361 EEIAS
+361 DEIAS
-366 GSVVSGCTKLET
+366 GSVVSGCKSLTT

-417 SKCTSLKSIELP
+417 SECTSLESIELP
-429 ASITTIPRSMFAGC
+429 ASITTIPSSMFAGC

-464 SVTDWNGHET
+464 SVTDWNDQET

-502 TTVDLHNV
+502 ETVDLHSV
-510 TTMEY
+510 TTMGY
-515 GAFQGCKELSGEIDL
+515 AAFQGCDALSGEIDL

-537 GNAFCYDSKITSVI
+537 GHAFCYDPNITSVI
-551 TCPTLK
+551 TCPTLR

-567 GISTISLPE
+567 DISTISLPE
-576 TLNSIGE
+576 TLNSIGT
-583 YTFFLASLSGTVALP
+583 YTFYKASLSGTVALP
-598 DSLTKL
+598 DSLTQL
-604 GANAFNGCEEIEA
+604 GASAFSGCEEVNA
-617 IQIGSGLTDIPSN
+617 IQIGSGLKDIPAN
-630 AFDGCRK
+630 AFAGCTNLK
-637 LTTITVNNR
+637 TITVNNR
-646 QEDVKIPKIDRV
+646 WEDVTIPKIDGV
-658 TVTYTIPSLTADD
+658 TVTYTIPSLEATD
-671 DKVSTATDALSLQD
+671 DKVSNAEGALSLQQ
-685 AVKQAATNGTP
+685 AVDQANGTP

-704 LDEPVTITAEQKV
+704 LDEPVRIAAGQRV
-717 EITATENHNIFGNK
+717 EITANTNCNIFGNK
-731 DQNLAN
+731 DKDLTN
-737 LFVVEAGG
+737 LFVVEPGG

-773 NGNVVIEKS
+773 DGNVVIEKS
-782 TLEGNNI
+782 TLEGNDV

-794 KGSSAKLIL
+794 NGSSAELIL

-813 RGAHSASIRVTE
+813 RGALSASIRVTE

-832 GGTIRDNIANTSS
+832 GGTIQANIANTSS

-862 MNEGSI
+862 MNGGSI

-883 SNDAKARFTM
+883 SSNAAKARFTM
-893 NGGTLSNNESHSYTS
+893 NGGSLSNNESRSYTPN
-908 DSTPTGAVFV
+908 STPTGAVFV

-927 NGTITGNCAYG
+927 EGTITGNCAHD

-946 MDELPTKEHGTAFTM
+946 MDELPTEEHGTAFTM
-961 YSGTISNNTASGY
+961 NGGTISNNTASGY

-986 RVSLLGGRIEN
+986 YVSLLGGRIEN
-997 NSAYDGGGVYS
+997 NSAYDGGVYS
-1008 EGNTQIYTTLHIQ
+1008 EGNTEIYTTLHIE

-1043 AKLYMQNGAVI
+1043 AKLYMQDGAVI

-1104 PGNLGTSGQGTR
+1104 PGNRGTSGQGTR
-1116 YNAVE
+1116 YNTVE

-1148 PAVGSLIITGNQASH
+1148 PATGSLIITGNQASH

-1177 EATSLSNSIS
+1177 EATSLSYSIS
-1187 VKKVW
+1187 VKKAW

-1214 GDVVST
+1214 GDIVST
-1220 AELTSENGWQ
+1220 AELTGENGWQ
-1230 YTFTDLPLSPNHY
+1230 HTFTDLPLSPDHY

-1332 LPESSYSVTEDAVP
+1332 LPEGTYSVTEDAVP

-1366 ERPLDPEPIEPIPP
+1366 ERPLYPEPIEPIDPIPP

-1394 PETTGNEP
+1394 PGTTGNEP
-1402 SPPSTEETTS
+1402 NPPSTEETTS
-1412 VPPTEPTEESTEER
+1412 VPPTEPTEESTEESTEER

-1437 KETQETPSVSAKPPK
+1437 KETQETSSVSAKPPK

-1463 FLLMFAGVGL
+1463 FLLMFAGAGL

>member
-1 MEAGCTI
+1 
-8 FLRWY
+8 
-13 TPPCGTRFAA
+13 
-23 HEHNDN
+23 
-29 AKERNTAMKKRLLAG
+29 MKKRLLAG

-60 AMAATNDDFVEDWE
+60 AMAATNDDFVEDRE
-74 GAADFTDDSYSS
+74 DIADYTDDSYSSGYSS

-103 DDTAAEVVAEEDAND
+103 DDTAAEVIAEEDAND
-118 SSDTEIDKAA
+118 SSDTEIDRAA
-128 DSIEETEPE
+128 DSIEETESE
-137 DEVQVSDAAK
+137 DEVQDTDAAE
-147 DRNDLEN
+147 DRNDREDS
-154 PDEET
+154 DEET
-159 ESDTQNPWE
+159 RSGTNPGE
-168 AGPSD
+168 TGPSD

-179 VPDSWEE
+179 VSDSWEE

-207 DDNALE
+207 DDDASE

-227 TMAHENY
+227 TMAHEDY
-234 AYTDVSGTKYTVD
+234 AYTDVSSGTEYMVD
-247 LYTDHTATIWE
+247 LYTDHTAKIWK
-258 LTTSSGEAEC
+258 LTTSSGGAEC

-276 TGDDGVQEP
+276 TDDDDVPEP
-285 APYTVTELSLSYYSG
+285 TPYTVTELRFSPYGNS
-300 VTSDNN
+300 VTSVNN
-306 NYTSLVLPDTLTDI
+306 NYTALVLPDTLTDI
-320 RRSLSGFKN
+320 GGSLSGFKN

-345 LQNMM
+345 LQYMK
-350 ELKTLTFDEGV
+350 ELRTLTFEEGV

-366 GSVVSGCTKLET
+366 GSVVSGCKNLTT

-417 SKCTSLKSIELP
+417 SECTSLESIELP
-429 ASITTIPRSMFAGC
+429 ASITTIPSYMFAGC

-457 IGNGAFG
+457 IGNSAFK
-464 SVTDWNGHET
+464 S
-474 ADTALTE
+474 DTALTE

-502 TTVDLHNV
+502 KTVDLHSV

-515 GAFQGCKELSGEIDL
+515 GAFQGCDALSGEIDL
-530 SKLEVIP
+530 SNLEEIP
-537 GNAFCYDSKITSVI
+537 GHAFCYDPNITSVI
-551 TCPTLK
+551 TCPTLR

-567 GISTISLPE
+567 DISTISLPE
-576 TLNSIGE
+576 TLNSIGT
-583 YTFFLASLSGTVALP
+583 YAFYKASLSGTVALP
-598 DSLTKL
+598 DSLTQL
-604 GANAFNGCEEIEA
+604 GASAFSGCEKVEA
-617 IQIGSGLTDIPSN
+617 IQIGSGLTDIPKD
-630 AFDGCRK
+630 AFDGCK
-637 LTTITVNNR
+637 PKTITVNNR
-646 QEDVKIPKIDRV
+646 REDVHIPEIDGV
-658 TVTYTIPSLTADD
+658 TVTYTIPSLEATD
-671 DKVSTATDALSLQD
+671 DKVSNAEGALSLQE
-685 AVKQAATNGTP
+685 AVDQANGTP

-704 LDEPVTITAEQKV
+704 LDEPVRIAAGQRV
-717 EITATENHNIFGNK
+717 EITANANENYNLFGNK
-731 DQNLAN
+731 DEKPTN
-737 LFVVEAGG
+737 LFVVEEGG

-773 NGNVVIEKS
+773 DGNVVIEKS
-782 TLEGNNI
+782 TLEGNDM

-794 KGSSAKLIL
+794 NGSSAELIL

-813 RGAHSASIRVTE
+813 RGALSASIRVTE

-832 GGTIRDNIANTSS
+832 GGTIQDNIANTPS

-862 MNEGSI
+862 MNGGSI

-883 SNDAKARFTM
+883 SSNAAKARFTM
-893 NGGTLSNNESHSYTS
+893 NGGSLSNNESRSYTPN
-908 DSTPTGAVFV
+908 STPTGAVFV

-927 NGTITGNCAYG
+927 DGTITGNCAHD

-946 MDELPTKEHGTAFTM
+946 MDELPTEEHGTAFTM
-961 YSGTISNNTASGY
+961 NGGTISNNTASGY

-986 RVSLLGGRIEN
+986 YVSLLGGRIEN

-1008 EGNTQIYTTLHIQ
+1008 EGNTEIYTTLHIE

-1043 AKLYMQNGAVI
+1043 AKLYMQDGAVI

-1104 PGNLGTSGQGTR
+1104 PGNRGTSGQGTR
-1116 YNAVE
+1116 YNTVE

-1148 PAVGSLIITGNQASH
+1148 PATGSLIITGNQASH

-1177 EATSLSNSIS
+1177 EETSLSYSIS
-1187 VKKVW
+1187 VKKAW
-1192 DNPGYEDTQPSG
+1192 DNPGYEDTQPSS

-1214 GDVVST
+1214 GDIVST
-1220 AELTSENGWQ
+1220 AELTGENGWQ

-1266 ITNTY
+1266 ITNTH
-1271 LTTPTPDVPAVTI
+1271 LTTPTPMPDVPAVTI

-1332 LPESSYSVTEDAVP
+1332 LPEGTYSVTEDAVP

-1366 ERPLDPEPIEPIPP
+1366 ERPLYPEPIEPIDPIPP

-1394 PETTGNEP
+1394 PGTTGNEP
-1402 SPPSTEETTS
+1402 NPPSTEETTS
-1412 VPPTEPTEESTEER
+1412 VPPTEPTEESTDESTEER

-1437 KETQETPSVSAKPPK
+1437 KETQETSSVSAKPPK

-1463 FLLMFAGVGL
+1463 FLLMFAGAGL

>member
-1 MEAGCTI
+1 
-8 FLRWY
+8 
-13 TPPCGTRFAA
+13 
-23 HEHNDN
+23 
-29 AKERNTAMKKRLLAG
+29 MKKRLLAG

-60 AMAATNDDFVEDWE
+60 AMAATNDDFVEDRE
-74 GAADFTDDSYSS
+74 DIADYTDDSYSSGYSS

-103 DDTAAEVVAEEDAND
+103 DDTAAEVIAEEDAND
-118 SSDTEIDKAA
+118 SSDTEIDRAA

-137 DEVQVSDAAK
+137 DEVQDTDAAE
-147 DRNDLEN
+147 DRNDREY

-159 ESDTQNPWE
+159 KSGTNPGE
-168 AGPSD
+168 TGPSD

-207 DDNALE
+207 DDDASE

-227 TMAHENY
+227 TMAHEDY
-234 AYTDVSGTKYTVD
+234 AYTDVSSGTEYMVD
-247 LYTDHTATIWE
+247 LYTDHTAKIWK
-258 LTTSSGEAEC
+258 LITSSGGAEC

-276 TGDDGVQEP
+276 TDDDGVPEP
-285 APYTVTELSLSYYSG
+285 TPYTVTELHLSYWSG

-306 NYTSLVLPDTLTDI
+306 NYTALVLPDTLTDI
-320 RRSLSGFKN
+320 GGSLSGFKN

-345 LQNMM
+345 LQNMKQ
-350 ELKTLTFDEGV
+350 LKTLTFDEGV
-361 EEIAS
+361 DEIAS
-366 GSVVSGCTKLET
+366 GSVVSGCKSLTT

-417 SKCTSLKSIELP
+417 SECTSLKSITLP
-429 ASITTIPRSMFAGC
+429 ASITTIPSYMFAGC

-457 IGNGAFG
+457 IGNSAFK
-464 SVTDWNGHET
+464 S
-474 ADTALTE
+474 DTALTE

-502 TTVDLHNV
+502 KTVDLHSV

-515 GAFQGCKELSGEIDL
+515 GAFQGCDALSGEIDL
-530 SKLEVIP
+530 SNLEEIP
-537 GNAFCYDSKITSVI
+537 GHAFCYDPNITSVI
-551 TCPTLK
+551 TCPTLR

-567 GISTISLPE
+567 DISTISLPE
-576 TLNSIGE
+576 TLKSIGT
-583 YTFFLASLSGTVALP
+583 YTFYKASLSGTVALP
-598 DSLTKL
+598 DSLTQL
-604 GANAFNGCEEIEA
+604 GASAFSGCEKVEA
-617 IQIGSGLTDIPSN
+617 IQIGSGLTDIPKD
-630 AFDGCRK
+630 AFDGCK
-637 LTTITVNNR
+637 PKTITVNNR
-646 QEDVKIPKIDRV
+646 REDVTIPKIDGV
-658 TVTYTIPSLTADD
+658 TVTYTIPSLTADN
-671 DKVSTATDALSLQD
+671 DKVSNAEGALSLQE
-685 AVKQAATNGTP
+685 AVDQANGTP

-704 LDEPVTITAEQKV
+704 LDEPVRIAAGQRV
-717 EITATENHNIFGNK
+717 EITANVNCNIFGNNDK
-731 DQNLAN
+731 NLTN
-737 LFVVEAGG
+737 LFVVEPGG

-773 NGNVVIEKS
+773 DGNVVIEKS
-782 TLEGNNI
+782 TLEGNDV

-794 KGSSAKLIL
+794 NGSSAELIL

-813 RGAHSASIRVTE
+813 RGALSASIRVTE

-832 GGTIRDNIANTSS
+832 GGTIQANIANTSS

-862 MNEGSI
+862 MNGGSI

-883 SNDAKARFTM
+883 SSNAAKARFTM
-893 NGGTLSNNESHSYTS
+893 NGGSLSNNESRSYTPN
-908 DSTPTGAVFV
+908 STPTGAVFV

-927 NGTITGNCAYG
+927 DGTITGNCAHD

-946 MDELPTKEHGTAFTM
+946 MDELPTEEHGTAFTM
-961 YSGTISNNTASGY
+961 NGGTISNNTASGY

-986 RVSLLGGRIEN
+986 YVSLLGGRIEN

-1008 EGNTQIYTTLHIQ
+1008 EGNTEIYTTLHIE

-1043 AKLYMQNGAVI
+1043 AKLYMQDGAVI

-1104 PGNLGTSGQGTR
+1104 PGNRGTSGQGTR
-1116 YNAVE
+1116 YNTVE

-1148 PAVGSLIITGNQASH
+1148 PATGSLIITGNQASH

-1177 EATSLSNSIS
+1177 EATSLSYSIS
-1187 VKKVW
+1187 VKKAW
-1192 DNPGYEDTQPSG
+1192 DNPGYEDTQPSS

-1214 GDVVST
+1214 GDIVST
-1220 AELTSENGWQ
+1220 AELTGENGWQ

-1266 ITNTY
+1266 ITNTH
-1271 LTTPTPDVPAVTI
+1271 LTTPTPMPDVPAVTI

-1332 LPESSYSVTEDAVP
+1332 LPEGTYSVTEDAVP

-1366 ERPLDPEPIEPIPP
+1366 ERPLYPEPIEPIDPIPP

-1394 PETTGNEP
+1394 PGTTGNEP
-1402 SPPSTEETTS
+1402 NPPSTEETTS
-1412 VPPTEPTEESTEER
+1412 VPPTEPTEESTDESTEER

-1437 KETQETPSVSAKPPK
+1437 KETQETSSVSAKPPK

-1463 FLLMFAGVGL
+1463 FLLMFAGAGL

>member
-1 MEAGCTI
+1 
-8 FLRWY
+8 
-13 TPPCGTRFAA
+13 
-23 HEHNDN
+23 
-29 AKERNTAMKKRLLAG
+29 MKKRLLAG

-60 AMAATNDDFVEDWE
+60 AMAATNDDFVEDRE
-74 GAADFTDDSYSS
+74 DIADYTDDSYSSGYSS

-103 DDTAAEVVAEEDAND
+103 DDTAAEVIAEEDAND
-118 SSDTEIDKAA
+118 SSDTEIDRAA

-137 DEVQVSDAAK
+137 DEVQDTDAAE
-147 DRNDLEN
+147 DRNDREDS
-154 PDEET
+154 DEET
-159 ESDTQNPWE
+159 KSGTNPGE
-168 AGPSD
+168 TGPSD

-207 DDNALE
+207 DDDASE

-227 TMAHENY
+227 TMAHEDY
-234 AYTDVSGTKYTVD
+234 AYTDVSSGTEYMVD
-247 LYTDHTATIWE
+247 LYTDHTAKIWK

-276 TGDDGVQEP
+276 TDDDDVPEP
-285 APYTVTELSLSYYSG
+285 TPYTVTELRFSPYGNS
-300 VTSDNN
+300 VTSVNN
-306 NYTSLVLPDTLTDI
+306 NYTALVLPDTLTDI
-320 RRSLSGFKN
+320 GGSLSGFKN

-345 LQNMM
+345 LQYMKQ
-350 ELKTLTFDEGV
+350 LRTLTFEEGV

-366 GSVVSGCTKLET
+366 GSVVSGCKNLTT

-417 SKCTSLKSIELP
+417 SECTSLKSITLP
-429 ASITTIPRSMFAGC
+429 ASITTIPSYMFAGC

-457 IGNGAFG
+457 IGNSAFK
-464 SVTDWNGHET
+464 S
-474 ADTALTE
+474 DTALTE

-502 TTVDLHNV
+502 KTVDLHSV

-515 GAFQGCKELSGEIDL
+515 GAFQGCDALSGEIDL
-530 SKLEVIP
+530 SNLEEIP
-537 GNAFCYDSKITSVI
+537 GHAFCYDPNITSVI
-551 TCPTLK
+551 TCPTLR

-567 GISTISLPE
+567 DISTISLPE
-576 TLNSIGE
+576 TLKSIGT
-583 YTFFLASLSGTVALP
+583 YTFYKASLSGTVALP
-598 DSLTKL
+598 DSLTQL
-604 GANAFNGCEEIEA
+604 GASAFSGCEEVNA
-617 IQIGSGLTDIPSN
+617 IQIGSGLKDIPAN
-630 AFDGCRK
+630 AFAGCTNLK
-637 LTTITVNNR
+637 TITVNNR
-646 QEDVKIPKIDRV
+646 REDVTIPKIDGV
-658 TVTYTIPSLTADD
+658 TVTYTIPSLEATD
-671 DKVSTATDALSLQD
+671 DKVSNAEGALSLQE
-685 AVKQAATNGTP
+685 AVDQANGTP

-704 LDEPVTITAEQKV
+704 LDEPVRIAAGQRV
-717 EITATENHNIFGNK
+717 EITANANENYNLFGNK
-731 DQNLAN
+731 DEKPTN
-737 LFVVEAGG
+737 LFVVEEGG

-773 NGNVVIEKS
+773 DGNVVIEKS
-782 TLEGNNI
+782 TLEGDSM

-794 KGSSAKLIL
+794 NGSSAELIL

-813 RGAHSASIRVTE
+813 RGALSASIRVTE

-832 GGTIRDNIANTSS
+832 GGTIQDNIANTSS

-862 MNEGSI
+862 MNRGSI

-883 SNDAKARFTM
+883 SSNAAKARFTM
-893 NGGTLSNNESHSYTS
+893 NGGTLSNNESRSYTPN
-908 DSTPTGAVFV
+908 STPTGAVFV

-927 NGTITGNCAYG
+927 NGTITGNCAHG

-946 MDELPTKEHGTAFTM
+946 MDELPTEEHGTAFTM
-961 YSGTISNNTASGY
+961 NGGTISNNTASGY

-986 RVSLLGGRIEN
+986 YVSLLGGQIEN
-997 NSAYDGGGVYS
+997 NSAYDGGGIYS
-1008 EGNTQIYTTLHIQ
+1008 EGNTEIYTTLHIQ

-1043 AKLYMQNGAVI
+1043 AKLYMQDGAVI

-1104 PGNLGTSGQGTR
+1104 AGNRGTSGQGTR
-1116 YNAVE
+1116 YNTVE

-1148 PAVGSLIITGNQASH
+1148 PATGSLIITGNQASH

-1177 EATSLSNSIS
+1177 EATSLSYSIS
-1187 VKKVW
+1187 VKKAW

-1214 GDVVST
+1214 GDIVST
-1220 AELTSENGWQ
+1220 AELTGENGWQ
-1230 YTFTDLPLSPNHY
+1230 HTFTDLPLSPDHY

-1332 LPESSYSVTEDAVP
+1332 LPEGTYSVTEDAVP

-1366 ERPLDPEPIEPIPP
+1366 ERPLYPEPIEPIDPIPP

-1394 PETTGNEP
+1394 PGTTGNEP
-1402 SPPSTEETTS
+1402 NPPSTEETTS
-1412 VPPTEPTEESTEER
+1412 VPPTEPTEESTEESTEER

-1437 KETQETPSVSAKPPK
+1437 KETQETPSVSADPPK

-1463 FLLMFAGVGL
+1463 FLLMFAGAGL

>member
-1 MEAGCTI
+1 
-8 FLRWY
+8 
-13 TPPCGTRFAA
+13 
-23 HEHNDN
+23 
-29 AKERNTAMKKRLLAG
+29 MKKRLLAG

-103 DDTAAEVVAEEDAND
+103 DDTAAEVVAEEDSND
-118 SSDTEIDKAA
+118 PSNAEINEAA
-128 DSIEETEPE
+128 DSVEEAEPE
-137 DEVQVSDAAK
+137 DEVQGSDAAK

-159 ESDTQNPWE
+159 ESDAQNPEE
-168 AGPSD
+168 ASPSD

-186 TPKIDSEL
+186 TPKIDSDL

-213 EEMDDDIALLAAGK
+213 EEMDDDIAMLAAGK
-227 TMAHENY
+227 TMAHEDY
-234 AYTDVSGTKYTVD
+234 AYTDVSSGTEYMVD
-247 LYTDHTATIWE
+247 LYTDHTAKIWK

-276 TGDDGVQEP
+276 IGDDGVQEP
-285 APYTVTELSLSYYSG
+285 DPYTVTELSLSYWSG

-320 RRSLSGFKN
+320 GGSLSGFKN

-345 LQNMM
+345 LQNMK
-350 ELKTLTFDEGV
+350 ELRTLTFDEGV

-417 SKCTSLKSIELP
+417 SECASLTSIELP

-443 SALERVTAK
+443 SALEHVTAK

-464 SVTDWNGHET
+464 SVTDWNDQKT

-488 TSIGDRAFYGCSAL
+488 TSIGNRAFYGCSAL
-502 TTVDLHNV
+502 ETVDLHSV
-510 TTMEY
+510 TSMGY
-515 GAFQGCKELSGEIDL
+515 GAFQGCDALSGEIDL
-530 SKLEVIP
+530 SNLEAIP
-537 GNAFCYDSKITSVI
+537 GNAFCYDYNITSVI

-557 SIGDWAFIWA
+557 SIGDWAFIDA

-576 TLNSIGE
+576 TLNSIGS
-583 YTFFLASLSGTVALP
+583 YTFYRASLSGTVALP
-598 DSLTKL
+598 DSLTQL
-604 GANAFNGCEEIEA
+604 GANAFSKCETIEV
-617 IQIGSGLTDIPSN
+617 IQIGSGLKDIPKD
-630 AFDGCRK
+630 AFDDCTNLK
-637 LTTITVNNR
+637 TITVNNR
-646 QEDVKIPKIDRV
+646 QEDVPIPKIDGV
-658 TVTYTIPSLTADD
+658 TVTYTIPSLTADN
-671 DKVSTATDALSLQD
+671 DKVSTAADALSLQD
-685 AVKQAATNGTP
+685 AVNQAASNGTP

-704 LDEPVTITAEQKV
+704 LDSPVTIAAGQRV
-717 EITATENHNIFGNK
+717 EITAETNCNIFGNK
-731 DQNLAN
+731 NNNLPN
-737 LFVVEAGG
+737 LFVVEASG

-773 NGNVVIEKS
+773 DGNVVIEKS
-782 TLEGNNI
+782 TLEGDNM

-794 KGSSAKLIL
+794 NGSSAELIL

-813 RGAHSASIRVTE
+813 RGALSASIRVTE

-832 GGTIRDNIANTSS
+832 GG
-845 SDSSSP
+845 
-851 AVLLLGASTFT
+851 
-862 MNEGSI
+862 SI
-868 CNNSGQCGTAVYLTA
+868 CNNSGQCGTAVYLT
-883 SNDAKARFTM
+883 SNAAKARFTM
-893 NGGTLSNNESHSYTS
+893 NSGTLSNNESRLYTPK
-908 DSTPTGAVFV
+908 STPTGAVFV
-918 KYSAEFVLN
+918 KHSAEFVLN

-946 MDELPTKEHGTAFTM
+946 MDELPTVEHGTAFTM
-961 YSGTISNNTASGY
+961 NGGTISNNTASGY
-974 RCSGGG
+974 RCDGGG

-986 RVSLLGGRIEN
+986 HVSLLGGRIEN

-1008 EGNTQIYTTLHIQ
+1008 EGNTEIYTTLHIQ

-1104 PGNLGTSGQGTR
+1104 AGNRGTSGQGTR

-1148 PAVGSLIITGNQASH
+1148 PAEGSLIITGNQASH

-1177 EATSLSNSIS
+1177 EATSLSHSIS
-1187 VKKVW
+1187 VKKAW
-1192 DNPGYEDTQPSG
+1192 DNPGHEDTQPSG

-1214 GDVVST
+1214 GDIVST
-1220 AELTSENGWQ
+1220 AELTGENGWQ
-1230 YTFTDLPLSPNHY
+1230 YTFTNLPLSPNHY

-1322 DMGWTYIFED
+1322 DMGWTYTFKD
-1332 LPESSYSVTEDAVP
+1332 LPEGTYSVTEDAVP

-1366 ERPLDPEPIEPIPP
+1366 ERPLDPEPIEPIDPIPP

-1412 VPPTEPTEESTEER
+1412 VPPTEPTKESTEESTEER

-1463 FLLMFAGVGL
+1463 FLLMFAGAGL
-1473 LVFGFY
+1473 LVFGLY

>member
-1 MEAGCTI
+1 
-8 FLRWY
+8 
-13 TPPCGTRFAA
+13 
-23 HEHNDN
+23 
-29 AKERNTAMKKRLLAG
+29 MKKRLLAG

-60 AMAATNDDFVEDWE
+60 AMAATNDDFVEDRE
-74 GAADFTDDSYSS
+74 DIADYTDDSYSSGYSS

-103 DDTAAEVVAEEDAND
+103 DDTAAKVIAEEDAND
-118 SSDTEIDKAA
+118 SSDTEIDRAA

-137 DEVQVSDAAK
+137 DEVQDTDAAE
-147 DRNDLEN
+147 DRNDREDS
-154 PDEET
+154 DEET
-159 ESDTQNPWE
+159 KSGTNPGE
-168 AGPSD
+168 TGPSD

-207 DDNALE
+207 DDDASE

-227 TMAHENY
+227 TMAHKDY
-234 AYTDVSGTKYTVD
+234 AYTDVSSGTEYMVD
-247 LYTDHTATIWE
+247 LYTDHTAKIWQ
-258 LTTSSGEAEC
+258 LITSSGGAEC

-285 APYTVTELSLSYYSG
+285 TPYTVTELSLSYWSG

-306 NYTSLVLPDTLTDI
+306 NYTALVLPDTLTDI
-320 RRSLSGFKN
+320 GGSLSGFKN
-329 VTEITIP
+329 VTEIIIP
-336 GSVKVFNAT
+336 GSVKVFKAN
-345 LQNMM
+345 LQNMKQ
-350 ELKTLTFDEGV
+350 LKTLTFEEGV

-366 GSVVSGCTKLET
+366 GSVVSGCKSLTT

-385 QKLSGTGTFS
+385 QKLSGMGTFS

-402 ITLPEGIAITEGSTF
+402 ITLPEGITIKEGSTF
-417 SKCTSLKSIELP
+417 SECTSLKSITLP
-429 ASITTIPRSMFAGC
+429 ASITTIPSSMFKDC
-443 SALERVTAK
+443 SALEQVTAR
-452 GTITA
+452 GIITA
-457 IGNGAFG
+457 IGKEAFR
-464 SVTDWNGHET
+464 SDKV
-474 ADTALTE
+474 LTE
-481 IPDLSQV
+481 IPDLGQV
-488 TSIGDRAFYGCSAL
+488 TSIEERAFNGCSAL
-502 TTVDLHNV
+502 ETVDLHSV
-510 TTMEY
+510 TTMGY
-515 GAFQGCKELSGEIDL
+515 GAFEDCDALSREIDL
-530 SKLEVIP
+530 SNLEVIP
-537 GNAFCYDSKITSVI
+537 GHAFCYDPNITSVI
-551 TCPTLK
+551 TCPTLI

-576 TLNSIGE
+576 TLNSIGT
-583 YTFFLASLSGTVALP
+583 YTFYKASLSGTVALP
-598 DSLTKL
+598 DSLTQL
-604 GANAFNGCEEIEA
+604 GASAFSGCKEVNA
-617 IQIGSGLTDIPSN
+617 IQIGSGLTDIPAD
-630 AFDGCRK
+630 AFDGCTIK
-637 LTTITVNNR
+637 TITVNNR
-646 QEDVKIPKIDRV
+646 REDVHIPEIYRDR
-658 TVTYTIPSLTADD
+658 VTYTIPSLTADN
-671 DKVSTATDALSLQD
+671 DKVSNAEDALSLQQ
-685 AVKQAATNGTP
+685 AVDQANGTP

-704 LDEPVTITAEQKV
+704 LDEPVTIAAGQRV
-717 EITATENHNIFGNK
+717 EITANENCNIFGNK
-731 DQNLAN
+731 DENVTN
-737 LFVVEAGG
+737 LFVVEEGG

-773 NGNVVIEKS
+773 DGNVVIEKS
-782 TLEGNNI
+782 TLEGDNM

-794 KGSSAKLIL
+794 NGSSAELVL
-803 ENGTIQNHKI
+803 ENGTIRNHKI

-832 GGTIRDNIANTSS
+832 GGTIQDNIANTSS

-883 SNDAKARFTM
+883 SSNAAKARFTM
-893 NGGTLSNNESHSYTS
+893 NGGTLSNNESHSYTPY
-908 DSTPTGAVFV
+908 STPTGAVFV

-927 NGTITGNCAYG
+927 EGTITGNCAYG

-946 MDELPTKEHGTAFTM
+946 MDELPTEEHGTAFTM
-961 YSGTISNNTASGY
+961 NGGTISNNKASGY
-974 RCSGGG
+974 RCDGGG

-986 RVSLLGGRIEN
+986 HVSLLGGRIEN

-1008 EGNTQIYTTLHIQ
+1008 EGNTEIYTTLHIE

-1104 PGNLGTSGQGTR
+1104 AGNRGTSGQGTR
-1116 YNAVE
+1116 YNTVE

-1148 PAVGSLIITGNQASH
+1148 PATGSLIITGNQASH

-1177 EATSLSNSIS
+1177 EATSLSYSIS
-1187 VKKVW
+1187 VKKAW

-1214 GDVVST
+1214 GDIVST
-1220 AELTSENGWQ
+1220 AELTGENGWQ
-1230 YTFTDLPLSPNHY
+1230 HTFTDLPLSPDHY

-1332 LPESSYSVTEDAVP
+1332 LPEGTYSVTEDAVP

-1366 ERPLDPEPIEPIPP
+1366 ERPLYPEPIEPIDPIPP

-1394 PETTGNEP
+1394 PGTTGNEP
-1402 SPPSTEETTS
+1402 NPPSTEETTS
-1412 VPPTEPTEESTEER
+1412 VPPTEPTEESTEESTEER

-1437 KETQETPSVSAKPPK
+1437 KETQETSSVSAKPPK

-1463 FLLMFAGVGL
+1463 FLLMFAGAGL